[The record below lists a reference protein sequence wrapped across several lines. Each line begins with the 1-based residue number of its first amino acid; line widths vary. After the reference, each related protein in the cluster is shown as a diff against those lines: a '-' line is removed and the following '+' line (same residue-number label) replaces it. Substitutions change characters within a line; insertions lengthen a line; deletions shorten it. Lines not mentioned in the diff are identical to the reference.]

1 MAMSTGEFM
10 RKYGLKK
17 GTQKTQTQGAGG
29 PPASGGELSTG
40 EFMQT
45 FNAKAAEPV
54 HHYATMHFDEKK
66 KQKKTQNPELPK
78 GLSFGE
84 YLKLG
89 TKSAKEYFNAIGN
102 LPRTIFDKTIDTVDN
117 AEKGVADL
125 GKQVTGKWDSS
136 DIQRWAAEKEAP
148 AQPDDKETGKGMLWK
163 GVTQAANGFAQTL
176 GWLPGNALK
185 ELGWENNPFSNL
197 AEAQQQIADAAQE
210 YYGKNMQN
218 GTKGQKI
225 ADEIGT
231 STVAALPQAIMAMM
245 TMGGSAEAQLAT
257 GGERAAA
264 TLPGIVGNAKTSAV
278 TAQQMAQAMAKNPN
292 FWLAFSQ
299 VAGQNYQDAKADG
312 ASDWE
317 ANAFAM
323 ANGLV
328 NAAAEVSGGI
338 QKLPGELQVSES
350 ALKSWI
356 KSAAEEGQ
364 EEVVQGVLERA
375 LQNLTYNKG
384 NKVFSTKD
392 EDAVLNPVTGA
403 KEFGL
408 GMTVGGILGGGQ
420 TIVGKAAGLAR
431 GAAGNVQADVRELP
445 RAQTVEENANLRAEE
460 NVQESDNP
468 VQEAQVTEARELP
481 AEQTSAETQTA
492 EARELPMGQVSAET
506 QVRELLG
513 GEVTNSKAERIL
525 ANAELKTA
533 FETVTGET
541 LTGTKAQQRETIKR
555 AAESQNTQILQQNA
569 QIQQVP
575 SQNQAEIV
583 NEPVENAAN
592 AQENNNFADVR
603 GLPAVE
609 AQVEGKNADNSG
621 AVPLLTESSGIAGA
635 RSAAEGYAREHGLLT
650 GEDTIFSAAQ
660 ENARVMRE
668 AQENEA
674 KRQKL
679 RDNPV
684 EPGTHAEK
692 MGVKI
697 SRPFAPIT
705 NVDDLVT
712 EAKYAKKASRDLEK
726 KIRELNPTPAE
737 KEFARGIAKG
747 ASFDSAGNI
756 VGGTYTADMIP
767 AEMSREKILKIAR
780 CYTESG
786 QEVQKIRREKA
797 ANIRR
802 FRKTIG
808 EDGLKAARK
817 IADEKAGDVPEDFP
831 FWKIESSVRNYE
843 QAAERDAKALRK
855 GRKVEA
861 VRKGK
866 LKAYF
871 ARSELSA
878 SERAFA
884 EDLITVETPKGMPR
898 AEVMSA
904 ALQYMK
910 ADAAEKA
917 ARAEQESKVEALCR
931 QINPTDGEKVFGRAL
946 AANVDEYGNMTDVGG
961 ALGQIPK
968 GMSWE
973 KVTQLAY
980 YYMAQNDYASKTIR
994 SRKHAAQRQWQGE
1007 LEELFGTPDD
1017 RKLPGALS
1025 LQVNTMQRNVEK
1037 TFGKELGK
1045 KINEEFFDP
1054 ILENSAEKIR
1064 FINRMFDRVRGFD
1077 LSKSES
1083 ALVQRVIEGTAAA
1096 DQVSKLDPDMQ
1107 KRVTDAATSTD
1118 MKMTAAEANISREEM
1133 ELAERYKAW
1142 LDTQARLQDADVD
1155 AKKIEE
1161 AAAEYKKAY
1170 NEFYDLI
1177 NEFLVSHGYDPI
1189 GYVKGYAPHMQP
1201 EKAQE
1206 GTAKFLKLIGI
1217 DAQVSEL
1224 PTAIAGRTDS
1234 FRPGKQW
1241 NPYFLERTK
1250 TRNDNVEYD
1259 AVGGY
1264 ESYVNYM
1271 ANVLYHTDDIMKLR
1285 EMSKYFRGKYARD
1298 GISDRIAQAREMHN
1312 ASLEQKIGFLE
1323 SADRIAEGTRLT
1335 EEQAD
1340 AALDKYIDSLYE
1352 NINGMTKYGQFV
1364 SVLDDYTNKLAGKQ
1378 TKVDR
1383 VFEDKFGRN
1392 FLNLG
1397 NKLST
1402 IFGQSTIVGNLS
1414 SALNQ
1419 TAQIPMLAAE
1429 VGAGNVAEAV
1439 RDIVTGE
1446 TKVDGWEDASDF
1458 LTGKRGIDQL
1468 TETEGLGKVMD
1479 VAAIPFAA
1487 VDDAASRVIVRAKYL
1502 QEVKNGATHEEA
1514 MRAADEYA
1522 SRMVGN
1528 RIQGA
1533 KPMAFE
1539 DKNVF
1544 SKAMT
1549 TFQLEVANAWSH
1561 ISHDLPMELQTMA
1574 KTQGKTAAVKK
1585 LCGFVAKYLLEA
1597 FIFNR
1602 LTEWLYGGTPAPFDV
1617 IGYVTGAIGAG
1628 EGLSTN
1634 KYLLTALDNALEAV
1648 DGERELGTEKPEQK
1662 FDTEAAA
1669 KQLGYTV
1676 SGDIPFLANALSAV
1690 GASDSN
1696 MPLPTIP
1703 LKTGAD
1709 VAKMVVGKD
1718 ADTRKEAAQKLAE
1731 DAPKE
1736 LKTWLPMGNQ
1746 IYKTGKGVEA
1756 LVRGGAYSGY
1766 GDSER
1771 LKYPVDTSGPKGLLK
1786 GTQMV
1791 LFGPNATQDANEFY
1805 ASGDRSL
1812 TVKQTQAYRDI
1823 VASGADK
1830 KTVYETMQAVRSVDD
1845 DDPEAAAKAKRDAIR
1860 NADLPD
1866 RYKQQIYSAMIG
1878 DGKDVKFSALRSEKM
1893 SWDSIMDCYD
1903 VYDRINR
1910 DNEKASVKAV
1920 EFAAEVDRMNLSDA
1934 QKTAVKSNLVFY
1946 SGVQAKAETYEK
1958 ITGAGVSTSEAETLA
1973 RTIGALTPEKGADSV
1988 TAMQKY
1994 KAIVDSGVSDATAA
2008 AAVQAIM
2015 PDSIAVKFSAVR
2027 QWNVPA
2033 EKYVEVYEATEGIK
2047 EKYGKTSLNAG
2058 MAKAAIDSVSGLTQE
2073 QRAAL
2078 WQIQNK
2084 SWKPY
2089 KNPYSTAV
2097 GSSVRARLE
2106 SGTVTNSLPT
2116 GTSRAAGALW
2126 LPR

>member
-29 PPASGGELSTG
+29 PPASGGALSTG

-45 FNAKAAEPV
+45 FDAEAAEPV

-89 TKSAKEYFNAIGN
+89 TKAAKEYFNAIGN
-102 LPRTIFDKTIDTVDN
+102 LPRTVFDKTIDTVDN

-257 GGERAAA
+257 GGARAAA

-278 TAQQMAQAMAKNPN
+278 TAQQMAQAMAKDPN

-299 VAGQNYQDAKADG
+299 VAGQNYQNAKADG

-328 NAAAEVSGGI
+328 NAAAEVAGGI

-408 GMTVGGILGGGQ
+408 GAAVGGILGGGQ

-445 RAQTVEENANLRAEE
+445 KAQTVEENTQEAN
-460 NVQESDNP
+460 NP
-468 VQEAQVTEARELP
+468 AKAAQVTEVRELP
-481 AEQTSAETQTA
+481 AEQTSVETQTA
-492 EARELPMGQVSAET
+492 EARELPMGQVSAES

-525 ANAELKTA
+525 ANAELRTA

-541 LTGTKAQQRETIKR
+541 LAGTKAQQRETIKR
-555 AAESQNTQILQQNA
+555 AAESQNTKILQHLQQNT
-569 QIQQVP
+569 QVQ
-575 SQNQAEIV
+575 SQNQAKIV
-583 NEPVENAAN
+583 NEPVASTAN
-592 AQENNNFADVR
+592 AQESGNFADVR
-603 GLPAVE
+603 GLPTVE
-609 AQVEGKNADNSG
+609 TQAREGAQN
-621 AVPLLTESSGIAGA
+621 
-635 RSAAEGYAREHGLLT
+635 AAEGYARERGLLT
-650 GEDTIFSAAQ
+650 GENTSGSAVE

-674 KRQKL
+674 KRQEL

-692 MGVKI
+692 MGVQI
-697 SRPFAPIT
+697 SHPFAPIT

-712 EAKYAKKASRDLEK
+712 EAKYAKKASRDIEK

-737 KEFARGIAKG
+737 KEFAQGIAKG

-756 VGGTYTADMIP
+756 VGGTYTA
-767 AEMSREKILKIAR
+767 E
-780 CYTESG
+780 
-786 QEVQKIRREKA
+786 
-797 ANIRR
+797 
-802 FRKTIG
+802 
-808 EDGLKAARK
+808 
-817 IADEKAGDVPEDFP
+817 
-831 FWKIESSVRNYE
+831 
-843 QAAERDAKALRK
+843 
-855 GRKVEA
+855 
-861 VRKGK
+861 
-866 LKAYF
+866 
-871 ARSELSA
+871 
-878 SERAFA
+878 
-884 EDLITVETPKGMPR
+884 
-898 AEVMSA
+898 
-904 ALQYMK
+904 
-910 ADAAEKA
+910 
-917 ARAEQESKVEALCR
+917 
-931 QINPTDGEKVFGRAL
+931 
-946 AANVDEYGNMTDVGG
+946 
-961 ALGQIPK
+961 QIPTT
-968 GMSWE
+968 MSKE

-980 YYMAQNDYASKTIR
+980 YYMAKNDYAGKLIR
-994 SRKHAAQRQWQGE
+994 SRKYAAQRWWQAK

-1077 LSKSES
+1077 LSESES

-1096 DQVSKLDPDMQ
+1096 DQVSKLDPDMR
-1107 KRVTDAATSTD
+1107 KRVADAATSTD
-1118 MKMTAAEANISREEM
+1118 VKKTAAEMNIPQEQM
-1133 ELAERYKAW
+1133 ELVERYKAW

-1201 EKAQE
+1201 EKVQE

-1250 TRNDNVEYD
+1250 TSNDNVEYD

-1298 GISDRIAQAREMHN
+1298 GIGDRIAQAREMHN

-1335 EEQAD
+1335 QEQAD
-1340 AALDKYIDSLYE
+1340 AALDKYIDSLFE

-1364 SVLDDYTNKLAGKQ
+1364 SVLDDYTNKLAGKR
-1378 TKVDR
+1378 TTGDR
-1383 VFEDKFGRN
+1383 TIEHEVGRTA
-1392 FLNLG
+1392 LNIG
-1397 NKLST
+1397 NKLT
-1402 IFGQSTIVGNLS
+1402 KIFGESTIVGNLS

-1419 TAQIPMLAAE
+1419 TAQIPMLTAE
-1429 VGAGNVAEAV
+1429 VGVGNVAEAV

-1446 TKVDGWEDASDF
+1446 TKADGWEGASDF

-1468 TETEGLGKVMD
+1468 TETKGLGKVMD

-1487 VDDAASRVIVRAKYL
+1487 VDDVASRVIVRAKYL
-1502 QEVKNGATHEEA
+1502 QEVKNGATYEEA

-1539 DKNVF
+1539 GSRLSQKVL
-1544 SKAMT
+1544 T

-1561 ISHDLPMELQTMA
+1561 ITHDLPMEYQTMA
-1574 KTQGKTAAVKK
+1574 KTQGKNVAVKK
-1585 LCGFVAKYLLEA
+1585 FAGLAMKYLLEA
-1597 FIFNR
+1597 FLFNR
-1602 LTEWLYGGTPAPFDV
+1602 LTEWIYGGTPAPFDV

-1628 EGLSTN
+1628 KGLSTN
-1634 KYLLTALDNALEAV
+1634 KYLLTALDNTLEAV
-1648 DGERELGTEKPEQK
+1648 TGERELGTEKPDGG

-1669 KQLGYTV
+1669 KQLGYTA

-1812 TVKQTQAYRDI
+1812 SVKQTQAYRDI

-1845 DDPEAAAKAKRDAIR
+1845 DDPKEAAKAKRDAIR

-2008 AAVQAIM
+2008 AAMQAIM

-2089 KNPYSTAV
+2089 KNPYSTSV

-2116 GTSRAAGALW
+2116 GASRTAGALW
-2126 LPR
+2126 LPK

>member
-29 PPASGGELSTG
+29 PPASGGTLSTG
-40 EFMQT
+40 EFMKT

-54 HHYATMHFDEKK
+54 HHYATMHFGEEKNK
-66 KQKKTQNPELPK
+66 KKTQNPELPK

-89 TKSAKEYFNAIGN
+89 TKDAKEYLSAIGN

-257 GGERAAA
+257 GGARAAA
-264 TLPGIVGNAKTSAV
+264 TLPGIAGNAKTSAV
-278 TAQQMAQAMAKNPN
+278 TAQQMAQTMAKNPN

-299 VAGQNYQDAKADG
+299 VAGRNYQDAKADG

-328 NAAAEVSGGI
+328 NAAVEVAGGI

-392 EDAVLNPVTGA
+392 EDAVLNPATGA

-431 GAAGNVQADVRELP
+431 GAAGNVQTDVRELQK
-445 RAQTVEENANLRAEE
+445 AQTAEE
-460 NVQESDNP
+460 NTQEANNSAKA
-468 VQEAQVTEARELP
+468 AQVTEVRELP
-481 AEQTSAETQTA
+481 AEQTSVETQTA
-492 EARELPMGQVSAET
+492 EARELPMGQVSAES

-525 ANAELKTA
+525 ANAELRTA

-541 LTGTKAQQRETIKR
+541 LAGTKAQQRETIKR

-569 QIQQVP
+569 QIQQVH

-583 NEPVENAAN
+583 NEPVASTAN
-592 AQENNNFADVR
+592 AQESGNFADVR
-603 GLPAVE
+603 GLPTAE
-609 AQVEGKNADNSG
+609 TQAK
-621 AVPLLTESSGIAGA
+621 ESA
-635 RSAAEGYAREHGLLT
+635 RTAAEGYAREHGLLT
-650 GEDTIFSAAQ
+650 GENTSGSAVE

-674 KRQKL
+674 KRQEL

-697 SRPFAPIT
+697 SHPFAPIT

-712 EAKYAKKASRDLEK
+712 EAKYAKKASRDIEK

-737 KEFARGIAKG
+737 KEFAQGIAKG

-756 VGGTYTADMIP
+756 VGGTYTA
-767 AEMSREKILKIAR
+767 E
-780 CYTESG
+780 
-786 QEVQKIRREKA
+786 
-797 ANIRR
+797 
-802 FRKTIG
+802 
-808 EDGLKAARK
+808 
-817 IADEKAGDVPEDFP
+817 
-831 FWKIESSVRNYE
+831 
-843 QAAERDAKALRK
+843 
-855 GRKVEA
+855 
-861 VRKGK
+861 
-866 LKAYF
+866 
-871 ARSELSA
+871 
-878 SERAFA
+878 
-884 EDLITVETPKGMPR
+884 
-898 AEVMSA
+898 
-904 ALQYMK
+904 
-910 ADAAEKA
+910 
-917 ARAEQESKVEALCR
+917 
-931 QINPTDGEKVFGRAL
+931 
-946 AANVDEYGNMTDVGG
+946 
-961 ALGQIPK
+961 QIPTT
-968 GMSWE
+968 MSKE

-980 YYMAQNDYASKTIR
+980 YYMAKNDYAGKLIR
-994 SRKHAAQRQWQGE
+994 SRKYAAQRQWQGK
-1007 LEELFGTPDD
+1007 LEELFGTSDD

-1045 KINEEFFDP
+1045 KINEESFDP

-1077 LSKSES
+1077 LSESES
-1083 ALVQRVIEGTAAA
+1083 ALVQRVIEGTAVA

-1118 MKMTAAEANISREEM
+1118 VKKTAAEMNIPQEQM
-1133 ELAERYKAW
+1133 ELVEQYKAW
-1142 LDTQARLQDADVD
+1142 LDTQARLQDTDVD

-1161 AAAEYKKAY
+1161 AAEEYKKAY

-1250 TRNDNVEYD
+1250 TSNDNVEYD

-1323 SADRIAEGTRLT
+1323 SADRIADGTRLT

-1340 AALDKYIDSLYE
+1340 AALDKYIDSLFE

-1397 NKLST
+1397 NKLSA

-1419 TAQIPMLAAE
+1419 TAQIPMLTAE
-1429 VGAGNVAEAV
+1429 VGVGNVAEAV

-1446 TKVDGWEDASDF
+1446 TKADGWEGTSDF

-1468 TETEGLGKVMD
+1468 TETKGLGKVMD
-1479 VAAIPFAA
+1479 VAAIPFEV
-1487 VDDAASRVIVRAKYL
+1487 VDDVASRVIVRAKYL
-1502 QEVKNGATHEEA
+1502 QEVKSGATYEEA

-1539 DKNVF
+1539 DKNIF
-1544 SKAMT
+1544 SKALT

-1561 ISHDLPMELQTMA
+1561 ISHDLPMEFQTMA
-1574 KTQGKTAAVKK
+1574 KTQGKNVAVKK
-1585 LCGFVAKYLLEA
+1585 FAGLAMKYLLEA
-1597 FIFNR
+1597 FLFNR
-1602 LTEWLYGGTPAPFDV
+1602 LTEWIYGGTPAPFDV

-1634 KYLLTALDNALEAV
+1634 KYLLTALDNTLESV
-1648 DGERELGTEKPEQK
+1648 TGERGLGTEKPDGG

-1669 KQLGYTV
+1669 KQLGYTA
-1676 SGDIPFLANALSAV
+1676 SGDIPFLSNALSAV

-1718 ADTRKEAAQKLAE
+1718 ADTRKDAAQKLAE

-1786 GTQMV
+1786 GAQMV

-1845 DDPEAAAKAKRDAIR
+1845 DDPGAAAKAKRDAIR

-1910 DNEKASVKAV
+1910 DDEKASIKAV

-1934 QKTAVKSNLVFY
+1934 QKAAVKSNLVFY

-1973 RTIGALTPEKGADSV
+1973 RTIGALTPEEGADSV

-2089 KNPYSTAV
+2089 KNPYSTSV

-2116 GTSRAAGALW
+2116 GTSRPAGALW
-2126 LPR
+2126 LPK

>member
-1 MAMSTGEFM
+1 MADTK
-10 RKYGLKK
+10 RKNRFGSGNGGDLSAAVRQNTETQSRAALQN
-17 GTQKTQTQGAGG
+17 GT
-29 PPASGGELSTG
+29 L
-40 EFMQT
+40 
-45 FNAKAAEPV
+45 PV

-89 TKSAKEYFNAIGN
+89 TKDAKEYLNAIGN

-125 GKQVTGKWDSS
+125 WKQVTGKWDSS

-257 GGERAAA
+257 GGARAAA

-278 TAQQMAQAMAKNPN
+278 TAQQMAQAMAKDPN

-299 VAGQNYQDAKADG
+299 VAGQNYQNAKADG

-328 NAAAEVSGGI
+328 NAAAEVAGGI

-431 GAAGNVQADVRELP
+431 GAAGNVQADVRELQK
-445 RAQTVEENANLRAEE
+445 AQTVEENTQEAN
-460 NVQESDNP
+460 NP
-468 VQEAQVTEARELP
+468 AKAAQVTEVRELP
-481 AEQTSAETQTA
+481 AEQTSVETQTA
-492 EARELPMGQVSAET
+492 EARELPMGQVSAES
-506 QVRELLG
+506 QVRELLS

-525 ANAELKTA
+525 ANAELRTA
-533 FETVTGET
+533 FETVTGEA
-541 LTGTKAQQRETIKR
+541 LAGTKAQQRETIKR
-555 AAESQNTQILQQNA
+555 AAESQNAKILQLSQQNTQA
-569 QIQQVP
+569 R
-575 SQNQAEIV
+575 SQNQAKIV
-583 NEPVENAAN
+583 NEPVASTAN
-592 AQENNNFADVR
+592 AQESDNFADVR
-603 GLPAVE
+603 GLPT
-609 AQVEGKNADNSG
+609 ADTQ
-621 AVPLLTESSGIAGA
+621 AKESA
-635 RSAAEGYAREHGLLT
+635 RTAAEGYAREHGLLT
-650 GEDTIFSAAQ
+650 GENTSGSAVE

-674 KRQKL
+674 KRQEL

-697 SRPFAPIT
+697 SHPFAPIT

-712 EAKYAKKASRDLEK
+712 EAKYAKKASRDIEK

-737 KEFARGIAKG
+737 KEFAQGIAKG

-756 VGGTYTADMIP
+756 VGGTYTA
-767 AEMSREKILKIAR
+767 E
-780 CYTESG
+780 
-786 QEVQKIRREKA
+786 
-797 ANIRR
+797 
-802 FRKTIG
+802 
-808 EDGLKAARK
+808 
-817 IADEKAGDVPEDFP
+817 
-831 FWKIESSVRNYE
+831 
-843 QAAERDAKALRK
+843 
-855 GRKVEA
+855 
-861 VRKGK
+861 
-866 LKAYF
+866 
-871 ARSELSA
+871 
-878 SERAFA
+878 
-884 EDLITVETPKGMPR
+884 
-898 AEVMSA
+898 
-904 ALQYMK
+904 
-910 ADAAEKA
+910 
-917 ARAEQESKVEALCR
+917 
-931 QINPTDGEKVFGRAL
+931 
-946 AANVDEYGNMTDVGG
+946 
-961 ALGQIPK
+961 QIPTT
-968 GMSWE
+968 MSKE

-980 YYMAQNDYASKTIR
+980 YYMAKNDYAGKLIR
-994 SRKHAAQRQWQGE
+994 SRKYATQRRWQAK

-1037 TFGKELGK
+1037 IFGKELGK

-1077 LSKSES
+1077 LSESES

-1118 MKMTAAEANISREEM
+1118 MKKTAAEMNIPREQM
-1133 ELAERYKAW
+1133 ELVEQYKAW
-1142 LDTQARLQDADVD
+1142 LDTQARLQDTDVD

-1161 AAAEYKKAY
+1161 AAEEYKKAY

-1201 EKAQE
+1201 EKVQE

-1250 TRNDNVEYD
+1250 TDNDNVEYD

-1335 EEQAD
+1335 QEQAD
-1340 AALDKYIDSLYE
+1340 AALDKYIDSLFE

-1397 NKLST
+1397 NKLSA

-1419 TAQIPMLAAE
+1419 TAQIPMLTAE
-1429 VGAGNVAEAV
+1429 VGVGNVAEAV

-1446 TKVDGWEDASDF
+1446 TKADGWEGASDF

-1468 TETEGLGKVMD
+1468 TETKGLGKVMD
-1479 VAAIPFAA
+1479 VAAIPFEV
-1487 VDDAASRVIVRAKYL
+1487 VDDVASRVIVRAKYL
-1502 QEVKNGATHEEA
+1502 QEVKNGATYEEA

-1544 SKAMT
+1544 SKALT

-1561 ISHDLPMELQTMA
+1561 ISHDLPMEFQTMA
-1574 KTQGKTAAVKK
+1574 KTQGKNVAVKK
-1585 LCGFVAKYLLEA
+1585 FAGLAMKYLLEA
-1597 FIFNR
+1597 FLFNR
-1602 LTEWLYGGTPAPFDV
+1602 LTEWIYGGTPAPFDV

-1634 KYLLTALDNALEAV
+1634 QYLLTAADNALEAMT
-1648 DGERELGTEKPEQK
+1648 GERGLGTEKPDGG

-1669 KQLGYTV
+1669 KQLRYTA

-1709 VAKMVVGKD
+1709 AAKMVVGKD
-1718 ADTRKEAAQKLAE
+1718 ADTRKDAAQKLAE

-1736 LKTWLPMGNQ
+1736 LRTWLPMGNQ

-1994 KAIVDSGVSDATAA
+1994 KAIVNSGVSDATAA

-2089 KNPYSTAV
+2089 KNPYSTSV

>member
-1 MAMSTGEFM
+1 MAMSTDEFM

-17 GTQKTQTQGAGG
+17 GTQKTQAQGASGL
-29 PPASGGELSTG
+29 PASGKSLSTD
-40 EFMQT
+40 EFMKT
-45 FNAKAAEPV
+45 FNAKATEPV
-54 HHYATMHFDEKK
+54 HHYATMHFDEK
-66 KQKKTQNPELPK
+66 QKKAKKQNPEVPK

-102 LPRTIFDKTIDTVDN
+102 LPRTVFDKTIDTVDN

-136 DIQRWAAEKEAP
+136 DIQRWAAEKEVAER
-148 AQPDDKETGKGMLWK
+148 PDDKETGKGMLWK

-245 TMGGSAEAQLAT
+245 TMGGSAGAQLAT
-257 GGERAAA
+257 GGARAAA

-278 TAQQMAQAMAKNPN
+278 TAQQMAQAMAKDPN
-292 FWLAFSQ
+292 FWLTFSQ
-299 VAGQNYQDAKADG
+299 VAGRNYQNAKADG

-328 NAAAEVSGGI
+328 NAAVEVSGGI
-338 QKLPGELQVSES
+338 QKLPGELRGGEN

-384 NKVFSTKD
+384 NKLFSTKD

-408 GMTVGGILGGGQ
+408 GAAVGGILGGGQ

-431 GAAGNVQADVRELP
+431 GAAGNVQTDVREL
-445 RAQTVEENANLRAEE
+445 Q
-460 NVQESDNP
+460 
-468 VQEAQVTEARELP
+468 
-481 AEQTSAETQTA
+481 
-492 EARELPMGQVSAET
+492 
-506 QVRELLG
+506 
-513 GEVTNSKAERIL
+513 
-525 ANAELKTA
+525 
-533 FETVTGET
+533 
-541 LTGTKAQQRETIKR
+541 KAQQRETIKR
-555 AAESQNTQILQQNA
+555 AAESQNTKILQPLQQNT
-569 QIQQVP
+569 QVQ

-583 NEPVENAAN
+583 NEPVASTAN
-592 AQENNNFADVR
+592 AQESGNFADVR
-603 GLPAVE
+603 GLPTAETQVKSKNERTSKAMPLLPERSEIAGSQGLPVRADNAVYKV
-609 AQVEGKNADNSG
+609 VEIPQEKIDEISAYVDSVESATARKKYKRIIKDLFMGKTFKNANTLANGLYYEIGIGSRGIGEIISRQPVSADTLAMLEQLDEIVENAKWMASEPSKHTARHLKRTDIFETQAMFGELPGVARMRVNVGDQGNNLYYLTNVKTEASNSQPRNNDRWKRG
-621 AVPLLTESSGIAGA
+621 IESEASTSNMVSESKRDVKSTQAKESA
-635 RSAAEGYAREHGLLT
+635 RTAAEGYAREHGLLT
-650 GEDTIFSAAQ
+650 GENTSGSAVE

-674 KRQKL
+674 KRQEL
-679 RDNPV
+679 RDNHV
-684 EPGTHAEK
+684 EPDTHAER

-697 SRPFAPIT
+697 SHPFAPIT
-705 NVDDLVT
+705 NVDDLVVQ
-712 EAKYAKKASRDLEK
+712 ERYAKKANRDVTK
-726 KIRELNPTPAE
+726 KIEELNPTPAE

-747 ASFDSAGNI
+747 ASFDGAGNI
-756 VGGTYTADMIP
+756 VGGTYTVEQIP
-767 AEMSREKILKIAR
+767 ATMSK
-780 CYTESG
+780 
-786 QEVQKIRREKA
+786 
-797 ANIRR
+797 
-802 FRKTIG
+802 
-808 EDGLKAARK
+808 
-817 IADEKAGDVPEDFP
+817 
-831 FWKIESSVRNYE
+831 
-843 QAAERDAKALRK
+843 
-855 GRKVEA
+855 
-861 VRKGK
+861 
-866 LKAYF
+866 
-871 ARSELSA
+871 
-878 SERAFA
+878 
-884 EDLITVETPKGMPR
+884 
-898 AEVMSA
+898 
-904 ALQYMK
+904 
-910 ADAAEKA
+910 
-917 ARAEQESKVEALCR
+917 
-931 QINPTDGEKVFGRAL
+931 
-946 AANVDEYGNMTDVGG
+946 
-961 ALGQIPK
+961 
-968 GMSWE
+968 E
-973 KVTQLAY
+973 KVTRLAY
-980 YYMAQNDYASKTIR
+980 YYMAQNDYARQLIR
-994 SRKHAAQRQWQGE
+994 QRKRSAQRQQE
-1007 LEELFGTPDD
+1007 QQLEQYLATSNEKTV
-1017 RKLPGALS
+1017 PGALS
-1025 LQVNTMQRNVEK
+1025 MQLNTMQRNVEK
-1037 TFGKELGK
+1037 TFGQAEGR
-1045 KINEEFFDP
+1045 KINEEYFDP
-1054 ILENSAEKIR
+1054 VIENSAEKIR
-1064 FINRMFDRVRGFD
+1064 FVNRMFDRVRGFK

-1083 ALVQRVIEGTAAA
+1083 AIVQQVLEGTAAA

-1118 MKMTAAEANISREEM
+1118 VKKTAAEMNIPREQM
-1133 ELAERYKAW
+1133 ELVERYKAW
-1142 LDTQARLQDADVD
+1142 LDTQARLQGADVD

-1201 EKAQE
+1201 EKVQE

-1217 DAQVSEL
+1217 DTQVSEL

-1250 TRNDNVEYD
+1250 TSDDNVEYD

-1285 EMSKYFRGKYARD
+1285 EMSKYLRGKYARD
-1298 GISDRIAQAREMHN
+1298 GIGDRIAQAKEMRN

-1397 NKLST
+1397 NKLSA

-1419 TAQIPMLAAE
+1419 TAQIPMLTAE
-1429 VGAGNVAEAV
+1429 VGVGNVAEAV
-1439 RDIVTGE
+1439 RDIATGK
-1446 TKVDGWEDASDF
+1446 TKADGWEGTSDF

-1468 TETEGLGKVMD
+1468 TETKGLGKVMD
-1479 VAAIPFAA
+1479 VAAIPFEA
-1487 VDDAASRVIVRAKYL
+1487 VDDVASRVIVRAKYL
-1502 QEVKNGATHEEA
+1502 QEVKSGATHEEA

-1544 SKAMT
+1544 SKALT

-1561 ISHDLPMELQTMA
+1561 ISHDLPAEFQTMA
-1574 KTQGKTAAVKK
+1574 KTQGKNVAVKK
-1585 LCGFVAKYLLEA
+1585 FAGLAMKYLLEA
-1597 FIFNR
+1597 FLFNR
-1602 LTEWLYGGTPAPFDV
+1602 LTEWIYGGTPAPFDV

-1634 KYLLTALDNALEAV
+1634 QYLLTAADNALEAMT
-1648 DGERELGTEKPEQK
+1648 GERGLGTEKPDGG

-1669 KQLGYTV
+1669 KQLGYTA

-1709 VAKMVVGKD
+1709 VAKMIVGKD

-1736 LKTWLPMGNQ
+1736 IKTWLPMGNQ

-1771 LKYPVDTSGPKGLLK
+1771 LKYPVDTSRPKGLLK

-1845 DDPEAAAKAKRDAIR
+1845 DDPEAAAKAKRDVIR

-1910 DNEKASVKAV
+1910 DDEKASIKAV

-1958 ITGAGVSTSEAETLA
+1958 ITGAGVSMSEAETLA
-1973 RTIGALTPEKGADSV
+1973 RTIGALTPEEGADSV

-2008 AAVQAIM
+2008 AAMQAIM
-2015 PDSIAVKFSAVR
+2015 PDSIAVKFSAAR

-2084 SWKPY
+2084 SWKPH

>member
-1 MAMSTGEFM
+1 MADTK
-10 RKYGLKK
+10 RKNRFGSGNGGDLSAAVRQNTETQSRAALQN
-17 GTQKTQTQGAGG
+17 GT
-29 PPASGGELSTG
+29 L
-40 EFMQT
+40 
-45 FNAKAAEPV
+45 PV
-54 HHYATMHFDEKK
+54 YHYATMHFDEK
-66 KQKKTQNPELPK
+66 QKKAKKQNPELPK

-89 TKSAKEYFNAIGN
+89 TKAAKEYFNAIGN

-257 GGERAAA
+257 GGARAAA
-264 TLPGIVGNAKTSAV
+264 TLPGIAGNAKTSAV
-278 TAQQMAQAMAKNPN
+278 TAQQMAQTMAKNPN

-299 VAGQNYQDAKADG
+299 VAGRNYQDAKADG

-328 NAAAEVSGGI
+328 NAAAEVAGGI

-431 GAAGNVQADVRELP
+431 GAAGNVQADVRELQK
-445 RAQTVEENANLRAEE
+445 AQTAEE
-460 NVQESDNP
+460 NTQEANNP
-468 VQEAQVTEARELP
+468 AKAAQVTEVRELP
-481 AEQTSAETQTA
+481 AEQTSVETQTA
-492 EARELPMGQVSAET
+492 EARELPMGQVSAES

-525 ANAELKTA
+525 ANAELRTA
-533 FETVTGET
+533 FETVTGEA
-541 LTGTKAQQRETIKR
+541 LAGTKAQQRETIKR
-555 AAESQNTQILQQNA
+555 AAESQNAQILQQNA
-569 QIQQVP
+569 QIQQVH
-575 SQNQAEIV
+575 SQNQAKIV
-583 NEPVENAAN
+583 NEPAASTAN
-592 AQENNNFADVR
+592 AQESGNFADVR
-603 GLPAVE
+603 GLPTAE
-609 AQVEGKNADNSG
+609 TQAK
-621 AVPLLTESSGIAGA
+621 ESA
-635 RSAAEGYAREHGLLT
+635 RTAAEGYAREHGLLA
-650 GEDTIFSAAQ
+650 GENTSGSAVE

-674 KRQKL
+674 RRQEL

-697 SRPFAPIT
+697 SHPFAPIT

-712 EAKYAKKASRDLEK
+712 EAKYAKKASRDIEK

-737 KEFARGIAKG
+737 KEFAQGIAKG

-756 VGGTYTADMIP
+756 VGGTYTA
-767 AEMSREKILKIAR
+767 E
-780 CYTESG
+780 
-786 QEVQKIRREKA
+786 
-797 ANIRR
+797 
-802 FRKTIG
+802 
-808 EDGLKAARK
+808 
-817 IADEKAGDVPEDFP
+817 
-831 FWKIESSVRNYE
+831 
-843 QAAERDAKALRK
+843 
-855 GRKVEA
+855 
-861 VRKGK
+861 
-866 LKAYF
+866 
-871 ARSELSA
+871 
-878 SERAFA
+878 
-884 EDLITVETPKGMPR
+884 
-898 AEVMSA
+898 
-904 ALQYMK
+904 
-910 ADAAEKA
+910 
-917 ARAEQESKVEALCR
+917 
-931 QINPTDGEKVFGRAL
+931 
-946 AANVDEYGNMTDVGG
+946 
-961 ALGQIPK
+961 QIPTT
-968 GMSWE
+968 MSKE

-980 YYMAQNDYASKTIR
+980 YYMAKNDYAGKLIR
-994 SRKHAAQRQWQGE
+994 SRKYAAQRQWQAK

-1077 LSKSES
+1077 LSESES
-1083 ALVQRVIEGTAAA
+1083 ALVQRVIEGTAVA

-1118 MKMTAAEANISREEM
+1118 VKKTAAEMNIPREQM
-1133 ELAERYKAW
+1133 ELVEQYKAW
-1142 LDTQARLQDADVD
+1142 LDTQARLQDTDVD

-1161 AAAEYKKAY
+1161 AAEEYKKAY

-1201 EKAQE
+1201 EKVQE

-1250 TRNDNVEYD
+1250 TSNDNVEYD

-1335 EEQAD
+1335 QEQAD
-1340 AALDKYIDSLYE
+1340 AALDKYIDSLFE

-1364 SVLDDYTNKLAGKQ
+1364 SVLDDYTNKLAGKR
-1378 TKVDR
+1378 TTGDR
-1383 VFEDKFGRN
+1383 TIEHEVGRTA
-1392 FLNLG
+1392 LNIG
-1397 NKLST
+1397 NKLT
-1402 IFGQSTIVGNLS
+1402 KIFGESTIVGNLS

-1419 TAQIPMLAAE
+1419 TAQIPMLTAE
-1429 VGAGNVAEAV
+1429 VGVGNVAEAV

-1446 TKVDGWEDASDF
+1446 TKADGWEGASDF

-1468 TETEGLGKVMD
+1468 TETKGLGKVMD
-1479 VAAIPFAA
+1479 VAAIPFEV
-1487 VDDAASRVIVRAKYL
+1487 VDDVASRVIVRAKYL
-1502 QEVKNGATHEEA
+1502 QEVKSGATNEEA

-1539 DKNVF
+1539 GSRLSQKVL
-1544 SKAMT
+1544 T

-1561 ISHDLPMELQTMA
+1561 ITHDLPMEYQAMA
-1574 KTQGKTAAVKK
+1574 KTQGKNVAVKK
-1585 LCGFVAKYLLEA
+1585 FAGLAMKYLLEA

-1634 KYLLTALDNALEAV
+1634 KYLLTALDNTLEAV
-1648 DGERELGTEKPEQK
+1648 TGERGLGTEKPDGG

-1669 KQLGYTV
+1669 KQLGYTA
-1676 SGDIPFLANALSAV
+1676 SGDIPFLSNALSAV

-1709 VAKMVVGKD
+1709 VAKMIVGKD
-1718 ADTRKEAAQKLAE
+1718 ADTRKDAAQKLAE

-1786 GTQMV
+1786 GAQMV

-1845 DDPEAAAKAKRDAIR
+1845 DDPGAAAKAKRDAIR

-1910 DNEKASVKAV
+1910 DDEKASIKAV

-1934 QKTAVKSNLVFY
+1934 QKAAVKSNLVFY

-1973 RTIGALTPEKGADSV
+1973 RTIGALTPEEGADSV

-2089 KNPYSTAV
+2089 KNPYSTSV

-2116 GTSRAAGALW
+2116 GTSRTAGALG
-2126 LPR
+2126 LPK

>member
-29 PPASGGELSTG
+29 PPASGGKLSTG

-89 TKSAKEYFNAIGN
+89 TKDAKEYLNAIGN

-125 GKQVTGKWDSS
+125 GKQVAGKWDSS

-197 AEAQQQIADAAQE
+197 AEAQQQIADAAQG

-257 GGERAAA
+257 GGARAAA

-278 TAQQMAQAMAKNPN
+278 TAQQMAQAMAKDPN

-299 VAGQNYQDAKADG
+299 VAGRNYQDAKADG

-420 TIVGKAAGLAR
+420 TIVGKTAGLAR

-445 RAQTVEENANLRAEE
+445 KAQTVEENTQEANNSATA
-460 NVQESDNP
+460 
-468 VQEAQVTEARELP
+468 AQVTEV
-481 AEQTSAETQTA
+481 
-492 EARELPMGQVSAET
+492 RELPMGQVSAES

-525 ANAELKTA
+525 ANAELRTA

-541 LTGTKAQQRETIKR
+541 LAGTKAQQRETIKR
-555 AAESQNTQILQQNA
+555 AAESQNAQILQQNA
-569 QIQQVP
+569 QIQQVH
-575 SQNQAEIV
+575 SQNQAKIV
-583 NEPVENAAN
+583 NEPVASTAN
-592 AQENNNFADVR
+592 AQESGNFADVR
-603 GLPAVE
+603 GLPSADTQVKSKNERTSKAMPLLPERSEIAGSQGLPVRADNAVYKV
-609 AQVEGKNADNSG
+609 VEIPQEKIDEISAYVDSVESATARKKYKRIIKDLFMGKTFKNANTLANGLYYEIGIGSKGIGEIISRQPVSADTLAMLEQLDEIVENAKWMASEPSKHTARHLKRTDIFETKAMFGELPGVARMRVNVGDQGNNLYYLTNVKTEASNSQPRNNDRWKRG
-621 AVPLLTESSGIAGA
+621 IESEASASNMVSESKRDVKSTQAKESA
-635 RSAAEGYAREHGLLT
+635 RTAAEGYAREHGLLT
-650 GEDTIFSAAQ
+650 GENTSSSAVE

-674 KRQKL
+674 ERQEL
-679 RDNPV
+679 RDTPV
-684 EPGTHAEK
+684 EPGTHAER

-697 SRPFAPIT
+697 SHPFAPIT

-712 EAKYAKKASRDLEK
+712 EAKYAKKASRDIEK

-737 KEFARGIAKG
+737 KEFAQGIAKG

-756 VGGTYTADMIP
+756 VGGTYTA
-767 AEMSREKILKIAR
+767 E
-780 CYTESG
+780 
-786 QEVQKIRREKA
+786 
-797 ANIRR
+797 
-802 FRKTIG
+802 
-808 EDGLKAARK
+808 
-817 IADEKAGDVPEDFP
+817 
-831 FWKIESSVRNYE
+831 
-843 QAAERDAKALRK
+843 
-855 GRKVEA
+855 
-861 VRKGK
+861 
-866 LKAYF
+866 
-871 ARSELSA
+871 
-878 SERAFA
+878 
-884 EDLITVETPKGMPR
+884 
-898 AEVMSA
+898 
-904 ALQYMK
+904 
-910 ADAAEKA
+910 
-917 ARAEQESKVEALCR
+917 
-931 QINPTDGEKVFGRAL
+931 
-946 AANVDEYGNMTDVGG
+946 
-961 ALGQIPK
+961 QIPTT
-968 GMSWE
+968 MSKE

-980 YYMAQNDYASKTIR
+980 YYMAKNDYAGKLIR
-994 SRKHAAQRQWQGE
+994 SRKYAAQRQWQAK

-1077 LSKSES
+1077 LSESES

-1107 KRVTDAATSTD
+1107 KRVADAATSTD
-1118 MKMTAAEANISREEM
+1118 VKKTAAEMNIPREQM
-1133 ELAERYKAW
+1133 ELVERYKAW
-1142 LDTQARLQDADVD
+1142 LDTQARLQGADVD

-1201 EKAQE
+1201 EKVQE

-1250 TRNDNVEYD
+1250 TSNDNVEYD

-1340 AALDKYIDSLYE
+1340 AALDKYIDSLFE

-1364 SVLDDYTNKLAGKQ
+1364 SVLDDYTNKLAGKRM
-1378 TKVDR
+1378 TGDR
-1383 VFEDKFGRN
+1383 TIEHEVGRTA
-1392 FLNLG
+1392 LNIG
-1397 NKLST
+1397 NKLT
-1402 IFGQSTIVGNLS
+1402 KIFGESTIVGNLS

-1419 TAQIPMLAAE
+1419 TAQIPMLTAE
-1429 VGAGNVAEAV
+1429 VGVGNVAEAV

-1446 TKVDGWEDASDF
+1446 TKADGWEGASDF

-1468 TETEGLGKVMD
+1468 TETKGLGKVMD
-1479 VAAIPFAA
+1479 VAAIPFEV
-1487 VDDAASRVIVRAKYL
+1487 VDDVASRVIVRAKYL
-1502 QEVKNGATHEEA
+1502 QEVKSGATNEEA

-1539 DKNVF
+1539 GSRLSQKVL
-1544 SKAMT
+1544 T

-1561 ISHDLPMELQTMA
+1561 ITHDLPMEYQAMA
-1574 KTQGKTAAVKK
+1574 KTQGKNVAVKK
-1585 LCGFVAKYLLEA
+1585 FAGLAMKYLLEA
-1597 FIFNR
+1597 FLFNR

-1634 KYLLTALDNALEAV
+1634 KYLLTALDNTLEAV
-1648 DGERELGTEKPEQK
+1648 TGERGLGTEKPDGG

-1669 KQLGYTV
+1669 KQLGYTA
-1676 SGDIPFLANALSAV
+1676 SGDIPFLSNALSAV

-1709 VAKMVVGKD
+1709 VAKMIVGKD
-1718 ADTRKEAAQKLAE
+1718 VDTRKEAAQKLAE

-1910 DNEKASVKAV
+1910 DDEKASVKAV

-1934 QKTAVKSNLVFY
+1934 QKAAVKSNLVFY

-2089 KNPYSTAV
+2089 KNPYSTSV

-2116 GTSRAAGALW
+2116 GTSRTAGALG

>member
-1 MAMSTGEFM
+1 MAMSTDEFM

-17 GTQKTQTQGAGG
+17 GTQKTQAQGASGL
-29 PPASGGELSTG
+29 PASGKSLSTG
-40 EFMQT
+40 EFMKT
-45 FNAKAAEPV
+45 FNAKATEPV
-54 HHYATMHFDEKK
+54 HHYATMHFDEK
-66 KQKKTQNPELPK
+66 QKKAKKQNPELPK

-102 LPRTIFDKTIDTVDN
+102 LPRTVFDKTIDTVDN

-125 GKQVTGKWDSS
+125 GKQITGKWDSS
-136 DIQRWAAEKEAP
+136 DIQRWAAEKEVAER
-148 AQPDDKETGKGMLWK
+148 PDDKETGKGMLWK

-197 AEAQQQIADAAQE
+197 AEAQQKIADAAQE

-231 STVAALPQAIMAMM
+231 STVAALPQAIMAAMS
-245 TMGGSAEAQLAT
+245 MGGSAGAQLAT
-257 GGERAAA
+257 GGARAAA

-278 TAQQMAQAMAKNPN
+278 TAQQMARAMAKDPN
-292 FWLAFSQ
+292 FWLTFSQ

-328 NAAAEVSGGI
+328 NAATEVSGGI
-338 QKLPGELQVSES
+338 QTLPGELRGGEN

-392 EDAVLNPVTGA
+392 EGAVLNPVTGA

-408 GMTVGGILGGGQ
+408 GAAVGGILGGGQ

-431 GAAGNVQADVRELP
+431 GAAGNVQTDVREL
-445 RAQTVEENANLRAEE
+445 Q
-460 NVQESDNP
+460 
-468 VQEAQVTEARELP
+468 
-481 AEQTSAETQTA
+481 
-492 EARELPMGQVSAET
+492 
-506 QVRELLG
+506 
-513 GEVTNSKAERIL
+513 
-525 ANAELKTA
+525 
-533 FETVTGET
+533 
-541 LTGTKAQQRETIKR
+541 KAQQRETIKR
-555 AAESQNTQILQQNA
+555 AAESQNTKILQPLQQNT
-569 QIQQVP
+569 QVQ

-583 NEPVENAAN
+583 NEPVASTAN
-592 AQENNNFADVR
+592 AQESGNFADVR
-603 GLPAVE
+603 GLPTVE
-609 AQVEGKNADNSG
+609 MQAREGAQN
-621 AVPLLTESSGIAGA
+621 
-635 RSAAEGYAREHGLLT
+635 AAESYAREHGLLT
-650 GEDTIFSAAQ
+650 GENTSRSAVE

-674 KRQKL
+674 KRQEL

-684 EPGTHAEK
+684 EPGTHAER

-697 SRPFAPIT
+697 SHPFAPIT
-705 NVDDLVT
+705 NVDDLVVQ
-712 EAKYAKKASRDLEK
+712 ERYAKKANRDVTK
-726 KIRELNPTPAE
+726 KIEELNPTPAE

-747 ASFDSAGNI
+747 ASFDGAGNI
-756 VGGTYTADMIP
+756 VGGTYTVEQIP
-767 AEMSREKILKIAR
+767 ATMSK
-780 CYTESG
+780 
-786 QEVQKIRREKA
+786 
-797 ANIRR
+797 
-802 FRKTIG
+802 
-808 EDGLKAARK
+808 
-817 IADEKAGDVPEDFP
+817 
-831 FWKIESSVRNYE
+831 
-843 QAAERDAKALRK
+843 
-855 GRKVEA
+855 
-861 VRKGK
+861 
-866 LKAYF
+866 
-871 ARSELSA
+871 
-878 SERAFA
+878 
-884 EDLITVETPKGMPR
+884 
-898 AEVMSA
+898 
-904 ALQYMK
+904 
-910 ADAAEKA
+910 
-917 ARAEQESKVEALCR
+917 
-931 QINPTDGEKVFGRAL
+931 
-946 AANVDEYGNMTDVGG
+946 
-961 ALGQIPK
+961 
-968 GMSWE
+968 E
-973 KVTQLAY
+973 KVTRLAY
-980 YYMAQNDYASKTIR
+980 YYMAQNDYARQLIR
-994 SRKHAAQRQWQGE
+994 QRKRSAQRQQE
-1007 LEELFGTPDD
+1007 QQLEQYLATSNEKTV
-1017 RKLPGALS
+1017 PGALS
-1025 LQVNTMQRNVEK
+1025 MQLNTMQRNVEK
-1037 TFGKELGK
+1037 TFGQAEGR
-1045 KINEEFFDP
+1045 KINEEYFDP
-1054 ILENSAEKIR
+1054 VIENSAEKIR
-1064 FINRMFDRVRGFD
+1064 FVNRMFDRVRGFK

-1083 ALVQRVIEGTAAA
+1083 AIVQQVLEGTAAA

-1118 MKMTAAEANISREEM
+1118 VKKTAAEMNIPREQM
-1133 ELAERYKAW
+1133 ELVERYKAW
-1142 LDTQARLQDADVD
+1142 LDTQARLQGADVD

-1201 EKAQE
+1201 EKVQE

-1217 DAQVSEL
+1217 DTQVSEL

-1250 TRNDNVEYD
+1250 TSNDNVEYD

-1285 EMSKYFRGKYARD
+1285 EMSKYLRGKYARD
-1298 GISDRIAQAREMHN
+1298 GIGDRIAQAKEMHN

-1323 SADRIAEGTRLT
+1323 SADRIAQGTRLT

-1397 NKLST
+1397 NKLSA

-1419 TAQIPMLAAE
+1419 TAQIPMLTAE
-1429 VGAGNVAEAV
+1429 VGVGNVAEAV
-1439 RDIVTGE
+1439 RDIATGK
-1446 TKVDGWEDASDF
+1446 TKADGWEGTSDF

-1468 TETEGLGKVMD
+1468 SETKGLGKVMD
-1479 VAAIPFAA
+1479 VAAIPFEA
-1487 VDDAASRVIVRAKYL
+1487 VDDVASRVIVRAKYL
-1502 QEVKNGATHEEA
+1502 QEVKSGATHEEA

-1544 SKAMT
+1544 SKALA

-1561 ISHDLPMELQTMA
+1561 ISHDLPMEFQTMA
-1574 KTQGKTAAVKK
+1574 KTQGKNVAVKK
-1585 LCGFVAKYLLEA
+1585 FAGLAMKYLLEA
-1597 FIFNR
+1597 FLFNR
-1602 LTEWLYGGTPAPFDV
+1602 LTEWIYGGTPAPFDV

-1634 KYLLTALDNALEAV
+1634 QYLLTAADNALEAMT
-1648 DGERELGTEKPEQK
+1648 GERGLGTEKPDGG

-1669 KQLGYTV
+1669 KQLGYTA

-1718 ADTRKEAAQKLAE
+1718 ADMRKEAAQKLAE

-1756 LVRGGAYSGY
+1756 LARGGAYSGY

-1823 VASGADK
+1823 IASGADK

-1845 DDPEAAAKAKRDAIR
+1845 DDPEAAAKAKRDVIR

-1910 DNEKASVKAV
+1910 DDEKASIKAV

-1934 QKTAVKSNLVFY
+1934 QKAAVKSNLVFY

-1958 ITGAGVSTSEAETLA
+1958 ITGAGVSMSEAETLA
-1973 RTIGALTPEKGADSV
+1973 RTIGALTPEEGADSV

-2008 AAVQAIM
+2008 AAMQAIM
-2015 PDSIAVKFSAVR
+2015 PESIAVKFSAAR

-2116 GTSRAAGALW
+2116 GTSRAAGALG

>member
-1 MAMSTGEFM
+1 MADTK
-10 RKYGLKK
+10 RKNRFGSGNGGDLSAAVRQNTETQSRAALQNGMLPTHRAQVGQPLKD
-17 GTQKTQTQGAGG
+17 
-29 PPASGGELSTG
+29 ER
-40 EFMQT
+40 
-45 FNAKAAEPV
+45 AERR
-54 HHYATMHFDEKK
+54 DS
-66 KQKKTQNPELPK
+66 LPK

-89 TKSAKEYFNAIGN
+89 TKAAKEYFNAIGN

-257 GGERAAA
+257 GGARAAA

-278 TAQQMAQAMAKNPN
+278 TAQQMAQAMAKDPN

-299 VAGQNYQDAKADG
+299 VAGRNYQDAKADG

-328 NAAAEVSGGI
+328 NAAAEVAGGI

-431 GAAGNVQADVRELP
+431 GAAGNVQADVRGLP
-445 RAQTVEENANLRAEE
+445 KAQTVEENTQEAN
-460 NVQESDNP
+460 NP
-468 VQEAQVTEARELP
+468 VKAAQVTEVRELP
-481 AEQTSAETQTA
+481 AEQTSVETQTA
-492 EARELPMGQVSAET
+492 EARELPMGQASAES

-525 ANAELKTA
+525 ANAELRTA

-541 LTGTKAQQRETIKR
+541 LAGTKAQQRETIKR
-555 AAESQNTQILQQNA
+555 AAESQNAKILQQNA
-569 QIQQVP
+569 QIQQVH
-575 SQNQAEIV
+575 SQNQTKIV
-583 NEPVENAAN
+583 NEPVASTAN
-592 AQENNNFADVR
+592 AQESDNFADVR
-603 GLPAVE
+603 GLPS
-609 AQVEGKNADNSG
+609 ADTQ
-621 AVPLLTESSGIAGA
+621 AKESA
-635 RSAAEGYAREHGLLT
+635 RTAAEGYAREHGLLT
-650 GEDTIFSAAQ
+650 GENTSGSAVE

-674 KRQKL
+674 KRQEL

-684 EPGTHAEK
+684 EPGTYAEK

-697 SRPFAPIT
+697 SHPFAPIT

-712 EAKYAKKASRDLEK
+712 EAKYAKKASRDIEK
-726 KIRELNPTPAE
+726 KIRE
-737 KEFARGIAKG
+737 
-747 ASFDSAGNI
+747 
-756 VGGTYTADMIP
+756 
-767 AEMSREKILKIAR
+767 
-780 CYTESG
+780 
-786 QEVQKIRREKA
+786 
-797 ANIRR
+797 
-802 FRKTIG
+802 
-808 EDGLKAARK
+808 
-817 IADEKAGDVPEDFP
+817 
-831 FWKIESSVRNYE
+831 
-843 QAAERDAKALRK
+843 
-855 GRKVEA
+855 
-861 VRKGK
+861 
-866 LKAYF
+866 
-871 ARSELSA
+871 
-878 SERAFA
+878 
-884 EDLITVETPKGMPR
+884 
-898 AEVMSA
+898 
-904 ALQYMK
+904 
-910 ADAAEKA
+910 
-917 ARAEQESKVEALCR
+917 
-931 QINPTDGEKVFGRAL
+931 
-946 AANVDEYGNMTDVGG
+946 
-961 ALGQIPK
+961 QIPTT
-968 GMSWE
+968 MSKE

-980 YYMAQNDYASKTIR
+980 YYMAKNDYAGKLIR
-994 SRKHAAQRQWQGE
+994 SRKYATQRRWQAK
-1007 LEELFGTPDD
+1007 LEELFGTSDD

-1077 LSKSES
+1077 LSESES

-1118 MKMTAAEANISREEM
+1118 VKKAAAEMNIPQEQM
-1133 ELAERYKAW
+1133 ELVKQYKAW

-1250 TRNDNVEYD
+1250 TSNDNVEYD

-1340 AALDKYIDSLYE
+1340 AALDKYIDSLFE

-1364 SVLDDYTNKLAGKQ
+1364 SVLDDYTNKLAGKR
-1378 TKVDR
+1378 TTGDR
-1383 VFEDKFGRN
+1383 TIEHEVGRTA
-1392 FLNLG
+1392 LNIG
-1397 NKLST
+1397 NKLT
-1402 IFGQSTIVGNLS
+1402 KIFGESTIVGNLS

-1419 TAQIPMLAAE
+1419 TAQIPMLTAE
-1429 VGAGNVAEAV
+1429 VGVGNVAEAV

-1446 TKVDGWEDASDF
+1446 TKADGWEGASDF

-1468 TETEGLGKVMD
+1468 TETKGLGKVMD

-1487 VDDAASRVIVRAKYL
+1487 VDDVASRVIVRAKYL

-1539 DKNVF
+1539 GSRLSQKVL
-1544 SKAMT
+1544 T

-1561 ISHDLPMELQTMA
+1561 ITHDLPMEFQTMA

-1585 LCGFVAKYLLEA
+1585 FAGLAMKYLLEA
-1597 FIFNR
+1597 FLFNR
-1602 LTEWLYGGTPAPFDV
+1602 LTEWIYGGTPAPFDV

-1628 EGLSTN
+1628 EGLSTI
-1634 KYLLTALDNALEAV
+1634 KYLLTALDNTLEAV
-1648 DGERELGTEKPEQK
+1648 TGERGLGTEKPDGG

-1676 SGDIPFLANALSAV
+1676 SGDIPFLSNALSAV

-1718 ADTRKEAAQKLAE
+1718 ADTRKDAAQKLAE

-1746 IYKTGKGVEA
+1746 IYKTGKGVET

-1786 GTQMV
+1786 GAQMV

-1812 TVKQTQAYRDI
+1812 SVKQTQAYRDI

-1910 DNEKASVKAV
+1910 DDEKASVKAV

-1973 RTIGALTPEKGADSV
+1973 RTIGALTPEEGADSV

-2008 AAVQAIM
+2008 AAMQAIM

-2089 KNPYSTAV
+2089 KNPYSTSV
-2097 GSSVRARLE
+2097 GSSARARLE
-2106 SGTVTNSLPT
+2106 SGTVTNGLPT
-2116 GTSRAAGALW
+2116 GTSRPAGALW

>member
-1 MAMSTGEFM
+1 MAMSTDEFM

-29 PPASGGELSTG
+29 SPASGGTLSTG

-89 TKSAKEYFNAIGN
+89 TKDAKEYFNAIGN
-102 LPRTIFDKTIDTVDN
+102 LPRTVFDKTIDTVDN

-148 AQPDDKETGKGMLWK
+148 AQPDDKETGKGVLWK

-257 GGERAAA
+257 GGARAAA

-278 TAQQMAQAMAKNPN
+278 TAQQMAQAMAKDPN

-420 TIVGKAAGLAR
+420 TIVRKAAGLAR
-431 GAAGNVQADVRELP
+431 GAAGNVQADVRGLP
-445 RAQTVEENANLRAEE
+445 KAQTVEENTQEAN
-460 NVQESDNP
+460 NP
-468 VQEAQVTEARELP
+468 VKAAQVTEVRELP
-481 AEQTSAETQTA
+481 AEQTSVETQTA
-492 EARELPMGQVSAET
+492 EARELPMGQVSAES

-525 ANAELKTA
+525 ANAELRTA

-541 LTGTKAQQRETIKR
+541 LAGTKAQQRETIKR
-555 AAESQNTQILQQNA
+555 AAESQNAQILQQNA
-569 QIQQVP
+569 QIQQVH
-575 SQNQAEIV
+575 SQNQAKIV
-583 NEPVENAAN
+583 NEPVASTAN
-592 AQENNNFADVR
+592 AQESGNFADVR
-603 GLPAVE
+603 GLPS
-609 AQVEGKNADNSG
+609 ADTQ
-621 AVPLLTESSGIAGA
+621 AKESA
-635 RSAAEGYAREHGLLT
+635 RTAAEGYAREHGLLT
-650 GEDTIFSAAQ
+650 GENTSGSAVE

-674 KRQKL
+674 KRQEL

-697 SRPFAPIT
+697 SHPFAPIT

-712 EAKYAKKASRDLEK
+712 EAKYAKKASRDIEK

-737 KEFARGIAKG
+737 KEFAQGIAKG

-756 VGGTYTADMIP
+756 VGGTYTA
-767 AEMSREKILKIAR
+767 E
-780 CYTESG
+780 
-786 QEVQKIRREKA
+786 
-797 ANIRR
+797 
-802 FRKTIG
+802 
-808 EDGLKAARK
+808 
-817 IADEKAGDVPEDFP
+817 
-831 FWKIESSVRNYE
+831 
-843 QAAERDAKALRK
+843 
-855 GRKVEA
+855 
-861 VRKGK
+861 
-866 LKAYF
+866 
-871 ARSELSA
+871 
-878 SERAFA
+878 
-884 EDLITVETPKGMPR
+884 
-898 AEVMSA
+898 
-904 ALQYMK
+904 
-910 ADAAEKA
+910 
-917 ARAEQESKVEALCR
+917 
-931 QINPTDGEKVFGRAL
+931 
-946 AANVDEYGNMTDVGG
+946 
-961 ALGQIPK
+961 QIPTT
-968 GMSWE
+968 MSKE
-973 KVTQLAY
+973 KVTRLAY
-980 YYMAQNDYASKTIR
+980 YYMAKNDYAGKLIR
-994 SRKHAAQRQWQGE
+994 SRKYAAQRRWQAK

-1025 LQVNTMQRNVEK
+1025 LQLNTMQRNVEK

-1077 LSKSES
+1077 LSESES

-1096 DQVSKLDPDMQ
+1096 DQVSKLDPDMR

-1118 MKMTAAEANISREEM
+1118 VKKTAAEMNIPREQM
-1133 ELAERYKAW
+1133 ELVERYKAW
-1142 LDTQARLQDADVD
+1142 LDTQARLQGADVD

-1201 EKAQE
+1201 EKVQE

-1250 TRNDNVEYD
+1250 TDNDNVEYD

-1340 AALDKYIDSLYE
+1340 AALDKYIDSLFE

-1364 SVLDDYTNKLAGKQ
+1364 SVLDDYTNKLAGKR
-1378 TKVDR
+1378 TTGDR
-1383 VFEDKFGRN
+1383 TIEHEVGRTA
-1392 FLNLG
+1392 LNIG
-1397 NKLST
+1397 NKLT
-1402 IFGQSTIVGNLS
+1402 KIFGESTIVGNLS

-1419 TAQIPMLAAE
+1419 TAQIPMLTAE
-1429 VGAGNVAEAV
+1429 VGVGNVAEAV

-1446 TKVDGWEDASDF
+1446 TKADGWEGASDF

-1468 TETEGLGKVMD
+1468 TETKGLGKVMD
-1479 VAAIPFAA
+1479 VAAIPFEA

-1502 QEVKNGATHEEA
+1502 QEVKNGATYEEA

-1533 KPMAFE
+1533 KPMVFE
-1539 DKNVF
+1539 GSRLSQKVL
-1544 SKAMT
+1544 T

-1561 ISHDLPMELQTMA
+1561 ITHDLPMEYQTMA
-1574 KTQGKTAAVKK
+1574 KTQGKNVAVKK
-1585 LCGFVAKYLLEA
+1585 FAGLAMKYLLEE
-1597 FIFNR
+1597 FLFNR
-1602 LTEWLYGGTPAPFDV
+1602 LTEWIYGGTPAPFDV

-1634 KYLLTALDNALEAV
+1634 KYLLTALDNTLEAAT
-1648 DGERELGTEKPEQK
+1648 GERGLGTEKPDGG

-1669 KQLGYTV
+1669 KQLGYTA
-1676 SGDIPFLANALSAV
+1676 SGDIPFLSNALSAV

-1786 GTQMV
+1786 GAQMV

-1866 RYKQQIYSAMIG
+1866 RYKQQIYSTMIG

-1910 DNEKASVKAV
+1910 DDEKASIKAV

-1934 QKTAVKSNLVFY
+1934 QKAAVKSNLVFY

-1958 ITGAGVSTSEAETLA
+1958 ITGAGVSTSDAETLA
-1973 RTIGALTPEKGADSV
+1973 RTVGALTPEEGADSV

-2008 AAVQAIM
+2008 AAMQAIM

-2089 KNPYSTAV
+2089 KNPYSTSV
-2097 GSSVRARLE
+2097 GSGVRARLE

-2116 GTSRAAGALW
+2116 GTSRTAGALW

>member
-29 PPASGGELSTG
+29 PPASGGTLSTG

-89 TKSAKEYFNAIGN
+89 TKDAKEYLNAIGN
-102 LPRTIFDKTIDTVDN
+102 LPRTIFDKTIDTADN
-117 AEKGVADL
+117 LEKGAADL
-125 GKQVTGKWDSS
+125 AKQAAGKWDAS
-136 DIQRWAAEKEAP
+136 DIQRWAANEKVAER
-148 AQPDDKETGKGMLWK
+148 PDEEKMGQGMLWK

-218 GTKGQKI
+218 ATKGQKI
-225 ADEIGT
+225 VDELGT
-231 STVAALPQAIMAMM
+231 TTVAALPQAIMAMM

-257 GGERAAA
+257 GGAGAAA

-278 TAQQMAQAMAKNPN
+278 TAQQMARAMAKDPN

-299 VAGQNYQDAKADG
+299 VAGQNYQNAKADG

-328 NAAAEVSGGI
+328 NAAVEVGGGI

-375 LQNLTYNKG
+375 LQNLIYNKG

-445 RAQTVEENANLRAEE
+445 KAQAVEENTQEANDPAKA
-460 NVQESDNP
+460 
-468 VQEAQVTEARELP
+468 AQVTEVRELP
-481 AEQTSAETQTA
+481 AEQTSVESQTA
-492 EARELPMGQVSAET
+492 EARELPMGQVSAES

-525 ANAELKTA
+525 ANAELRAA

-541 LTGTKAQQRETIKR
+541 LAGTKAQQRETIKR
-555 AAESQNTQILQQNA
+555 AAESQNAQILQQNA
-569 QIQQVP
+569 QIQQVH
-575 SQNQAEIV
+575 SQNQAKIV
-583 NEPVENAAN
+583 NEPVASTAN
-592 AQENNNFADVR
+592 AQESGNFADVR
-603 GLPAVE
+603 GLPS
-609 AQVEGKNADNSG
+609 ADTQ
-621 AVPLLTESSGIAGA
+621 AKESA
-635 RSAAEGYAREHGLLT
+635 RTAAEGYAREHGLLA
-650 GEDTIFSAAQ
+650 GENTSSSAVE

-674 KRQKL
+674 ERQEL

-684 EPGTHAEK
+684 EPGTHAER

-697 SRPFAPIT
+697 SHPFAPIT

-712 EAKYAKKASRDLEK
+712 EAKYAKKASRDIEK

-737 KEFARGIAKG
+737 KEFAQGIAKG

-756 VGGTYTADMIP
+756 VGGTYTA
-767 AEMSREKILKIAR
+767 E
-780 CYTESG
+780 
-786 QEVQKIRREKA
+786 
-797 ANIRR
+797 
-802 FRKTIG
+802 
-808 EDGLKAARK
+808 
-817 IADEKAGDVPEDFP
+817 
-831 FWKIESSVRNYE
+831 
-843 QAAERDAKALRK
+843 
-855 GRKVEA
+855 
-861 VRKGK
+861 
-866 LKAYF
+866 
-871 ARSELSA
+871 
-878 SERAFA
+878 
-884 EDLITVETPKGMPR
+884 
-898 AEVMSA
+898 
-904 ALQYMK
+904 
-910 ADAAEKA
+910 
-917 ARAEQESKVEALCR
+917 
-931 QINPTDGEKVFGRAL
+931 
-946 AANVDEYGNMTDVGG
+946 
-961 ALGQIPK
+961 QIPTT
-968 GMSWE
+968 MSKE

-980 YYMAQNDYASKTIR
+980 YYMAKNDYAGKLIR
-994 SRKHAAQRQWQGE
+994 SRKYAAQRQWQAK

-1045 KINEEFFDP
+1045 KINEELFDP

-1077 LSKSES
+1077 LSESES
-1083 ALVQRVIEGTAAA
+1083 ALVQRVIEGTAVA
-1096 DQVSKLDPDMQ
+1096 DQVSKLDPDMR
-1107 KRVTDAATSTD
+1107 KRVADAATSTD
-1118 MKMTAAEANISREEM
+1118 VKKTAAEMNIPREQM
-1133 ELAERYKAW
+1133 ELVERYKAW

-1170 NEFYDLI
+1170 NEFYGLI

-1201 EKAQE
+1201 EKVQE

-1217 DAQVSEL
+1217 DTQVSEL

-1250 TRNDNVEYD
+1250 TSNDNVEYD

-1340 AALDKYIDSLYE
+1340 AALDKYIDSLFE

-1397 NKLST
+1397 NKLSA

-1446 TKVDGWEDASDF
+1446 TKADGWEGASDF

-1468 TETEGLGKVMD
+1468 TETKGLGKVMD
-1479 VAAIPFAA
+1479 VAAIPFEA
-1487 VDDAASRVIVRAKYL
+1487 VDDVASRVIVRAKYL

-1544 SKAMT
+1544 SKALT

-1561 ISHDLPMELQTMA
+1561 ISYDLPMEFQTMA

-1597 FIFNR
+1597 FLFNR

-1634 KYLLTALDNALEAV
+1634 KYLLTALDNALEAAT
-1648 DGERELGTEKPEQK
+1648 GERELGTEKPEQK
-1662 FDTEAAA
+1662 FDTEAAWD
-1669 KQLGYTV
+1669 QLRYTA
-1676 SGDIPFLANALSAV
+1676 SGDLPFISNALSMA

-1696 MPLPTIP
+1696 MPLPTVP
-1703 LKTGAD
+1703 VNTLSDAKTA
-1709 VAKMVVGKD
+1709 VFGKD
-1718 ADTRKEAAQKLAE
+1718 ADTRKDAAQKLAE

-1746 IYKTGKGVEA
+1746 IYKTGKGVET

-1786 GTQMV
+1786 GAQMV

-1910 DNEKASVKAV
+1910 DDEKASIKAV

-1934 QKTAVKSNLVFY
+1934 QKAAVKSNLVFY

-1994 KAIVDSGVSDATAA
+1994 KAIVNSGVSDATAA

-2116 GTSRAAGALW
+2116 GTSRAAGALG

>member
-1 MAMSTGEFM
+1 MADTK
-10 RKYGLKK
+10 RKNRFGSGNGGDLSAAVRQNTETQSRAALQN
-17 GTQKTQTQGAGG
+17 GT
-29 PPASGGELSTG
+29 L
-40 EFMQT
+40 
-45 FNAKAAEPV
+45 PV

-89 TKSAKEYFNAIGN
+89 TKDAKEYLNAIGN

-136 DIQRWAAEKEAP
+136 DIQRWAAEKEVAER
-148 AQPDDKETGKGMLWK
+148 PDDKETGKGMLWK

-231 STVAALPQAIMAMM
+231 STVAALPQAIMAAMS
-245 TMGGSAEAQLAT
+245 MGGSVEAQLAT

-299 VAGQNYQDAKADG
+299 VAGRNYQDAKADG

-328 NAAAEVSGGI
+328 NAAVEVSGGI

-375 LQNLTYNKG
+375 LQNLIYNKG

-445 RAQTVEENANLRAEE
+445 KAQTVEENT
-460 NVQESDNP
+460 QEADNP
-468 VQEAQVTEARELP
+468 AKAAQVTEVRELP
-481 AEQTSAETQTA
+481 AEQTSVETQTA
-492 EARELPMGQVSAET
+492 ESP
-506 QVRELLG
+506 
-513 GEVTNSKAERIL
+513 
-525 ANAELKTA
+525 NA
-533 FETVTGET
+533 
-541 LTGTKAQQRETIKR
+541 
-555 AAESQNTQILQQNA
+555 QILQQNA
-569 QIQQVP
+569 QIQQVH
-575 SQNQAEIV
+575 SQNQAKIV
-583 NEPVENAAN
+583 NEPVASTAN

-603 GLPAVE
+603 GLPSAE
-609 AQVEGKNADNSG
+609 TQTK
-621 AVPLLTESSGIAGA
+621 ESA
-635 RSAAEGYAREHGLLT
+635 RTAAEGYAREHGLLT
-650 GEDTIFSAAQ
+650 GENTSGSAVE

-674 KRQKL
+674 KRQEL

-697 SRPFAPIT
+697 SHPFAPIT

-712 EAKYAKKASRDLEK
+712 EAKYAKKASRDIEK

-737 KEFARGIAKG
+737 KEFAQGIAKG

-756 VGGTYTADMIP
+756 VGGTYTA
-767 AEMSREKILKIAR
+767 E
-780 CYTESG
+780 
-786 QEVQKIRREKA
+786 
-797 ANIRR
+797 
-802 FRKTIG
+802 
-808 EDGLKAARK
+808 
-817 IADEKAGDVPEDFP
+817 
-831 FWKIESSVRNYE
+831 
-843 QAAERDAKALRK
+843 
-855 GRKVEA
+855 
-861 VRKGK
+861 
-866 LKAYF
+866 
-871 ARSELSA
+871 
-878 SERAFA
+878 
-884 EDLITVETPKGMPR
+884 
-898 AEVMSA
+898 
-904 ALQYMK
+904 
-910 ADAAEKA
+910 
-917 ARAEQESKVEALCR
+917 
-931 QINPTDGEKVFGRAL
+931 
-946 AANVDEYGNMTDVGG
+946 
-961 ALGQIPK
+961 QIPTT
-968 GMSWE
+968 MSKE

-980 YYMAQNDYASKTIR
+980 YYMAKNDYAGKLIR
-994 SRKHAAQRQWQGE
+994 SRKYAAQRQWQAK

-1045 KINEEFFDP
+1045 KINEELFNP

-1077 LSKSES
+1077 LSESES

-1096 DQVSKLDPDMQ
+1096 DQVSKLDPDMR
-1107 KRVTDAATSTD
+1107 KRVADAATSTD
-1118 MKMTAAEANISREEM
+1118 VKKTAAEMNIPQEQM
-1133 ELAERYKAW
+1133 ELVERYKAW

-1161 AAAEYKKAY
+1161 AAAGYKKAY

-1217 DAQVSEL
+1217 DTQVSEL

-1250 TRNDNVEYD
+1250 TSNDNVEYD

-1340 AALDKYIDSLYE
+1340 AALDKYIDSLFE

-1364 SVLDDYTNKLAGKQ
+1364 SVLDDYTNKLAGKR
-1378 TKVDR
+1378 TTGDR
-1383 VFEDKFGRN
+1383 TIEHEVGRTA
-1392 FLNLG
+1392 LNIG
-1397 NKLST
+1397 NKLT
-1402 IFGQSTIVGNLS
+1402 KIFGESTIVGNLS

-1446 TKVDGWEDASDF
+1446 TKADGWEGASDF

-1468 TETEGLGKVMD
+1468 TETKGLGKVMD
-1479 VAAIPFAA
+1479 VAAIPFEA
-1487 VDDAASRVIVRAKYL
+1487 VDDVASRVIVRAKYL

-1539 DKNVF
+1539 GSRLSQKVL
-1544 SKAMT
+1544 T

-1561 ISHDLPMELQTMA
+1561 ITHDLPMEYQTMA
-1574 KTQGKTAAVKK
+1574 KTQGKNVAVKK
-1585 LCGFVAKYLLEA
+1585 FAGLAMKYLLEA
-1597 FIFNR
+1597 FLFNR
-1602 LTEWLYGGTPAPFDV
+1602 LTEWIYGGTPAPFDV

-1634 KYLLTALDNALEAV
+1634 KYLLTALDNTLEAV
-1648 DGERELGTEKPEQK
+1648 TGERGLGTEKPDGG

-1676 SGDIPFLANALSAV
+1676 SGDIPFLSNALSAV

-1709 VAKMVVGKD
+1709 VAKMIVGKD

-1746 IYKTGKGVEA
+1746 IYKTGKGVET

-1786 GTQMV
+1786 GAQMV

-1845 DDPEAAAKAKRDAIR
+1845 DDPETAAKAKRDAIR

-1910 DNEKASVKAV
+1910 DDEKASVKAV

-1973 RTIGALTPEKGADSV
+1973 RTIGALTPEEGADSV

-2008 AAVQAIM
+2008 AAMQAIM
-2015 PDSIAVKFSAVR
+2015 PESIAVKFSAAR

-2106 SGTVTNSLPT
+2106 SGMATNSLPT
-2116 GTSRAAGALW
+2116 GTSRTAGALW

>member
-1 MAMSTGEFM
+1 MADTK
-10 RKYGLKK
+10 RKNRFGSGNGGDLSAAVRQNTETQSRAALQN
-17 GTQKTQTQGAGG
+17 GT
-29 PPASGGELSTG
+29 L
-40 EFMQT
+40 
-45 FNAKAAEPV
+45 PV

-89 TKSAKEYFNAIGN
+89 TKDAKEYLSAIGN
-102 LPRTIFDKTIDTVDN
+102 LPRTVFDKTIDTADNLEQGAVDL
-117 AEKGVADL
+117 A
-125 GKQVTGKWDSS
+125 KQAAGKWDAS
-136 DIQRWAAEKEAP
+136 DIQRWAASEQAAE
-148 AQPDDKETGKGMLWK
+148 QPDEAKMGQGMLWK
-163 GVTQAANGFAQTL
+163 GTTQAANSFAQTL

-185 ELGWENNPFSNL
+185 ELGWEKNPFSNL

-218 GTKGQKI
+218 ATKGQKI
-225 ADEIGT
+225 VDELGT
-231 STVAALPQAIMAMM
+231 TTVAALPQAILAAM
-245 TMGGSAEAQLAT
+245 TMGGSAEVQLAANGART
-257 GGERAAA
+257 AA
-264 TLPGIVGNAKTSAV
+264 TLPGIIGGVKTTGV
-278 TAQQMAQAMAKNPN
+278 TAQQMAQQMVKDPN
-292 FWLAFSQ
+292 FWLAFAN
-299 VAGQNYQDAKADG
+299 VAGPSYQAAKEDG

-317 ANAFAM
+317 ANTYAM
-323 ANGLV
+323 ANAIT
-328 NAAAEVSGGI
+328 NAMIEVAGGVQTLPNELRGGGSAVKAWAKAAMEEG
-338 QKLPGELQVSES
+338 
-350 ALKSWI
+350 
-356 KSAAEEGQ
+356 AEE
-364 EEVVQGVLERA
+364 VKQGITERG
-375 LQNLTYNKG
+375 LQNAIYGKG
-384 NKVFSTKD
+384 NKIFSFTD
-392 EDAVLNPVTGA
+392 EDAVFNPVTAA

-408 GMTVGGILGGGQ
+408 GTAVGGVLGGGQ

-431 GAAGNVQADVRELP
+431 GAEGNVQADVRELP
-445 RAQTVEENANLRAEE
+445 KAQTVEENTQEAN
-460 NVQESDNP
+460 NP
-468 VQEAQVTEARELP
+468 AKAAQVTEVRELP
-481 AEQTSAETQTA
+481 AEQTSVETQTA
-492 EARELPMGQVSAET
+492 EARELPMGQVSAES

-525 ANAELKTA
+525 ANAELRTA

-541 LTGTKAQQRETIKR
+541 LAGTKAQQRETIKR
-555 AAESQNTQILQQNA
+555 AAESQNTQI
-569 QIQQVP
+569 QQVQ

-583 NEPVENAAN
+583 NEPAASTAN
-592 AQENNNFADVR
+592 AQESDNFADVR
-603 GLPAVE
+603 GLPY
-609 AQVEGKNADNSG
+609 ADTQ
-621 AVPLLTESSGIAGA
+621 AKESA
-635 RSAAEGYAREHGLLT
+635 RTAAEGYAREHGLLT
-650 GEDTIFSAAQ
+650 GENTSSSAVE
-660 ENARVMRE
+660 ENVRVMRE

-674 KRQKL
+674 KRQEL

-697 SRPFAPIT
+697 SHPFAPIT

-712 EAKYAKKASRDLEK
+712 EAKYAKKASRDIEK

-737 KEFARGIAKG
+737 KEFAQGIAKG

-756 VGGTYTADMIP
+756 VGGTYTA
-767 AEMSREKILKIAR
+767 E
-780 CYTESG
+780 
-786 QEVQKIRREKA
+786 
-797 ANIRR
+797 
-802 FRKTIG
+802 
-808 EDGLKAARK
+808 
-817 IADEKAGDVPEDFP
+817 
-831 FWKIESSVRNYE
+831 
-843 QAAERDAKALRK
+843 
-855 GRKVEA
+855 
-861 VRKGK
+861 
-866 LKAYF
+866 
-871 ARSELSA
+871 
-878 SERAFA
+878 
-884 EDLITVETPKGMPR
+884 
-898 AEVMSA
+898 
-904 ALQYMK
+904 
-910 ADAAEKA
+910 
-917 ARAEQESKVEALCR
+917 
-931 QINPTDGEKVFGRAL
+931 
-946 AANVDEYGNMTDVGG
+946 
-961 ALGQIPK
+961 QIPTT
-968 GMSWE
+968 MSKE

-980 YYMAQNDYASKTIR
+980 YYMAKNDYAGKLIR
-994 SRKHAAQRQWQGE
+994 SRKYAAQRQWQGK
-1007 LEELFGTPDD
+1007 LEELFGTSDD

-1045 KINEEFFDP
+1045 KINEELFDP

-1077 LSKSES
+1077 LSESES
-1083 ALVQRVIEGTAAA
+1083 ALVQRVIEGTAVA
-1096 DQVSKLDPDMQ
+1096 DQMSKLDPDMR
-1107 KRVTDAATSTD
+1107 KRVADAATSTD
-1118 MKMTAAEANISREEM
+1118 MKKTAAEMNIPQEQM
-1133 ELAERYKAW
+1133 ELVKRYKAW

-1161 AAAEYKKAY
+1161 AAAGYKKAY

-1250 TRNDNVEYD
+1250 TSNDNVEYD

-1340 AALDKYIDSLYE
+1340 AALDKYIDSLFE

-1364 SVLDDYTNKLAGKQ
+1364 SVLDDYTNKLAGKR
-1378 TKVDR
+1378 TTGDR
-1383 VFEDKFGRN
+1383 TIEHEVGRTA
-1392 FLNLG
+1392 LNIG
-1397 NKLST
+1397 NKLT
-1402 IFGQSTIVGNLS
+1402 KIFGQSTILGNLS

-1419 TAQIPMLAAE
+1419 TAQIPMLTAE
-1429 VGAGNVAEAV
+1429 VGVGNVAEAV

-1446 TKVDGWEDASDF
+1446 TKTDGWEGASDF

-1468 TETEGLGKVMD
+1468 TETKGLGKVMD
-1479 VAAIPFAA
+1479 VAAIPFEV
-1487 VDDAASRVIVRAKYL
+1487 VDDVASRVIVRAKYL
-1502 QEVKNGATHEEA
+1502 QEVKSGATHEEA

-1539 DKNVF
+1539 GSRLSQKVL
-1544 SKAMT
+1544 T

-1561 ISHDLPMELQTMA
+1561 ITHDLPMEYQTMA
-1574 KTQGKTAAVKK
+1574 KTQGKNVAVKK
-1585 LCGFVAKYLLEA
+1585 FAGLAMKYLLEA
-1597 FIFNR
+1597 FLFNR

-1634 KYLLTALDNALEAV
+1634 KYLLTALDNTLEAV
-1648 DGERELGTEKPEQK
+1648 TGERGLGTEKPDGG

-1669 KQLGYTV
+1669 KQLGYTA
-1676 SGDIPFLANALSAV
+1676 SGDIPFLSNALSAV

-1709 VAKMVVGKD
+1709 VVKMVVGKD

-1786 GTQMV
+1786 GAQMV

-1812 TVKQTQAYRDI
+1812 SAKQTQAYRDI

-1910 DNEKASVKAV
+1910 DDEKASVKAV
-1920 EFAAEVDRMNLSDA
+1920 EFAAEVDRMNLSNA

-1958 ITGAGVSTSEAETLA
+1958 ITGAGVGTSEAETLA
-1973 RTIGALTPEKGADSV
+1973 RTIGALTPENGADSV

-2116 GTSRAAGALW
+2116 GTSRTAGALW

>member
-1 MAMSTGEFM
+1 MAMSTDEFM
-10 RKYGLKK
+10 RKYGLKT
-17 GTQKTQTQGAGG
+17 GTQKAQGGSL
-29 PPASGGELSTG
+29 PAPGKSLSTD

-45 FNAKAAEPV
+45 FNAKATEPV
-54 HHYATMHFDEKK
+54 HHYATMHFDEK
-66 KQKKTQNPELPK
+66 QKKAKKQNPELPK
-78 GLSFGE
+78 GLSLGE

-89 TKSAKEYFNAIGN
+89 TKDAKEYLNAIGN
-102 LPRTIFDKTIDTVDN
+102 LPRTVFDKTIDTAENLEQGAVDL
-117 AEKGVADL
+117 A
-125 GKQVTGKWDSS
+125 KQAAGKWDAS
-136 DIQRWAAEKEAP
+136 DIQRWAANEKVAER
-148 AQPDDKETGKGMLWK
+148 PDEEKMGQGMLWK
-163 GVTQAANGFAQTL
+163 GTTQAANGFAQTL

-218 GTKGQKI
+218 ATKGQ
-225 ADEIGT
+225 EIVDKLGT
-231 STVAALPQAIMAMM
+231 TTVAALPQAILAAM
-245 TMGGSAEAQLAT
+245 TSGGSVEAQLAANGART
-257 GGERAAA
+257 AA
-264 TLPGIVGNAKTSAV
+264 TLPGIVGGVKTTGV
-278 TAQQMAQAMAKNPN
+278 TAQQMAQQMVKDPN
-292 FWLAFSQ
+292 FWFAFAN
-299 VAGQNYQDAKADG
+299 VAGPSYQAAKEDG
-312 ASDWE
+312 ASEWQ
-317 ANAFAM
+317 ANTYAM
-323 ANGLV
+323 T
-328 NAAAEVSGGI
+328 NAIINAMIEVAGGVQTLPNELRGGGSAVKAWAKAAMEEG
-338 QKLPGELQVSES
+338 
-350 ALKSWI
+350 
-356 KSAAEEGQ
+356 AEE
-364 EEVVQGVLERA
+364 VKQGITERG
-375 LQNLTYNKG
+375 LQNAIYGKG
-384 NKVFSTKD
+384 NKIFSFTD
-392 EDAVLNPVTGA
+392 EDAVFNPVTAA

-408 GMTVGGILGGGQ
+408 GTAVGGVLGGGQ

-445 RAQTVEENANLRAEE
+445 RAQAVEENTQEAN
-460 NVQESDNP
+460 NP
-468 VQEAQVTEARELP
+468 AQEAQAAEARKLP
-481 AEQTSAETQTA
+481 AEQTSVETRTV
-492 EARELPMGQVSAET
+492 EARELPMGQVSAES

-525 ANAELKTA
+525 ANAELRTA

-555 AAESQNTQILQQNA
+555 AAESQNA
-569 QIQQVP
+569 QIQQAQ
-575 SQNQAEIV
+575 SQNQAEIM
-583 NEPVENAAN
+583 NEPVASTAN
-592 AQENNNFADVR
+592 AQESGNFADVR
-603 GLPAVE
+603 GLPS
-609 AQVEGKNADNSG
+609 ADTQ
-621 AVPLLTESSGIAGA
+621 AKESA
-635 RSAAEGYAREHGLLT
+635 RTAAEGYAREHGLLT
-650 GEDTIFSAAQ
+650 GENTSDSAVE

-697 SRPFAPIT
+697 SHPFAPIT

-712 EAKYAKKASRDLEK
+712 EAKYAKKASRDIEK

-737 KEFARGIAKG
+737 KEFAQGIAKG
-747 ASFDSAGNI
+747 ASFDSTGNI
-756 VGGTYTADMIP
+756 VGGTYTA
-767 AEMSREKILKIAR
+767 E
-780 CYTESG
+780 
-786 QEVQKIRREKA
+786 
-797 ANIRR
+797 
-802 FRKTIG
+802 
-808 EDGLKAARK
+808 
-817 IADEKAGDVPEDFP
+817 
-831 FWKIESSVRNYE
+831 
-843 QAAERDAKALRK
+843 
-855 GRKVEA
+855 
-861 VRKGK
+861 
-866 LKAYF
+866 
-871 ARSELSA
+871 
-878 SERAFA
+878 
-884 EDLITVETPKGMPR
+884 
-898 AEVMSA
+898 
-904 ALQYMK
+904 
-910 ADAAEKA
+910 
-917 ARAEQESKVEALCR
+917 
-931 QINPTDGEKVFGRAL
+931 
-946 AANVDEYGNMTDVGG
+946 
-961 ALGQIPK
+961 QIPTT
-968 GMSWE
+968 MSKE

-980 YYMAQNDYASKTIR
+980 YYMAKNDYAGKLIR
-994 SRKHAAQRQWQGE
+994 SRKYAAQRQWQGK
-1007 LEELFGTPDD
+1007 LEELFGTSDD

-1045 KINEEFFDP
+1045 KINGEIFDP
-1054 ILENSAEKIR
+1054 IIENSAEKIR
-1064 FINRMFDRVRGFD
+1064 FVNRMFDRVRGFK

-1083 ALVQRVIEGTAAA
+1083 AIVQQVLEGTAAA
-1096 DQVSKLDPDMQ
+1096 DQVSKLDPDMR

-1118 MKMTAAEANISREEM
+1118 VKKTAAEMNIPREQM
-1133 ELAERYKAW
+1133 ELVERYKAW

-1161 AAAEYKKAY
+1161 AAEEYKKAY

-1217 DAQVSEL
+1217 DTQVSEL

-1250 TRNDNVEYD
+1250 TSNDNVEYD

-1298 GISDRIAQAREMHN
+1298 GIGDRIAQAREMHN

-1340 AALDKYIDSLYE
+1340 AALDKYIDSLFE

-1397 NKLST
+1397 NKLSA

-1419 TAQIPMLAAE
+1419 TAQIPMLTAE
-1429 VGAGNVAEAV
+1429 VGARNVAEAI
-1439 RDIVTGE
+1439 RDIATGE
-1446 TKVDGWEDASDF
+1446 TKVDGWEGASDF

-1468 TETEGLGKVMD
+1468 TETKGLGKVMD
-1479 VAAIPFAA
+1479 VAAIPFEV
-1487 VDDAASRVIVRAKYL
+1487 VDDVASRVIVRAKYL

-1539 DKNVF
+1539 EKNVF
-1544 SKAMT
+1544 SKALT

-1561 ISHDLPMELQTMA
+1561 ISHDLPMEFQTMA
-1574 KTQGKTAAVKK
+1574 KAQGKNVAVKK
-1585 LCGFVAKYLLEA
+1585 FAGLAMKYLLEA
-1597 FIFNR
+1597 FLFNR
-1602 LTEWLYGGTPAPFDV
+1602 LTEWIYGGTPAPFDV

-1634 KYLLTALDNALEAV
+1634 KYLLTALDNTLEAV
-1648 DGERELGTEKPEQK
+1648 TGERELGTEKPEQK

-1669 KQLGYTV
+1669 KQLGYTA
-1676 SGDIPFLANALSAV
+1676 SGDIPFLSNALSAV

-1709 VAKMVVGKD
+1709 VAKMIVGKD

-1756 LVRGGAYSGY
+1756 VVRGGAYSGY

-1786 GTQMV
+1786 GAQMV

-1845 DDPEAAAKAKRDAIR
+1845 DDPGAAAKAKRDAIR

-1878 DGKDVKFSALRSEKM
+1878 DGKDAKFSALRSEKM

-1934 QKTAVKSNLVFY
+1934 QKKAVKSNLVFY

-1973 RTIGALTPEKGADSV
+1973 RTIGALTPEEGADSV

-2008 AAVQAIM
+2008 AAMQAIM

-2089 KNPYSTAV
+2089 KNPYSTSV

-2116 GTSRAAGALW
+2116 GTSGTAGALG
-2126 LPR
+2126 LPK

>member
-1 MAMSTGEFM
+1 MAMSTDEFM

-17 GTQKTQTQGAGG
+17 GTQKTQAQGASGL
-29 PPASGGELSTG
+29 PASGKSLSTD
-40 EFMQT
+40 EFMKT
-45 FNAKAAEPV
+45 FNAKATEPV
-54 HHYATMHFDEKK
+54 HHYATMHFDEK
-66 KQKKTQNPELPK
+66 QKKAKKQNPELPK

-89 TKSAKEYFNAIGN
+89 TKSAKEYFDAIGN
-102 LPRTIFDKTIDTVDN
+102 LPRTVFDKTIDTVDN

-136 DIQRWAAEKEAP
+136 DIQRWAAEKEVAER
-148 AQPDDKETGKGMLWK
+148 PDDKETGKGMLWK

-185 ELGWENNPFSNL
+185 ELGWENNPFSSL
-197 AEAQQQIADAAQE
+197 AEAQQKIADAAQE
-210 YYGKNMQN
+210 YYGKNMRN

-231 STVAALPQAIMAMM
+231 STVAALPQAIMAAMS
-245 TMGGSAEAQLAT
+245 MGGSAGAQLAT
-257 GGERAAA
+257 GGARTSA

-278 TAQQMAQAMAKNPN
+278 TAQQMARAMAKDPN
-292 FWLAFSQ
+292 FWLTFSQ

-328 NAAAEVSGGI
+328 NAATEVSGGI
-338 QKLPGELQVSES
+338 QTLPGELRGGEN

-364 EEVVQGVLERA
+364 EEAVQGVLERA

-408 GMTVGGILGGGQ
+408 GAAVGGILGGGQ

-431 GAAGNVQADVRELP
+431 GAAGNIQADT
-445 RAQTVEENANLRAEE
+445 RALQAAETQAQNVGENAIK
-460 NVQESDNP
+460 
-468 VQEAQVTEARELP
+468 
-481 AEQTSAETQTA
+481 AEQTAANTPEANNFANMRGLPTVETQ
-492 EARELPMGQVSAET
+492 ARE
-506 QVRELLG
+506 
-513 GEVTNSKAERIL
+513 
-525 ANAELKTA
+525 NAKN
-533 FETVTGET
+533 
-541 LTGTKAQQRETIKR
+541 
-555 AAESQNTQILQQNA
+555 AAES
-569 QIQQVP
+569 
-575 SQNQAEIV
+575 
-583 NEPVENAAN
+583 
-592 AQENNNFADVR
+592 
-603 GLPAVE
+603 
-609 AQVEGKNADNSG
+609 
-621 AVPLLTESSGIAGA
+621 
-635 RSAAEGYAREHGLLT
+635 YAREHGLLT
-650 GEDTIFSAAQ
+650 GENTSGSAVE

-674 KRQKL
+674 KRQEL

-684 EPGTHAEK
+684 EPGTHAER

-697 SRPFAPIT
+697 SHPFAPIT
-705 NVDDLVT
+705 NVDDLVVQ
-712 EAKYAKKASRDLEK
+712 ERYAKKASRDVTK
-726 KIRELNPTPAE
+726 KIEELNPTPAE

-747 ASFDSAGNI
+747 ASFDGAGNI
-756 VGGTYTADMIP
+756 VGGTYTVEQIP
-767 AEMSREKILKIAR
+767 ATMSK
-780 CYTESG
+780 
-786 QEVQKIRREKA
+786 
-797 ANIRR
+797 
-802 FRKTIG
+802 
-808 EDGLKAARK
+808 
-817 IADEKAGDVPEDFP
+817 
-831 FWKIESSVRNYE
+831 
-843 QAAERDAKALRK
+843 
-855 GRKVEA
+855 
-861 VRKGK
+861 
-866 LKAYF
+866 
-871 ARSELSA
+871 
-878 SERAFA
+878 
-884 EDLITVETPKGMPR
+884 
-898 AEVMSA
+898 
-904 ALQYMK
+904 
-910 ADAAEKA
+910 
-917 ARAEQESKVEALCR
+917 
-931 QINPTDGEKVFGRAL
+931 
-946 AANVDEYGNMTDVGG
+946 
-961 ALGQIPK
+961 
-968 GMSWE
+968 E
-973 KVTQLAY
+973 KVTRLAY
-980 YYMAQNDYASKTIR
+980 YYMAQNDYARQLIR
-994 SRKHAAQRQWQGE
+994 QRKRSAQRQQE
-1007 LEELFGTPDD
+1007 QQLEQYLATSNEKTV
-1017 RKLPGALS
+1017 PGALS
-1025 LQVNTMQRNVEK
+1025 MQLNTMQRNVEK
-1037 TFGKELGK
+1037 TFGQAEGRR
-1045 KINEEFFDP
+1045 INEEYFDP
-1054 ILENSAEKIR
+1054 VIENSAEKIR
-1064 FINRMFDRVRGFD
+1064 FVNRMFDRVRGFK
-1077 LSKSES
+1077 LSESES
-1083 ALVQRVIEGTAAA
+1083 ALVQQVLEGTAAA

-1118 MKMTAAEANISREEM
+1118 VKKTAAEMNIPREQM
-1133 ELAERYKAW
+1133 ELVERYKAW
-1142 LDTQARLQDADVD
+1142 LDTQPRLQGADVD

-1201 EKAQE
+1201 EKVQE

-1217 DAQVSEL
+1217 DTQVSEL

-1285 EMSKYFRGKYARD
+1285 EMSKYLRGKYARD
-1298 GISDRIAQAREMHN
+1298 GISDRIAQAKEMHN

-1397 NKLST
+1397 NKLSA

-1419 TAQIPMLAAE
+1419 TAQIPMLTAE

-1439 RDIVTGE
+1439 RDIATGK
-1446 TKVDGWEDASDF
+1446 TKADGWEGASDF

-1468 TETEGLGKVMD
+1468 TETKGLGKVMD
-1479 VAAIPFAA
+1479 VAAIPFEA
-1487 VDDAASRVIVRAKYL
+1487 VDDVASRVIVRAKYL
-1502 QEVKNGATHEEA
+1502 QEVKSGATHEEA

-1539 DKNVF
+1539 DKNIF
-1544 SKAMT
+1544 SKALT

-1561 ISHDLPMELQTMA
+1561 ISHDLPTEFQTMA
-1574 KTQGKTAAVKK
+1574 KTQGKNVAVKK
-1585 LCGFVAKYLLEA
+1585 FAGLAMKYLLEA
-1597 FIFNR
+1597 FLFNR
-1602 LTEWLYGGTPAPFDV
+1602 LTEWIYGGTPAPFDV

-1634 KYLLTALDNALEAV
+1634 QYLLTAADNALEAMT
-1648 DGERELGTEKPEQK
+1648 GERGLGTEKPDGG

-1669 KQLGYTV
+1669 KQLGYTA
-1676 SGDIPFLANALSAV
+1676 SGDIPFLSNALSAV

-1736 LKTWLPMGNQ
+1736 IKTWLPMGNQ

-1823 VASGADK
+1823 ADSGADK

-1845 DDPEAAAKAKRDAIR
+1845 DDPEAAAKAKRDVIR

-1910 DNEKASVKAV
+1910 DDEKASVKAV

-1934 QKTAVKSNLVFY
+1934 QKAAVKSNLVFY

-1958 ITGAGVSTSEAETLA
+1958 ITGAGVGTSDAETLA
-1973 RTIGALTPEKGADSV
+1973 RTIGALTPEEGADSV

-2008 AAVQAIM
+2008 AAMQAIM
-2015 PDSIAVKFSAVR
+2015 PDSIAVKFSAAR

-2116 GTSRAAGALW
+2116 GTSRAAGALG
-2126 LPR
+2126 LPK

>member
-29 PPASGGELSTG
+29 PPASGGTLSTG

-89 TKSAKEYFNAIGN
+89 TKDAKEYLNAIGN
-102 LPRTIFDKTIDTVDN
+102 LPRTAFDKTIDTAENLEQGAVDL
-117 AEKGVADL
+117 A
-125 GKQVTGKWDSS
+125 KQAAGKWDAS
-136 DIQRWAAEKEAP
+136 DIQRWAANEKAAER
-148 AQPDDKETGKGMLWK
+148 PDEEKMGQGMLWK
-163 GVTQAANGFAQTL
+163 GTTQAANGFAQTL

-218 GTKGQKI
+218 ATKGQKI
-225 ADEIGT
+225 VDELGT
-231 STVAALPQAIMAMM
+231 TTVAALPQAIMAMM

-257 GGERAAA
+257 GGAGAAA

-278 TAQQMAQAMAKNPN
+278 TAQQMARAMAKDPN

-299 VAGQNYQDAKADG
+299 VAGQNYQNAKADG

-328 NAAAEVSGGI
+328 NAAVEVGGGI

-445 RAQTVEENANLRAEE
+445 KAQTVEENTQEANDPAKA
-460 NVQESDNP
+460 
-468 VQEAQVTEARELP
+468 AQVTEVRELP
-481 AEQTSAETQTA
+481 AEQTSVETQTA
-492 EARELPMGQVSAET
+492 EARELPMGQVSAES

-525 ANAELKTA
+525 ANAELRTA

-541 LTGTKAQQRETIKR
+541 LAGTKAQQRETIKR

-569 QIQQVP
+569 QIQQVH

-583 NEPVENAAN
+583 NEPVASTAN
-592 AQENNNFADVR
+592 AQESGNFADVR
-603 GLPAVE
+603 GLPTAE
-609 AQVEGKNADNSG
+609 TQAK
-621 AVPLLTESSGIAGA
+621 ESA
-635 RSAAEGYAREHGLLT
+635 RTAAEGYAREHGLLT
-650 GEDTIFSAAQ
+650 GENTSSSAVE

-674 KRQKL
+674 KRQEL

-684 EPGTHAEK
+684 EPGTHAER

-697 SRPFAPIT
+697 SHPFAPIT

-712 EAKYAKKASRDLEK
+712 EAKYAKKASRYIEK

-737 KEFARGIAKG
+737 KEFAQGIAKG

-756 VGGTYTADMIP
+756 VGGTYTA
-767 AEMSREKILKIAR
+767 E
-780 CYTESG
+780 
-786 QEVQKIRREKA
+786 
-797 ANIRR
+797 
-802 FRKTIG
+802 
-808 EDGLKAARK
+808 
-817 IADEKAGDVPEDFP
+817 
-831 FWKIESSVRNYE
+831 
-843 QAAERDAKALRK
+843 
-855 GRKVEA
+855 
-861 VRKGK
+861 
-866 LKAYF
+866 
-871 ARSELSA
+871 
-878 SERAFA
+878 
-884 EDLITVETPKGMPR
+884 
-898 AEVMSA
+898 
-904 ALQYMK
+904 
-910 ADAAEKA
+910 
-917 ARAEQESKVEALCR
+917 
-931 QINPTDGEKVFGRAL
+931 
-946 AANVDEYGNMTDVGG
+946 
-961 ALGQIPK
+961 QIPTT
-968 GMSWE
+968 MSKE

-980 YYMAQNDYASKTIR
+980 YYMAKNDYAGKLIR
-994 SRKHAAQRQWQGE
+994 SRKYAAQRQWQAK

-1045 KINEEFFDP
+1045 KINEELFDP

-1077 LSKSES
+1077 LSESES
-1083 ALVQRVIEGTAAA
+1083 ALVQRVIEGTAVA
-1096 DQVSKLDPDMQ
+1096 DQMSKLDPDMR
-1107 KRVTDAATSTD
+1107 KRVADAATSTD
-1118 MKMTAAEANISREEM
+1118 MKKTAAEMNIPQEQM
-1133 ELAERYKAW
+1133 ELVKRYKAW

-1161 AAAEYKKAY
+1161 AAAGYKKAY

-1217 DAQVSEL
+1217 DTQVSEL

-1250 TRNDNVEYD
+1250 TSNDNVEYD

-1340 AALDKYIDSLYE
+1340 AALDKYIDSLFE

-1397 NKLST
+1397 NKLSA

-1419 TAQIPMLAAE
+1419 TAQIPMLTAE
-1429 VGAGNVAEAV
+1429 VGVGNVAEAV

-1446 TKVDGWEDASDF
+1446 TKADGWEGASDF

-1468 TETEGLGKVMD
+1468 TETKGLGKVMD
-1479 VAAIPFAA
+1479 VAAIPFEA
-1487 VDDAASRVIVRAKYL
+1487 VDDVASRVIVRAKYL
-1502 QEVKNGATHEEA
+1502 QEVKSGATHEEA

-1544 SKAMT
+1544 SKALT

-1561 ISHDLPMELQTMA
+1561 ISHDLPMEFQTMA

-1597 FIFNR
+1597 FLFNR

-1634 KYLLTALDNALEAV
+1634 KYLLTALDNALEAAT
-1648 DGERELGTEKPEQK
+1648 GERELGTEKPEQK
-1662 FDTEAAA
+1662 FDTEAAWD
-1669 KQLGYTV
+1669 QLRYTA
-1676 SGDIPFLANALSAV
+1676 SGDLPFISNALSMA

-1696 MPLPTIP
+1696 MPLPTVP
-1703 LKTGAD
+1703 VNTLSDAKTA
-1709 VAKMVVGKD
+1709 VFGKD
-1718 ADTRKEAAQKLAE
+1718 ADTRKDAAQKLAE

-1746 IYKTGKGVEA
+1746 IYKTGKGVET

-1766 GDSER
+1766 GNSER

-1786 GTQMV
+1786 GAQMV

-1866 RYKQQIYSAMIG
+1866 RYKQQIYSTMIG

-1910 DNEKASVKAV
+1910 DDEKASVKAV

-1994 KAIVDSGVSDATAA
+1994 KAIVNSGVSDATAA

-2116 GTSRAAGALW
+2116 GTSRAAGALG

>member
-1 MAMSTGEFM
+1 MAMSTDEFM

-17 GTQKTQTQGAGG
+17 GTQKTQGG
-29 PPASGGELSTG
+29 SLPAPGKSLSTD

-54 HHYATMHFDEKK
+54 QHYATMHFDEK
-66 KQKKTQNPELPK
+66 QKKAKKQNPELPK

-102 LPRTIFDKTIDTVDN
+102 LPRTVFDKTIDTVDN

-136 DIQRWAAEKEAP
+136 DIQRWAAEKEVAER
-148 AQPDDKETGKGMLWK
+148 PDDKETGKGMLWK

-218 GTKGQKI
+218 GAKGQKI

-231 STVAALPQAIMAMM
+231 STVAALPQAILAMM
-245 TMGGSAEAQLAT
+245 TMGGSAEAQLAADGAKT
-257 GGERAAA
+257 AA

-278 TAQQMAQAMAKNPN
+278 TTQQMAKAMARDPN
-292 FWLAFSQ
+292 FWLAFSR

-328 NAAAEVSGGI
+328 NAAVEVSGGI

-364 EEVVQGVLERA
+364 EEVVQGILERA

-420 TIVGKAAGLAR
+420 TIIGKAAGLAR

-445 RAQTVEENANLRAEE
+445 RAQNVEENANLRAEE
-460 NVQESDNP
+460 NTQRIERITEE
-468 VQEAQVTEARELP
+468 QEASDAPAVARNAQDRGELIDDGTGTPHWNGLSYRAHRGSSPMSRAGYAMFSDSPDATHGYGDHQYAVYKNDLESMDAFKKRIADAWNEVEEKGVYPNGLEYLEGTSGEEIAELFDPDDIIDSAGAWDNEELVEWAFDSGLFDGAHGVNTKDGAVVWDDDYIYGIGSPMRDDIEAYGDDMPPKRN
-481 AEQTSAETQTA
+481 
-492 EARELPMGQVSAET
+492 T
-506 QVRELLG
+506 QVH
-513 GEVTNSKAERIL
+513 
-525 ANAELKTA
+525 
-533 FETVTGET
+533 
-541 LTGTKAQQRETIKR
+541 
-555 AAESQNTQILQQNA
+555 
-569 QIQQVP
+569 
-575 SQNQAEIV
+575 SQNQAKIV
-583 NEPVENAAN
+583 NEPAASTAN
-592 AQENNNFADVR
+592 AQESGNFADVR
-603 GLPAVE
+603 GLPTAE
-609 AQVEGKNADNSG
+609 TQAK
-621 AVPLLTESSGIAGA
+621 ESA
-635 RSAAEGYAREHGLLT
+635 RTAAEGYAREHGLLT
-650 GEDTIFSAAQ
+650 GENTSGSAVE

-674 KRQKL
+674 ERQKL
-679 RDNPV
+679 RGNPV

-697 SRPFAPIT
+697 SHPFAPIT

-712 EAKYAKKASRDLEK
+712 EAKYAKKASRDIEK

-737 KEFARGIAKG
+737 KEFAQGIAKG
-747 ASFDSAGNI
+747 ASFDSDGNI
-756 VGGTYTADMIP
+756 VGGTYTA
-767 AEMSREKILKIAR
+767 E
-780 CYTESG
+780 
-786 QEVQKIRREKA
+786 
-797 ANIRR
+797 
-802 FRKTIG
+802 
-808 EDGLKAARK
+808 
-817 IADEKAGDVPEDFP
+817 
-831 FWKIESSVRNYE
+831 
-843 QAAERDAKALRK
+843 
-855 GRKVEA
+855 
-861 VRKGK
+861 
-866 LKAYF
+866 
-871 ARSELSA
+871 
-878 SERAFA
+878 
-884 EDLITVETPKGMPR
+884 
-898 AEVMSA
+898 
-904 ALQYMK
+904 
-910 ADAAEKA
+910 
-917 ARAEQESKVEALCR
+917 
-931 QINPTDGEKVFGRAL
+931 
-946 AANVDEYGNMTDVGG
+946 
-961 ALGQIPK
+961 QIPTT
-968 GMSWE
+968 MSKE
-973 KVTQLAY
+973 KVTRLAY
-980 YYMAQNDYASKTIR
+980 YYMAQNDYAGKLIR
-994 SRKHAAQRQWQGE
+994 SRKYAAQRQWQGE
-1007 LEELFGTPDD
+1007 LEELFGTSDD

-1045 KINEEFFDP
+1045 KINEEIFDP

-1096 DQVSKLDPDMQ
+1096 DQVSKLDPDTQ
-1107 KRVTDAATSTD
+1107 RRVTATATSTD

-1161 AAAEYKKAY
+1161 AAEEYKKAY

-1201 EKAQE
+1201 EKVQE

-1217 DAQVSEL
+1217 DTQVSEL

-1340 AALDKYIDSLYE
+1340 AALDKYIDSLFE

-1397 NKLST
+1397 NKLSA

-1419 TAQIPMLAAE
+1419 TAQIPMLTAE
-1429 VGAGNVAEAV
+1429 VGVGNVAEAV
-1439 RDIVTGE
+1439 RDIATGK
-1446 TKVDGWEDASDF
+1446 TKADGWEGASDF

-1468 TETEGLGKVMD
+1468 TETKGLGKVMD
-1479 VAAIPFAA
+1479 VAAIPFEV
-1487 VDDAASRVIVRAKYL
+1487 VDDVASRVIVRAKYL
-1502 QEVKNGATHEEA
+1502 QEVKSGATHEEA

-1539 DKNVF
+1539 DKNIF
-1544 SKAMT
+1544 SKALT

-1561 ISHDLPMELQTMA
+1561 ISHDLPMEFQTMA
-1574 KTQGKTAAVKK
+1574 KTQGKNVAVKK
-1585 LCGFVAKYLLEA
+1585 FAGLAMKYLLEA
-1597 FIFNR
+1597 FLFNR
-1602 LTEWLYGGTPAPFDV
+1602 LTEWIYGGTPAPFDV

-1634 KYLLTALDNALEAV
+1634 QYLLTAADNALEAMT
-1648 DGERELGTEKPEQK
+1648 GERGLGTEKPDGG

-1669 KQLGYTV
+1669 KQLGYTA
-1676 SGDIPFLANALSAV
+1676 SGDIPFLSNALSAV

-1746 IYKTGKGVEA
+1746 IYKTGKGVET

-1830 KTVYETMQAVRSVDD
+1830 KAVYETMQAVRSVDD
-1845 DDPEAAAKAKRDAIR
+1845 GDPASAAKAKRDAIR
-1860 NADLPD
+1860 NANLPD

-1910 DNEKASVKAV
+1910 DDEKASVKAV

-1973 RTIGALTPEKGADSV
+1973 RTIGALTPEEGADSV

-2008 AAVQAIM
+2008 AAMQAIM

-2089 KNPYSTAV
+2089 KNPYSTSV

-2116 GTSRAAGALW
+2116 GTRRAAGALG
-2126 LPR
+2126 LPK

>member
-17 GTQKTQTQGAGG
+17 GKQKTQAQGAGG
-29 PPASGGELSTG
+29 PPASGGTLSTG

-89 TKSAKEYFNAIGN
+89 TKDAKEYLNAIGN
-102 LPRTIFDKTIDTVDN
+102 LPRTVFDKTIDTADN
-117 AEKGVADL
+117 LEQGAADL
-125 GKQVTGKWDSS
+125 AKQAAGKWDAS
-136 DIQRWAAEKEAP
+136 DIQRWAANEKVAER
-148 AQPDDKETGKGMLWK
+148 PDEEKMGQGMLWK

-185 ELGWENNPFSNL
+185 ELGWENNPLSNL

-218 GTKGQKI
+218 ATKGQKI
-225 ADEIGT
+225 VDELGT
-231 STVAALPQAIMAMM
+231 TTVAALPQAIMAMM

-257 GGERAAA
+257 GGAGAAA

-278 TAQQMAQAMAKNPN
+278 TAQQMARAMAKDPN

-299 VAGQNYQDAKADG
+299 VAGQNYQNAKADG

-328 NAAAEVSGGI
+328 NAAVEVGGGI

-375 LQNLTYNKG
+375 LQNLIYNKG

-420 TIVGKAAGLAR
+420 TIVGKTAGLAR

-445 RAQTVEENANLRAEE
+445 KAQTVEENTQEANNSAKA
-460 NVQESDNP
+460 
-468 VQEAQVTEARELP
+468 AQVTEVRELP
-481 AEQTSAETQTA
+481 AEQTSVETQTA
-492 EARELPMGQVSAET
+492 EARELPMGQVSAES

-525 ANAELKTA
+525 ANAELRTA

-541 LTGTKAQQRETIKR
+541 LAGTKAQQRETIKR
-555 AAESQNTQILQQNA
+555 AAESQNA
-569 QIQQVP
+569 QIQQVQ

-583 NEPVENAAN
+583 NEPAASTAN
-592 AQENNNFADVR
+592 AQESDNFADVR
-603 GLPAVE
+603 GLPTAE
-609 AQVEGKNADNSG
+609 TQAK
-621 AVPLLTESSGIAGA
+621 ESA
-635 RSAAEGYAREHGLLT
+635 RTAAEGYAREHGLLT
-650 GEDTIFSAAQ
+650 GENTSRSVVE

-674 KRQKL
+674 ERQEL

-684 EPGTHAEK
+684 EPGTHAER

-697 SRPFAPIT
+697 SHPFAPIT

-712 EAKYAKKASRDLEK
+712 EAKYAKKASRDIEK

-737 KEFARGIAKG
+737 KEFAQGIAKG

-756 VGGTYTADMIP
+756 VGGTYTA
-767 AEMSREKILKIAR
+767 E
-780 CYTESG
+780 
-786 QEVQKIRREKA
+786 
-797 ANIRR
+797 
-802 FRKTIG
+802 
-808 EDGLKAARK
+808 
-817 IADEKAGDVPEDFP
+817 
-831 FWKIESSVRNYE
+831 
-843 QAAERDAKALRK
+843 
-855 GRKVEA
+855 
-861 VRKGK
+861 
-866 LKAYF
+866 
-871 ARSELSA
+871 
-878 SERAFA
+878 
-884 EDLITVETPKGMPR
+884 
-898 AEVMSA
+898 
-904 ALQYMK
+904 
-910 ADAAEKA
+910 
-917 ARAEQESKVEALCR
+917 
-931 QINPTDGEKVFGRAL
+931 
-946 AANVDEYGNMTDVGG
+946 
-961 ALGQIPK
+961 QIPTT
-968 GMSWE
+968 MSKE

-980 YYMAQNDYASKTIR
+980 YYMAKNDYAGKLIR
-994 SRKHAAQRQWQGE
+994 SRKYAAQRQWQGK
-1007 LEELFGTPDD
+1007 LEELFGTSDD

-1045 KINEEFFDP
+1045 KINEELFDP

-1077 LSKSES
+1077 LSESES
-1083 ALVQRVIEGTAAA
+1083 ALVQRVIEGTAVA
-1096 DQVSKLDPDMQ
+1096 DQVSKLDPDMR
-1107 KRVTDAATSTD
+1107 KRVADAATSTD
-1118 MKMTAAEANISREEM
+1118 MKKTAAEMNIPREQM
-1133 ELAERYKAW
+1133 ELVKRYKAW

-1161 AAAEYKKAY
+1161 AAAGYKKAY
-1170 NEFYDLI
+1170 NEFYDMI

-1250 TRNDNVEYD
+1250 TSNDNVEYD

-1340 AALDKYIDSLYE
+1340 AALDKYIDSLFE

-1397 NKLST
+1397 NKLSA

-1419 TAQIPMLAAE
+1419 TAQIPMLTAE
-1429 VGAGNVAEAV
+1429 VGVGNVAEAV

-1446 TKVDGWEDASDF
+1446 TKADGWEGASDF

-1468 TETEGLGKVMD
+1468 TETKGLGKVMD
-1479 VAAIPFAA
+1479 VAAIPFEA
-1487 VDDAASRVIVRAKYL
+1487 VDDVASRVIVRAKYL

-1522 SRMVGN
+1522 NRMVGN

-1544 SKAMT
+1544 SKALT

-1561 ISHDLPMELQTMA
+1561 ISHDLPMEFQTMA

-1597 FIFNR
+1597 FLFNR

-1628 EGLSTN
+1628 EGLGTN
-1634 KYLLTALDNALEAV
+1634 KYLLTALDNALEAAT
-1648 DGERELGTEKPEQK
+1648 GERELGTEKPEQK
-1662 FDTEAAA
+1662 FDTEAVWD
-1669 KQLGYTV
+1669 QLRYTA
-1676 SGDIPFLANALSAV
+1676 SGDLPFISNALSMA

-1696 MPLPTIP
+1696 MPLPTVP
-1703 LKTGAD
+1703 VNTLSDAKTA
-1709 VAKMVVGKD
+1709 VFGKD
-1718 ADTRKEAAQKLAE
+1718 ADTRKDAAQKLAE

-1746 IYKTGKGVEA
+1746 IYKTGKGVET

-1766 GDSER
+1766 GNSER

-1786 GTQMV
+1786 GAQMV

-1910 DNEKASVKAV
+1910 DDEKASVKAV

-2116 GTSRAAGALW
+2116 GTSRAAGALG

>member
-1 MAMSTGEFM
+1 MADTK
-10 RKYGLKK
+10 RKNRFGSGNGGDLSAAVRQNTETQSRAALQN
-17 GTQKTQTQGAGG
+17 GT
-29 PPASGGELSTG
+29 L
-40 EFMQT
+40 
-45 FNAKAAEPV
+45 PV

-89 TKSAKEYFNAIGN
+89 TKDAKEYLNAIGN

-257 GGERAAA
+257 GGARAAA

-278 TAQQMAQAMAKNPN
+278 TAQQMAQAMAKDPN

-299 VAGQNYQDAKADG
+299 VAGRNYQDAKADG

-420 TIVGKAAGLAR
+420 TIVGKTAGLAR

-445 RAQTVEENANLRAEE
+445 KAQTVEENTQEANNSATA
-460 NVQESDNP
+460 
-468 VQEAQVTEARELP
+468 AQVTEVRELP
-481 AEQTSAETQTA
+481 MEQTSVETQTA
-492 EARELPMGQVSAET
+492 EARELPMGQVSAES
-506 QVRELLG
+506 QVRELLS
-513 GEVTNSKAERIL
+513 GEVTNSKAKRIL
-525 ANAELKTA
+525 ANAELRTA

-541 LTGTKAQQRETIKR
+541 LAGTKAQQRETIKR
-555 AAESQNTQILQQNA
+555 AAEAQNTKILQHLQQNTQVQ
-569 QIQQVP
+569 

-583 NEPVENAAN
+583 NEPIASTAN
-592 AQENNNFADVR
+592 AQESGNFADVR
-603 GLPAVE
+603 GLPTAE
-609 AQVEGKNADNSG
+609 TQAK
-621 AVPLLTESSGIAGA
+621 ESA
-635 RSAAEGYAREHGLLT
+635 RAAAEGYAREHGLLT
-650 GEDTIFSAAQ
+650 GENTSGSAAE

-674 KRQKL
+674 KRQQL

-697 SRPFAPIT
+697 SHPFAPIT

-712 EAKYAKKASRDLEK
+712 EAKYAKKASRDIEK

-737 KEFARGIAKG
+737 KEFAQGIAKG

-756 VGGTYTADMIP
+756 VGGTYTA
-767 AEMSREKILKIAR
+767 E
-780 CYTESG
+780 
-786 QEVQKIRREKA
+786 
-797 ANIRR
+797 
-802 FRKTIG
+802 
-808 EDGLKAARK
+808 
-817 IADEKAGDVPEDFP
+817 
-831 FWKIESSVRNYE
+831 
-843 QAAERDAKALRK
+843 
-855 GRKVEA
+855 
-861 VRKGK
+861 
-866 LKAYF
+866 
-871 ARSELSA
+871 
-878 SERAFA
+878 
-884 EDLITVETPKGMPR
+884 
-898 AEVMSA
+898 
-904 ALQYMK
+904 
-910 ADAAEKA
+910 
-917 ARAEQESKVEALCR
+917 
-931 QINPTDGEKVFGRAL
+931 
-946 AANVDEYGNMTDVGG
+946 
-961 ALGQIPK
+961 QIPTT
-968 GMSWE
+968 MSKE
-973 KVTQLAY
+973 KVTRLAY
-980 YYMAQNDYASKTIR
+980 YYMAKNDYAGKLIR
-994 SRKHAAQRQWQGE
+994 SRKYAAQRQWQGK
-1007 LEELFGTPDD
+1007 LEELFGTSDD

-1077 LSKSES
+1077 LSESES

-1118 MKMTAAEANISREEM
+1118 MKKTAAEMNIPREQM
-1133 ELAERYKAW
+1133 ELVERYKAW

-1161 AAAEYKKAY
+1161 AAAGYKKAY

-1201 EKAQE
+1201 EKVQE

-1250 TRNDNVEYD
+1250 TSNDNVEYD

-1364 SVLDDYTNKLAGKQ
+1364 SVLDDYTNKLAGKR
-1378 TKVDR
+1378 TTGDR
-1383 VFEDKFGRN
+1383 TIEHEVGRTA
-1392 FLNLG
+1392 LNIG
-1397 NKLST
+1397 NKLT
-1402 IFGQSTIVGNLS
+1402 KIFGESTIVGNLS

-1419 TAQIPMLAAE
+1419 TAQIPMLTAE
-1429 VGAGNVAEAV
+1429 VGVGNVAEAV

-1446 TKVDGWEDASDF
+1446 TKVDGWEGASDF

-1468 TETEGLGKVMD
+1468 TETKGLGKVMD
-1479 VAAIPFAA
+1479 VAAIPFVA
-1487 VDDAASRVIVRAKYL
+1487 VDDVASRVIVRAKYL

-1539 DKNVF
+1539 GSRLSQKVL
-1544 SKAMT
+1544 T

-1561 ISHDLPMELQTMA
+1561 ITHDLPMEFQTMA

-1597 FIFNR
+1597 FLFNR

-1634 KYLLTALDNALEAV
+1634 KYLLTALDNTLEAV
-1648 DGERELGTEKPEQK
+1648 TGERGLGTEKPDGG

-1676 SGDIPFLANALSAV
+1676 SGDIPFLSNALSAV

-1746 IYKTGKGVEA
+1746 IYKTGKGVET

-1786 GTQMV
+1786 GAQMV

-1812 TVKQTQAYRDI
+1812 SVKQTQAYRDI

-1878 DGKDVKFSALRSEKM
+1878 DGKNVKFSALRSEKM

-1910 DNEKASVKAV
+1910 DDEKASVKAV

-1934 QKTAVKSNLVFY
+1934 QKAAVKSNLVFY

-1973 RTIGALTPEKGADSV
+1973 RTIGALTPEEGADSV

-2008 AAVQAIM
+2008 AAMQAIM
-2015 PDSIAVKFSAVR
+2015 PESIAVKFSAAR

-2089 KNPYSTAV
+2089 KNPYSTSV

-2106 SGTVTNSLPT
+2106 SGTVTNSLPS
-2116 GTSRAAGALW
+2116 GTSRTAGALG
-2126 LPR
+2126 LPK

>member
-1 MAMSTGEFM
+1 MADTK
-10 RKYGLKK
+10 RKNRFGSGNGGDLSAAVRQNTETQSRAALQN
-17 GTQKTQTQGAGG
+17 GT
-29 PPASGGELSTG
+29 L
-40 EFMQT
+40 
-45 FNAKAAEPV
+45 PV

-89 TKSAKEYFNAIGN
+89 TKSAKEYINAIGN
-102 LPRTIFDKTIDTVDN
+102 LPRTVFDKTIDTVDN

-245 TMGGSAEAQLAT
+245 TMGGSAGAQLAT
-257 GGERAAA
+257 GGARAAA

-278 TAQQMAQAMAKNPN
+278 TAQQMAQAMAKDPN

-299 VAGQNYQDAKADG
+299 VAGRNYQDAKADG

-328 NAAAEVSGGI
+328 NAAAEVAGGI

-420 TIVGKAAGLAR
+420 TIVGKTAGLAR

-445 RAQTVEENANLRAEE
+445 KAQTVEENTQEANNSATA
-460 NVQESDNP
+460 
-468 VQEAQVTEARELP
+468 AQVTEV
-481 AEQTSAETQTA
+481 
-492 EARELPMGQVSAET
+492 RELPMGQVSAES

-525 ANAELKTA
+525 ANAELRTA

-541 LTGTKAQQRETIKR
+541 LAGTKAQQRETIKR
-555 AAESQNTQILQQNA
+555 AAEAQNTKILQHLQQNTQVQ
-569 QIQQVP
+569 
-575 SQNQAEIV
+575 SQNQTKIV
-583 NEPVENAAN
+583 NEPVASTAN
-592 AQENNNFADVR
+592 AQESGNFADVR
-603 GLPAVE
+603 GLPSAE
-609 AQVEGKNADNSG
+609 TQAK
-621 AVPLLTESSGIAGA
+621 ESA
-635 RSAAEGYAREHGLLT
+635 RTAAEGYAREHGLLT
-650 GEDTIFSAAQ
+650 GENTSGSAVE

-674 KRQKL
+674 KRQQL

-684 EPGTHAEK
+684 EPGTNAEK

-697 SRPFAPIT
+697 SHPFAPIT
-705 NVDDLVT
+705 NVNDLVT
-712 EAKYAKKASRDLEK
+712 EAKYAKKASRDIEK

-737 KEFARGIAKG
+737 KEFAQGIAKG

-756 VGGTYTADMIP
+756 VGGTYTA
-767 AEMSREKILKIAR
+767 E
-780 CYTESG
+780 
-786 QEVQKIRREKA
+786 
-797 ANIRR
+797 
-802 FRKTIG
+802 
-808 EDGLKAARK
+808 
-817 IADEKAGDVPEDFP
+817 
-831 FWKIESSVRNYE
+831 
-843 QAAERDAKALRK
+843 
-855 GRKVEA
+855 
-861 VRKGK
+861 
-866 LKAYF
+866 
-871 ARSELSA
+871 
-878 SERAFA
+878 
-884 EDLITVETPKGMPR
+884 
-898 AEVMSA
+898 
-904 ALQYMK
+904 
-910 ADAAEKA
+910 
-917 ARAEQESKVEALCR
+917 
-931 QINPTDGEKVFGRAL
+931 
-946 AANVDEYGNMTDVGG
+946 
-961 ALGQIPK
+961 QIPTT
-968 GMSWE
+968 MSKE

-980 YYMAQNDYASKTIR
+980 YYMAKNDYAGKLIR
-994 SRKHAAQRQWQGE
+994 SRKYAAQRQWQGK
-1007 LEELFGTPDD
+1007 LEELFGTTDD

-1025 LQVNTMQRNVEK
+1025 LQVNTMQRNAEK

-1045 KINEEFFDP
+1045 KINEEIFDP

-1064 FINRMFDRVRGFD
+1064 FVNRMFDRVRGFK
-1077 LSKSES
+1077 LSESES

-1096 DQVSKLDPDMQ
+1096 DQVSKLDPDMR
-1107 KRVTDAATSTD
+1107 KRVTDAATSAD
-1118 MKMTAAEANISREEM
+1118 MKKTAAEMNIPREQM
-1133 ELAERYKAW
+1133 ELVERYKAW

-1155 AKKIEE
+1155 ANKIEE

-1201 EKAQE
+1201 EKVQE

-1217 DAQVSEL
+1217 DTQVSEL

-1340 AALDKYIDSLYE
+1340 AALDKYIDSLFE

-1364 SVLDDYTNKLAGKQ
+1364 SVLDDYTNKLAGKR
-1378 TKVDR
+1378 TTGDR
-1383 VFEDKFGRN
+1383 TIEHEVGRTA
-1392 FLNLG
+1392 LNIG
-1397 NKLST
+1397 NKLT
-1402 IFGQSTIVGNLS
+1402 KIFGESTIVGNLS

-1419 TAQIPMLAAE
+1419 TAQIPMLTAE
-1429 VGAGNVAEAV
+1429 VGVGNVAEAV

-1446 TKVDGWEDASDF
+1446 TKADGWEGTSDF

-1468 TETEGLGKVMD
+1468 TETKGLGKVMD
-1479 VAAIPFAA
+1479 VAAIPFEV
-1487 VDDAASRVIVRAKYL
+1487 VDDVASRVIVRAKYL

-1539 DKNVF
+1539 GSRLSQKVL
-1544 SKAMT
+1544 T

-1561 ISHDLPMELQTMA
+1561 ITHDLPMEYQTMA
-1574 KTQGKTAAVKK
+1574 KTQGKNVAVKK
-1585 LCGFVAKYLLEA
+1585 FAGLAMKYLLEA
-1597 FIFNR
+1597 FLFNR
-1602 LTEWLYGGTPAPFDV
+1602 LTEWIYGGTPAPFDV

-1634 KYLLTALDNALEAV
+1634 QYLLTAADNALEAMT
-1648 DGERELGTEKPEQK
+1648 GERELGTEKPEQK

-1669 KQLGYTV
+1669 KQLGYTA
-1676 SGDIPFLANALSAV
+1676 SGDIPFLSNALSAV

-1746 IYKTGKGVEA
+1746 IYKTGKGVET

-1845 DDPEAAAKAKRDAIR
+1845 GDPEAAAKAKRDAIR

-1994 KAIVDSGVSDATAA
+1994 KAIVNSGVSDATAA

-2116 GTSRAAGALW
+2116 GTSRAAGALG

>member
-1 MAMSTGEFM
+1 MADTK
-10 RKYGLKK
+10 RKNRFGSGNGGDLSAAVRQNTETQSRAALQN
-17 GTQKTQTQGAGG
+17 GT
-29 PPASGGELSTG
+29 L
-40 EFMQT
+40 
-45 FNAKAAEPV
+45 PV
-54 HHYATMHFDEKK
+54 HHYATMHF

-89 TKSAKEYFNAIGN
+89 TKSAKEYINAIGN

-231 STVAALPQAIMAMM
+231 TTVAALPQAIMAMM

-257 GGERAAA
+257 GGARAAA

-278 TAQQMAQAMAKNPN
+278 TAQQMAQAMAKDPN

-328 NAAAEVSGGI
+328 NAAAEVAGGI

-445 RAQTVEENANLRAEE
+445 KAQTVEENTQEAN
-460 NVQESDNP
+460 NP
-468 VQEAQVTEARELP
+468 AKAAQVTEVRELP
-481 AEQTSAETQTA
+481 AEQTSVETQTA
-492 EARELPMGQVSAET
+492 ESP
-506 QVRELLG
+506 
-513 GEVTNSKAERIL
+513 
-525 ANAELKTA
+525 NA
-533 FETVTGET
+533 
-541 LTGTKAQQRETIKR
+541 
-555 AAESQNTQILQQNA
+555 QILQQNA
-569 QIQQVP
+569 QIQQVH
-575 SQNQAEIV
+575 SQNQAKIV
-583 NEPVENAAN
+583 NEPVESTAN
-592 AQENNNFADVR
+592 AQESGDFADVR
-603 GLPAVE
+603 GLPS
-609 AQVEGKNADNSG
+609 ADTQ
-621 AVPLLTESSGIAGA
+621 AKESA
-635 RSAAEGYAREHGLLT
+635 RTAAEGYAREHGLLT
-650 GEDTIFSAAQ
+650 GENTSGSAVE

-697 SRPFAPIT
+697 SHPFAPIT

-712 EAKYAKKASRDLEK
+712 EAKYAKKASRDIEK

-737 KEFARGIAKG
+737 KEFAQGIAKG

-756 VGGTYTADMIP
+756 VGGTYTA
-767 AEMSREKILKIAR
+767 E
-780 CYTESG
+780 
-786 QEVQKIRREKA
+786 
-797 ANIRR
+797 
-802 FRKTIG
+802 
-808 EDGLKAARK
+808 
-817 IADEKAGDVPEDFP
+817 
-831 FWKIESSVRNYE
+831 
-843 QAAERDAKALRK
+843 
-855 GRKVEA
+855 
-861 VRKGK
+861 
-866 LKAYF
+866 
-871 ARSELSA
+871 
-878 SERAFA
+878 
-884 EDLITVETPKGMPR
+884 
-898 AEVMSA
+898 
-904 ALQYMK
+904 
-910 ADAAEKA
+910 
-917 ARAEQESKVEALCR
+917 
-931 QINPTDGEKVFGRAL
+931 
-946 AANVDEYGNMTDVGG
+946 
-961 ALGQIPK
+961 QIPTT
-968 GMSWE
+968 MSKE

-980 YYMAQNDYASKTIR
+980 YYMAKNDYAGKLIR
-994 SRKHAAQRQWQGE
+994 SRKYAAQRQWQGK

-1077 LSKSES
+1077 LRESES
-1083 ALVQRVIEGTAAA
+1083 ALVQRVIEGTAVA

-1118 MKMTAAEANISREEM
+1118 MKKTAAEMNIPREQM
-1133 ELAERYKAW
+1133 ELVERYKAW

-1161 AAAEYKKAY
+1161 AAAGYKKAY

-1250 TRNDNVEYD
+1250 TSNDNVEYD

-1340 AALDKYIDSLYE
+1340 AALDKYIDSLFE

-1397 NKLST
+1397 NKLSA

-1446 TKVDGWEDASDF
+1446 TKADGWEGASDF

-1468 TETEGLGKVMD
+1468 TETKGLGKVMD
-1479 VAAIPFAA
+1479 VAAIPFEA
-1487 VDDAASRVIVRAKYL
+1487 VDDVASRVIVRAKYL

-1544 SKAMT
+1544 SKALT

-1561 ISHDLPMELQTMA
+1561 ISHDLPMEFQTMA
-1574 KTQGKTAAVKK
+1574 KTKGKTAAVKK

-1597 FIFNR
+1597 FLFNR

-1634 KYLLTALDNALEAV
+1634 KYLLTALDNALEAAT
-1648 DGERELGTEKPEQK
+1648 GERELGTEKPEQK
-1662 FDTEAAA
+1662 FDTEAAWD
-1669 KQLGYTV
+1669 QLRYTA
-1676 SGDIPFLANALSAV
+1676 SGDLPFISNALSMA

-1696 MPLPTIP
+1696 MPLPTVP
-1703 LKTGAD
+1703 VNTLSDAKTA
-1709 VAKMVVGKD
+1709 VFGKD
-1718 ADTRKEAAQKLAE
+1718 ADTRKDAAQKLAE

-1746 IYKTGKGVEA
+1746 IYKTGKGVET

-1786 GTQMV
+1786 GAQMV

-1994 KAIVDSGVSDATAA
+1994 KAIVNSGVSDATAA

-2089 KNPYSTAV
+2089 KNPYSTSV

-2116 GTSRAAGALW
+2116 GTSRTAGALG
-2126 LPR
+2126 LPK

>member
-1 MAMSTGEFM
+1 MADTK
-10 RKYGLKK
+10 RKNRFGSGNGGDLSAAVRQNTETQSRAALQN
-17 GTQKTQTQGAGG
+17 GT
-29 PPASGGELSTG
+29 L
-40 EFMQT
+40 
-45 FNAKAAEPV
+45 PV
-54 HHYATMHFDEKK
+54 YHYATMHFDEKK
-66 KQKKTQNPELPK
+66 KQKKTQNPELTK

-89 TKSAKEYFNAIGN
+89 TKAAKEYFDAIGN
-102 LPRTIFDKTIDTVDN
+102 LPRTVFDKTIDTVDN

-136 DIQRWAAEKEAP
+136 DIQRWAAEKEVAER
-148 AQPDDKETGKGMLWK
+148 PDDKETGKGMLWK
-163 GVTQAANGFAQTL
+163 GVTQVANGFAQTL

-185 ELGWENNPFSNL
+185 ELGWEHNPFSNL

-257 GGERAAA
+257 GGAGAAA

-278 TAQQMAQAMAKNPN
+278 TAQQMARAMAKDPN
-292 FWLAFSQ
+292 FWLTFSQ
-299 VAGQNYQDAKADG
+299 VAGQNYQNAKADG

-328 NAAAEVSGGI
+328 NAAVEVAGGI

-445 RAQTVEENANLRAEE
+445 KAQTVEENTQEAN
-460 NVQESDNP
+460 NP
-468 VQEAQVTEARELP
+468 AKAAQVTEVRELP
-481 AEQTSAETQTA
+481 AEQTSVETQTA
-492 EARELPMGQVSAET
+492 EARELPMGQVSAES

-513 GEVTNSKAERIL
+513 GEVTNSKAKRIL
-525 ANAELKTA
+525 ANAELRTA

-541 LTGTKAQQRETIKR
+541 LAGTKAQQRETIKR
-555 AAESQNTQILQQNA
+555 AAESQNTKILQLS
-569 QIQQVP
+569 QQDTQVQ

-583 NEPVENAAN
+583 NEPVASTVN
-592 AQENNNFADVR
+592 AQESGNFADVR
-603 GLPAVE
+603 GLPS
-609 AQVEGKNADNSG
+609 ADTQ
-621 AVPLLTESSGIAGA
+621 AKESA
-635 RSAAEGYAREHGLLT
+635 RTAAEGYAREHGLLT
-650 GEDTIFSAAQ
+650 GENTSGSAVE

-674 KRQKL
+674 KRQQL

-697 SRPFAPIT
+697 SHPFAPIT

-712 EAKYAKKASRDLEK
+712 EAKYAKKASRDIEK

-737 KEFARGIAKG
+737 KEFAQGIAKG

-756 VGGTYTADMIP
+756 VGGTYTA
-767 AEMSREKILKIAR
+767 E
-780 CYTESG
+780 
-786 QEVQKIRREKA
+786 
-797 ANIRR
+797 
-802 FRKTIG
+802 
-808 EDGLKAARK
+808 
-817 IADEKAGDVPEDFP
+817 
-831 FWKIESSVRNYE
+831 
-843 QAAERDAKALRK
+843 
-855 GRKVEA
+855 
-861 VRKGK
+861 
-866 LKAYF
+866 
-871 ARSELSA
+871 
-878 SERAFA
+878 
-884 EDLITVETPKGMPR
+884 
-898 AEVMSA
+898 
-904 ALQYMK
+904 
-910 ADAAEKA
+910 
-917 ARAEQESKVEALCR
+917 
-931 QINPTDGEKVFGRAL
+931 
-946 AANVDEYGNMTDVGG
+946 
-961 ALGQIPK
+961 QIPTT
-968 GMSWE
+968 MSKE

-980 YYMAQNDYASKTIR
+980 YYMAKNDYAGKLIR
-994 SRKHAAQRQWQGE
+994 SRKYAAQRQWQGK
-1007 LEELFGTPDD
+1007 LEELFGTSDD

-1077 LSKSES
+1077 LSESES

-1118 MKMTAAEANISREEM
+1118 VKKTAAEMNIPQEQM
-1133 ELAERYKAW
+1133 ELVERYKAW

-1161 AAAEYKKAY
+1161 AAAGYKKAY

-1250 TRNDNVEYD
+1250 TSNDNVEYD

-1298 GISDRIAQAREMHN
+1298 GISDRIAQARETHN

-1340 AALDKYIDSLYE
+1340 AALDKYIDSLFE

-1397 NKLST
+1397 NKLSA

-1446 TKVDGWEDASDF
+1446 TKADGWEGASDF

-1468 TETEGLGKVMD
+1468 TETKGLGKVMD

-1487 VDDAASRVIVRAKYL
+1487 VDDVASRVIVRAKYL
-1502 QEVKNGATHEEA
+1502 QEVKSGATHEEA

-1544 SKAMT
+1544 SKALT

-1561 ISHDLPMELQTMA
+1561 ISHDLPMEFQTMA

-1597 FIFNR
+1597 FLFNR

-1634 KYLLTALDNALEAV
+1634 QYLLAAADNALEAMT
-1648 DGERELGTEKPEQK
+1648 GERGLGTEKPDGG

-1669 KQLGYTV
+1669 KQLGYTA
-1676 SGDIPFLANALSAV
+1676 SGDIPFLSNALSAV

-1696 MPLPTIP
+1696 MPLPTVP
-1703 LKTGAD
+1703 VNTLSDAKTA
-1709 VAKMVVGKD
+1709 VFGKD
-1718 ADTRKEAAQKLAE
+1718 ADTREDAAQKLAE

-1746 IYKTGKGVEA
+1746 IYKTGKGVET

-1786 GTQMV
+1786 GAQMV

-1812 TVKQTQAYRDI
+1812 SVKQTQAYRDI

-2089 KNPYSTAV
+2089 KNPYSTSV

-2116 GTSRAAGALW
+2116 GTSRTAGALG
-2126 LPR
+2126 LPK

>member
-1 MAMSTGEFM
+1 MAMSTDEFM

-17 GTQKTQTQGAGG
+17 GTQKTQAQGASGI
-29 PPASGGELSTG
+29 PASGKSLSTD
-40 EFMQT
+40 EFMKT
-45 FNAKAAEPV
+45 FNAKATEPV
-54 HHYATMHFDEKK
+54 HHYATMHFDEK
-66 KQKKTQNPELPK
+66 QKKAKKQNPELPK

-102 LPRTIFDKTIDTVDN
+102 LPRTVFDKTIDTVDN

-136 DIQRWAAEKEAP
+136 DIQRWAAEKEVAER
-148 AQPDDKETGKGMLWK
+148 PDEKETGKGMLWK

-245 TMGGSAEAQLAT
+245 TMGGSAGAQLAT
-257 GGERAAA
+257 GGARAAA

-278 TAQQMAQAMAKNPN
+278 TAQQMARAMAKDPN
-292 FWLAFSQ
+292 FWLTFSQ
-299 VAGQNYQDAKADG
+299 VAGRNYQNAKADG

-338 QKLPGELQVSES
+338 QKLPGELRGGEN

-408 GMTVGGILGGGQ
+408 GAAVGGILGGGQ

-431 GAAGNVQADVRELP
+431 GAAGNVQTDTREP
-445 RAQTVEENANLRAEE
+445 QAAETQAQNVGKNAIK
-460 NVQESDNP
+460 
-468 VQEAQVTEARELP
+468 
-481 AEQTSAETQTA
+481 AEQTAANTPEANNFANMRGLPTVETQ
-492 EARELPMGQVSAET
+492 ARE
-506 QVRELLG
+506 
-513 GEVTNSKAERIL
+513 
-525 ANAELKTA
+525 NA
-533 FETVTGET
+533 
-541 LTGTKAQQRETIKR
+541 QN
-555 AAESQNTQILQQNA
+555 AAES
-569 QIQQVP
+569 
-575 SQNQAEIV
+575 
-583 NEPVENAAN
+583 
-592 AQENNNFADVR
+592 
-603 GLPAVE
+603 
-609 AQVEGKNADNSG
+609 
-621 AVPLLTESSGIAGA
+621 
-635 RSAAEGYAREHGLLT
+635 YAREHGLLT
-650 GEDTIFSAAQ
+650 GENTSGSAVE

-674 KRQKL
+674 KRKEL

-684 EPGTHAEK
+684 EPGTHAER
-692 MGVKI
+692 MGVRI
-697 SRPFAPIT
+697 SHPFAPIT
-705 NVDDLVT
+705 NVDDLVVQ
-712 EAKYAKKASRDLEK
+712 ERYAKKANRDVTK
-726 KIRELNPTPAE
+726 KIEELNPTPAE
-737 KEFARGIAKG
+737 KEFARGIANG
-747 ASFDSAGNI
+747 ASFDGAGNI
-756 VGGTYTADMIP
+756 VGGTYTVEQIP
-767 AEMSREKILKIAR
+767 ATMSK
-780 CYTESG
+780 
-786 QEVQKIRREKA
+786 
-797 ANIRR
+797 
-802 FRKTIG
+802 
-808 EDGLKAARK
+808 
-817 IADEKAGDVPEDFP
+817 
-831 FWKIESSVRNYE
+831 
-843 QAAERDAKALRK
+843 
-855 GRKVEA
+855 
-861 VRKGK
+861 
-866 LKAYF
+866 
-871 ARSELSA
+871 
-878 SERAFA
+878 
-884 EDLITVETPKGMPR
+884 
-898 AEVMSA
+898 
-904 ALQYMK
+904 
-910 ADAAEKA
+910 
-917 ARAEQESKVEALCR
+917 
-931 QINPTDGEKVFGRAL
+931 
-946 AANVDEYGNMTDVGG
+946 
-961 ALGQIPK
+961 
-968 GMSWE
+968 E
-973 KVTQLAY
+973 KVTRLAY
-980 YYMAQNDYASKTIR
+980 YYMAQNDYARQLIR
-994 SRKHAAQRQWQGE
+994 QRKRSAQRQQE
-1007 LEELFGTPDD
+1007 QKLEQYLATSNEKTV
-1017 RKLPGALS
+1017 PGALS
-1025 LQVNTMQRNVEK
+1025 MQLNTMQRNVEK
-1037 TFGKELGK
+1037 TFGQAEGR
-1045 KINEEFFDP
+1045 KINEEYFDP
-1054 ILENSAEKIR
+1054 VIENSAEKIR
-1064 FINRMFDRVRGFD
+1064 FVNRMFDRVRGFR

-1083 ALVQRVIEGTAAA
+1083 AIVQQVLEGTAAA

-1118 MKMTAAEANISREEM
+1118 VKKTAAEMNIPREQM
-1133 ELAERYKAW
+1133 ELVERYKAW
-1142 LDTQARLQDADVD
+1142 LDTQARLQGADVD

-1201 EKAQE
+1201 EKVQE

-1217 DAQVSEL
+1217 DTQVSEL

-1250 TRNDNVEYD
+1250 TSNDNVEYD

-1285 EMSKYFRGKYARD
+1285 EMSKYLRGKYARD
-1298 GISDRIAQAREMHN
+1298 GVGDRIAQAKEMHN

-1397 NKLST
+1397 NKLSA

-1419 TAQIPMLAAE
+1419 TAQIPMLTAE
-1429 VGAGNVAEAV
+1429 VGVGNVAEAV
-1439 RDIVTGE
+1439 RDIATGK
-1446 TKVDGWEDASDF
+1446 TKADGWEGASNF

-1468 TETEGLGKVMD
+1468 TETKGLGKVMD
-1479 VAAIPFAA
+1479 VAAIPFEA
-1487 VDDAASRVIVRAKYL
+1487 VDDVASRVIVRAKYL
-1502 QEVKNGATHEEA
+1502 QEVKSGATHEEA

-1539 DKNVF
+1539 DKNIF
-1544 SKAMT
+1544 SKALT

-1561 ISHDLPMELQTMA
+1561 ISHDLPMEFQTMA
-1574 KTQGKTAAVKK
+1574 KTQGKNVAVKK
-1585 LCGFVAKYLLEA
+1585 FAGLAMKYLLEA
-1597 FIFNR
+1597 FLFNR
-1602 LTEWLYGGTPAPFDV
+1602 LTEWIYGGTPAPFDV

-1634 KYLLTALDNALEAV
+1634 QYLLTAADNALEAMT
-1648 DGERELGTEKPEQK
+1648 GERGLGTEKPDGG

-1669 KQLGYTV
+1669 KQLGYTA

-1845 DDPEAAAKAKRDAIR
+1845 DDPEAAAKAKRDVIR

-1910 DNEKASVKAV
+1910 DDEKASIKAV

-1934 QKTAVKSNLVFY
+1934 QKAAVKSNLVFY

-1958 ITGAGVSTSEAETLA
+1958 ITGAGVGTSDAETLA
-1973 RTIGALTPEKGADSV
+1973 RTVGALTPEEGADSV

-2008 AAVQAIM
+2008 AAMQAIM
-2015 PDSIAVKFSAVR
+2015 PESIAVKFSAAR

-2106 SGTVTNSLPT
+2106 SGTVTSSLPT
-2116 GTSRAAGALW
+2116 GTSRTAGAIGLQ
-2126 LPR
+2126 R

>member
-1 MAMSTGEFM
+1 MADTK
-10 RKYGLKK
+10 RKNRFGSGNGGDLSAAVRQNTETQSRAALQN
-17 GTQKTQTQGAGG
+17 GT
-29 PPASGGELSTG
+29 L
-40 EFMQT
+40 
-45 FNAKAAEPV
+45 PV
-54 HHYATMHFDEKK
+54 HHYATMHFDEK
-66 KQKKTQNPELPK
+66 QKKAKKQNPELPK

-89 TKSAKEYFNAIGN
+89 TKDAKEYFNAIGN
-102 LPRTIFDKTIDTVDN
+102 LPRTIFDKTIDAVDN

-136 DIQRWAAEKEAP
+136 DIQRWAAEKEVAER
-148 AQPDDKETGKGMLWK
+148 PDDKETGKGMLWK

-257 GGERAAA
+257 GGARAAA

-278 TAQQMAQAMAKNPN
+278 TAQQMAQAMAKDPN

-299 VAGQNYQDAKADG
+299 VAGQNYQNAKADG

-328 NAAAEVSGGI
+328 NAAAEVAGGI

-408 GMTVGGILGGGQ
+408 GAAVGGILGGGQ

-445 RAQTVEENANLRAEE
+445 KAQTVEENT
-460 NVQESDNP
+460 QEADNP
-468 VQEAQVTEARELP
+468 AKAAQVTEVRELP
-481 AEQTSAETQTA
+481 AEQTSVETQTA
-492 EARELPMGQVSAET
+492 EARELPMGQVSAES

-525 ANAELKTA
+525 ANAELRTA

-541 LTGTKAQQRETIKR
+541 LAGTKAQQRETIKR
-555 AAESQNTQILQQNA
+555 AAESQNTKILQPSQQNT
-569 QIQQVP
+569 QVR
-575 SQNQAEIV
+575 SQNQAKIV
-583 NEPVENAAN
+583 NEPVASTAN
-592 AQENNNFADVR
+592 AQESGNFADVR
-603 GLPAVE
+603 GLPTVE
-609 AQVEGKNADNSG
+609 TQAREGAQN
-621 AVPLLTESSGIAGA
+621 
-635 RSAAEGYAREHGLLT
+635 AAEGYAREHGLLT
-650 GEDTIFSAAQ
+650 GENTSGSAVE

-674 KRQKL
+674 KRQEL

-697 SRPFAPIT
+697 SHPFAPIT

-712 EAKYAKKASRDLEK
+712 EAKYAKKASRDIEK

-737 KEFARGIAKG
+737 KEFAQGIAKG

-756 VGGTYTADMIP
+756 VGGTYTA
-767 AEMSREKILKIAR
+767 E
-780 CYTESG
+780 
-786 QEVQKIRREKA
+786 
-797 ANIRR
+797 
-802 FRKTIG
+802 
-808 EDGLKAARK
+808 
-817 IADEKAGDVPEDFP
+817 
-831 FWKIESSVRNYE
+831 
-843 QAAERDAKALRK
+843 
-855 GRKVEA
+855 
-861 VRKGK
+861 
-866 LKAYF
+866 
-871 ARSELSA
+871 
-878 SERAFA
+878 
-884 EDLITVETPKGMPR
+884 
-898 AEVMSA
+898 
-904 ALQYMK
+904 
-910 ADAAEKA
+910 
-917 ARAEQESKVEALCR
+917 
-931 QINPTDGEKVFGRAL
+931 
-946 AANVDEYGNMTDVGG
+946 
-961 ALGQIPK
+961 QIPTT
-968 GMSWE
+968 MSKE

-980 YYMAQNDYASKTIR
+980 YYMAKNDYAGKLIR
-994 SRKHAAQRQWQGE
+994 SRKYAAQRWWQAK

-1077 LSKSES
+1077 LSESES

-1118 MKMTAAEANISREEM
+1118 VKKTAAEMNIPREQM
-1133 ELAERYKAW
+1133 ELVERYKAW
-1142 LDTQARLQDADVD
+1142 LDTQERLQDADVD

-1217 DAQVSEL
+1217 DTQVSEL

-1250 TRNDNVEYD
+1250 TSNDNVEYD

-1340 AALDKYIDSLYE
+1340 AALDKYIDSLFE

-1364 SVLDDYTNKLAGKQ
+1364 SVLDDYTNKLAGKR
-1378 TKVDR
+1378 TTGDR
-1383 VFEDKFGRN
+1383 TIEHEVGRTA
-1392 FLNLG
+1392 LNIG
-1397 NKLST
+1397 NKLT
-1402 IFGQSTIVGNLS
+1402 KIFGESTIVGNLS

-1419 TAQIPMLAAE
+1419 TAQIPMLTAE
-1429 VGAGNVAEAV
+1429 VGVGNVAEAV
-1439 RDIVTGE
+1439 RDIMTGE
-1446 TKVDGWEDASDF
+1446 TKADGWEGASDF

-1468 TETEGLGKVMD
+1468 TETKGLGKVMD

-1487 VDDAASRVIVRAKYL
+1487 VDDVASRVIVRAKYL
-1502 QEVKNGATHEEA
+1502 QEVKSGATYEEA

-1539 DKNVF
+1539 GSRLSQKVL
-1544 SKAMT
+1544 T
-1549 TFQLEVANAWSH
+1549 TFQLEIANAWSH
-1561 ISHDLPMELQTMA
+1561 ISHDLPMEFQTMA
-1574 KTQGKTAAVKK
+1574 KTQGKNVAVKK
-1585 LCGFVAKYLLEA
+1585 FAGLAMKYLLEA
-1597 FIFNR
+1597 FLFNR
-1602 LTEWLYGGTPAPFDV
+1602 LTEWIYGGTPAPFDV

-1634 KYLLTALDNALEAV
+1634 KYLLTALDNTLEAV
-1648 DGERELGTEKPEQK
+1648 TGERGLGTEKPDGG

-1676 SGDIPFLANALSAV
+1676 SGDIPFLSNALSAV

-1731 DAPKE
+1731 DAPNE

-1746 IYKTGKGVEA
+1746 IYKTGKGVET

-1786 GTQMV
+1786 GAQLV

-1934 QKTAVKSNLVFY
+1934 QKAAVKSNLVFY

-2008 AAVQAIM
+2008 AAMQAIM
-2015 PDSIAVKFSAVR
+2015 PDSIAVKFSAAR
-2027 QWNVPA
+2027 QWNMPA

-2089 KNPYSTAV
+2089 KNPYSTSV

-2116 GTSRAAGALW
+2116 GTRRTAGALG

>member
-1 MAMSTGEFM
+1 MAMSTDEFM

-29 PPASGGELSTG
+29 SPASGGTLSTG

-89 TKSAKEYFNAIGN
+89 TKDAKEYFNAIGN
-102 LPRTIFDKTIDTVDN
+102 LPRTVFDKTIDTVDN

-148 AQPDDKETGKGMLWK
+148 AQPDDKETGKGVLWK

-257 GGERAAA
+257 GGARAAA

-278 TAQQMAQAMAKNPN
+278 TAQQMAQAMAKDPN

-420 TIVGKAAGLAR
+420 TIVRKAAGLAR
-431 GAAGNVQADVRELP
+431 GAAGNVQADVRGLP
-445 RAQTVEENANLRAEE
+445 KAQTVEENTQEAN
-460 NVQESDNP
+460 NP
-468 VQEAQVTEARELP
+468 VKAAQVTEVRELP
-481 AEQTSAETQTA
+481 AEQTSVETQTA
-492 EARELPMGQVSAET
+492 EARELPMGQVSAES
-506 QVRELLG
+506 QVRELLC

-525 ANAELKTA
+525 ANAELRTA

-541 LTGTKAQQRETIKR
+541 LAGTKAQQRETIKR
-555 AAESQNTQILQQNA
+555 AAESQNAQILQQNA
-569 QIQQVP
+569 QIQQVH
-575 SQNQAEIV
+575 SQNQAKIV
-583 NEPVENAAN
+583 NEPVASTAN
-592 AQENNNFADVR
+592 AQESGNFADVR
-603 GLPAVE
+603 GLPS
-609 AQVEGKNADNSG
+609 ADTQ
-621 AVPLLTESSGIAGA
+621 AKESA
-635 RSAAEGYAREHGLLT
+635 RTAAEGYAREHGLLT
-650 GEDTIFSAAQ
+650 GENTSGSAVE

-674 KRQKL
+674 KRQEL

-697 SRPFAPIT
+697 SHPFAPIT

-712 EAKYAKKASRDLEK
+712 EAKYAKKASRDIEK

-737 KEFARGIAKG
+737 KEFAQGIAKG

-756 VGGTYTADMIP
+756 VGGTYTA
-767 AEMSREKILKIAR
+767 E
-780 CYTESG
+780 
-786 QEVQKIRREKA
+786 
-797 ANIRR
+797 
-802 FRKTIG
+802 
-808 EDGLKAARK
+808 
-817 IADEKAGDVPEDFP
+817 
-831 FWKIESSVRNYE
+831 
-843 QAAERDAKALRK
+843 
-855 GRKVEA
+855 
-861 VRKGK
+861 
-866 LKAYF
+866 
-871 ARSELSA
+871 
-878 SERAFA
+878 
-884 EDLITVETPKGMPR
+884 
-898 AEVMSA
+898 
-904 ALQYMK
+904 
-910 ADAAEKA
+910 
-917 ARAEQESKVEALCR
+917 
-931 QINPTDGEKVFGRAL
+931 
-946 AANVDEYGNMTDVGG
+946 
-961 ALGQIPK
+961 QIPTT
-968 GMSWE
+968 MSKE
-973 KVTQLAY
+973 KVTRLAY
-980 YYMAQNDYASKTIR
+980 YYMAKNDYAGKLIR
-994 SRKHAAQRQWQGE
+994 SRKYAAQRRWQAK

-1025 LQVNTMQRNVEK
+1025 LQLNTMQRNVEK

-1077 LSKSES
+1077 LSESES

-1096 DQVSKLDPDMQ
+1096 DQVSKLDPDMR

-1118 MKMTAAEANISREEM
+1118 VKKTAAEMNIPREQM
-1133 ELAERYKAW
+1133 ELVERYKAW
-1142 LDTQARLQDADVD
+1142 LDTQARLQGADVD

-1201 EKAQE
+1201 EKVQE

-1250 TRNDNVEYD
+1250 TDNDNVEYD

-1340 AALDKYIDSLYE
+1340 AALDKYIDSLFE

-1364 SVLDDYTNKLAGKQ
+1364 SVLDDYTNKLAGKR
-1378 TKVDR
+1378 TTGDR
-1383 VFEDKFGRN
+1383 TIEHEVGRTA
-1392 FLNLG
+1392 LNIG
-1397 NKLST
+1397 NKLT
-1402 IFGQSTIVGNLS
+1402 KIFGESTIVGNLS

-1419 TAQIPMLAAE
+1419 TAQIPMLTAE
-1429 VGAGNVAEAV
+1429 VGVGNVAEAV

-1446 TKVDGWEDASDF
+1446 TKADGWEGASDF

-1468 TETEGLGKVMD
+1468 TETKGLGKVMD
-1479 VAAIPFAA
+1479 VAAIPFEA

-1502 QEVKNGATHEEA
+1502 QEVKNGATYEEA

-1539 DKNVF
+1539 GSRLSQKVL
-1544 SKAMT
+1544 T

-1561 ISHDLPMELQTMA
+1561 ITHDLPMEYQTMA
-1574 KTQGKTAAVKK
+1574 KTQGKNVAVKK
-1585 LCGFVAKYLLEA
+1585 FAGLAMKYLLEA
-1597 FIFNR
+1597 FLFNR
-1602 LTEWLYGGTPAPFDV
+1602 LTEWIYGGTPAPFDV

-1634 KYLLTALDNALEAV
+1634 KYLLTALDNTLEAAT
-1648 DGERELGTEKPEQK
+1648 GERGLGTEKPDGG

-1669 KQLGYTV
+1669 KQLGYTA
-1676 SGDIPFLANALSAV
+1676 SGDIPFLSNALSAV

-1786 GTQMV
+1786 GAQMV

-1866 RYKQQIYSAMIG
+1866 RYKQQIYSTMIG

-1910 DNEKASVKAV
+1910 DDEKASIKAV

-1934 QKTAVKSNLVFY
+1934 QKAAVKSNLVFY

-1958 ITGAGVSTSEAETLA
+1958 ITGAGVSTSDAETLA
-1973 RTIGALTPEKGADSV
+1973 RTVGALTPEEGADSV

-2008 AAVQAIM
+2008 AAMQAIM

-2089 KNPYSTAV
+2089 KNPYSTSV
-2097 GSSVRARLE
+2097 GSGVRARLE

-2116 GTSRAAGALW
+2116 GTSRTAGALW

>member
-17 GTQKTQTQGAGG
+17 GTQKTQAQGAGG
-29 PPASGGELSTG
+29 PPVSGGTLSTG

-66 KQKKTQNPELPK
+66 KKKKTQNPELPK

-89 TKSAKEYFNAIGN
+89 TKDAKEYLNAIGN
-102 LPRTIFDKTIDTVDN
+102 LPRTVFDKTIDTAENLEQGTVDL
-117 AEKGVADL
+117 A
-125 GKQVTGKWDSS
+125 KQAAGKWDAS
-136 DIQRWAAEKEAP
+136 DIQRWAANEKAAER
-148 AQPDDKETGKGMLWK
+148 PDEEKMGQGMLWK
-163 GVTQAANGFAQTL
+163 GTTQAANGFAQTL

-210 YYGKNMQN
+210 YYGKNLQN
-218 GTKGQKI
+218 GTQGQKI

-231 STVAALPQAIMAMM
+231 ATVAALPQAIMAMM

-257 GGERAAA
+257 GGAGAAA

-278 TAQQMAQAMAKNPN
+278 TAQQMARAMAKDPN

-299 VAGQNYQDAKADG
+299 VAGQNYQNAKADG

-328 NAAAEVSGGI
+328 NAAVEVGGGI

-420 TIVGKAAGLAR
+420 TIVGKTAGLAR

-445 RAQTVEENANLRAEE
+445 KAQTVEENTQEANNSAKA
-460 NVQESDNP
+460 
-468 VQEAQVTEARELP
+468 AQVTEVRELP
-481 AEQTSAETQTA
+481 AEQTSVETQTA
-492 EARELPMGQVSAET
+492 EARELPMRQVSAES

-525 ANAELKTA
+525 ANAELRTA

-555 AAESQNTQILQQNA
+555 AAESQNAQILQQDA
-569 QIQQVP
+569 QIQQAQ

-583 NEPVENAAN
+583 NEPVASTAN
-592 AQENNNFADVR
+592 AQESDNFADVW
-603 GLPAVE
+603 GMPS
-609 AQVEGKNADNSG
+609 ADTQ
-621 AVPLLTESSGIAGA
+621 AKESA
-635 RSAAEGYAREHGLLT
+635 RTAAEGYAREHGLLT
-650 GEDTIFSAAQ
+650 GENTSGSAVE

-668 AQENEA
+668 ARENEA
-674 KRQKL
+674 KRQEL

-697 SRPFAPIT
+697 SHPFAPIT

-712 EAKYAKKASRDLEK
+712 EAKYAKKASRDIEK
-726 KIRELNPTPAE
+726 KIRELNSTPAE
-737 KEFARGIAKG
+737 KEFAQGIAKG

-756 VGGTYTADMIP
+756 VGGTYTA
-767 AEMSREKILKIAR
+767 E
-780 CYTESG
+780 
-786 QEVQKIRREKA
+786 
-797 ANIRR
+797 
-802 FRKTIG
+802 
-808 EDGLKAARK
+808 
-817 IADEKAGDVPEDFP
+817 
-831 FWKIESSVRNYE
+831 
-843 QAAERDAKALRK
+843 
-855 GRKVEA
+855 
-861 VRKGK
+861 
-866 LKAYF
+866 
-871 ARSELSA
+871 
-878 SERAFA
+878 
-884 EDLITVETPKGMPR
+884 
-898 AEVMSA
+898 
-904 ALQYMK
+904 
-910 ADAAEKA
+910 
-917 ARAEQESKVEALCR
+917 
-931 QINPTDGEKVFGRAL
+931 
-946 AANVDEYGNMTDVGG
+946 
-961 ALGQIPK
+961 QIPTT
-968 GMSWE
+968 MSKE

-980 YYMAQNDYASKTIR
+980 YYMAKNDYAGKLIR
-994 SRKHAAQRQWQGE
+994 SRKYAAQRRWQAK

-1025 LQVNTMQRNVEK
+1025 LQINTMQRNVEK

-1045 KINEEFFDP
+1045 KINEELFDP

-1077 LSKSES
+1077 LSESES
-1083 ALVQRVIEGTAAA
+1083 ALVQRVIEGTAVA
-1096 DQVSKLDPDMQ
+1096 DQMSKLDPDMR
-1107 KRVTDAATSTD
+1107 KRVADAATSTD
-1118 MKMTAAEANISREEM
+1118 MKKTAAEMNIPREQM
-1133 ELAERYKAW
+1133 ELVERYKAW

-1161 AAAEYKKAY
+1161 AAAGYKIAY

-1250 TRNDNVEYD
+1250 TSNDNVEYD

-1340 AALDKYIDSLYE
+1340 AALDKYIDSLFE

-1397 NKLST
+1397 NKLSA

-1419 TAQIPMLAAE
+1419 TAQIPMLTAE
-1429 VGAGNVAEAV
+1429 VGVGNVAEAV

-1446 TKVDGWEDASDF
+1446 TKADGWEGASDF

-1468 TETEGLGKVMD
+1468 TETKGLGKVMD
-1479 VAAIPFAA
+1479 VAAIPFEA
-1487 VDDAASRVIVRAKYL
+1487 VDDVASRVIVRAKYL
-1502 QEVKNGATHEEA
+1502 QEVKSGATHEEA

-1544 SKAMT
+1544 SKALT

-1561 ISHDLPMELQTMA
+1561 ISHDLPMEFQTMA

-1597 FIFNR
+1597 FLFNR

-1634 KYLLTALDNALEAV
+1634 KYLLTAADNALEAMT
-1648 DGERELGTEKPEQK
+1648 GERGLGTEKPDGG

-1669 KQLGYTV
+1669 KQLGYTA
-1676 SGDIPFLANALSAV
+1676 SGDIPFLSNALSAV

-1746 IYKTGKGVEA
+1746 IYKTGKGVET

-1786 GTQMV
+1786 GAQMV

-1812 TVKQTQAYRDI
+1812 SAKQTQAYRDI

-1878 DGKDVKFSALRSEKM
+1878 DGKDVEFSALRSEKM

-1910 DNEKASVKAV
+1910 DDEKASVKAV

-1973 RTIGALTPEKGADSV
+1973 RMIGALTPEKGADSV

-2008 AAVQAIM
+2008 AAMQAIM

-2047 EKYGKTSLNAG
+2047 EKYGKASLNAG

-2089 KNPYSTAV
+2089 KNPYSTSV

-2116 GTSRAAGALW
+2116 GTSRTAGALW

>member
-29 PPASGGELSTG
+29 PTASGGTLSTG

-89 TKSAKEYFNAIGN
+89 TKAAKEYFNAIGN

-257 GGERAAA
+257 GGARAAA

-278 TAQQMAQAMAKNPN
+278 TAQQMARAMAKDPN

-328 NAAAEVSGGI
+328 NAAVEVGGGI
-338 QKLPGELQVSES
+338 QKLPSELRGGEN

-420 TIVGKAAGLAR
+420 TIIGKAAGLAR
-431 GAAGNVQADVRELP
+431 GTAGNVRADVRELQK
-445 RAQTVEENANLRAEE
+445 AQTVEENTQEAN
-460 NVQESDNP
+460 NP
-468 VQEAQVTEARELP
+468 AKAAQVTEVRELP
-481 AEQTSAETQTA
+481 ADQTSVEMQTA
-492 EARELPMGQVSAET
+492 EARELPMGQVSAES

-525 ANAELKTA
+525 ANAELRAA

-541 LTGTKAQQRETIKR
+541 LAGTKAQQRETIKR
-555 AAESQNTQILQQNA
+555 AAESQNAQILQQNA
-569 QIQQVP
+569 QIQQVH

-583 NEPVENAAN
+583 NEPVASTAN
-592 AQENNNFADVR
+592 AQESGNFADVR
-603 GLPAVE
+603 GLPTAE
-609 AQVEGKNADNSG
+609 TQAK
-621 AVPLLTESSGIAGA
+621 ESA
-635 RSAAEGYAREHGLLT
+635 RTAAEGYAREHGLLT
-650 GEDTIFSAAQ
+650 GENTSGSAVE

-674 KRQKL
+674 KRQEL

-684 EPGTHAEK
+684 EPGTHAER

-697 SRPFAPIT
+697 SHPFAPIT

-712 EAKYAKKASRDLEK
+712 EAKYAKKASRDIEK

-737 KEFARGIAKG
+737 KEFAQGIAKG

-756 VGGTYTADMIP
+756 VGGTYTA
-767 AEMSREKILKIAR
+767 E
-780 CYTESG
+780 
-786 QEVQKIRREKA
+786 
-797 ANIRR
+797 
-802 FRKTIG
+802 
-808 EDGLKAARK
+808 
-817 IADEKAGDVPEDFP
+817 
-831 FWKIESSVRNYE
+831 
-843 QAAERDAKALRK
+843 
-855 GRKVEA
+855 
-861 VRKGK
+861 
-866 LKAYF
+866 
-871 ARSELSA
+871 
-878 SERAFA
+878 
-884 EDLITVETPKGMPR
+884 
-898 AEVMSA
+898 
-904 ALQYMK
+904 
-910 ADAAEKA
+910 
-917 ARAEQESKVEALCR
+917 
-931 QINPTDGEKVFGRAL
+931 
-946 AANVDEYGNMTDVGG
+946 
-961 ALGQIPK
+961 QIPTT
-968 GMSWE
+968 MSKE

-980 YYMAQNDYASKTIR
+980 YYMAKNDYAGKLIR
-994 SRKHAAQRQWQGE
+994 SRKYATQRRWQAK

-1037 TFGKELGK
+1037 IFGKELGK

-1077 LSKSES
+1077 LSESES

-1118 MKMTAAEANISREEM
+1118 MKKTAAEMNIPREQM
-1133 ELAERYKAW
+1133 ELVEQYKAW

-1201 EKAQE
+1201 EKVQE

-1250 TRNDNVEYD
+1250 TSNDNVEYD

-1340 AALDKYIDSLYE
+1340 AALDKYIDSLFE

-1364 SVLDDYTNKLAGKQ
+1364 SVLDDYTNKLAGKR
-1378 TKVDR
+1378 TTGDR
-1383 VFEDKFGRN
+1383 TIEHEVGRTA
-1392 FLNLG
+1392 LNIG
-1397 NKLST
+1397 NKLT
-1402 IFGQSTIVGNLS
+1402 KIFGESTIVGNLS

-1419 TAQIPMLAAE
+1419 TAQIPMLTAE
-1429 VGAGNVAEAV
+1429 VGVGNVAEAV

-1446 TKVDGWEDASDF
+1446 TKADGWEGASDF

-1468 TETEGLGKVMD
+1468 TETKGLGKVMD
-1479 VAAIPFAA
+1479 VAAIPFVA
-1487 VDDAASRVIVRAKYL
+1487 VDDVASRVIVRAKYL
-1502 QEVKNGATHEEA
+1502 QEVKNGATYEEA

-1539 DKNVF
+1539 GSRLSQKVL
-1544 SKAMT
+1544 T

-1561 ISHDLPMELQTMA
+1561 ITHDLPMEYQTMA
-1574 KTQGKTAAVKK
+1574 KAQGKNVAVKK
-1585 LCGFVAKYLLEA
+1585 FAGLAMKYLLEA

-1602 LTEWLYGGTPAPFDV
+1602 LTEWIYGGTPAPFDV

-1634 KYLLTALDNALEAV
+1634 KYLLTALDNTLEAV
-1648 DGERELGTEKPEQK
+1648 TGERGLGTEKPDGG

-1669 KQLGYTV
+1669 KQLGYTA
-1676 SGDIPFLANALSAV
+1676 SGDIPFLSNALSAV

-1812 TVKQTQAYRDI
+1812 SVKQTQAYRDI

-1845 DDPEAAAKAKRDAIR
+1845 DDPEAAAKAKRDVIR

-1878 DGKDVKFSALRSEKM
+1878 DGNDVKFSALRSEKM

-1910 DNEKASVKAV
+1910 DDEKASIKAV
-1920 EFAAEVDRMNLSDA
+1920 EFAAEVDRMKLSDA
-1934 QKTAVKSNLVFY
+1934 QKAAVKSNLVFY

-2015 PDSIAVKFSAVR
+2015 PESIAVKFSAVR

-2089 KNPYSTAV
+2089 KNPYSTSV

-2116 GTSRAAGALW
+2116 GASRTAGALW

>member
-17 GTQKTQTQGAGG
+17 GTQKTQAQGAGG
-29 PPASGGELSTG
+29 PPASGGTLSTG

-89 TKSAKEYFNAIGN
+89 TKDAKEYLNAIGN
-102 LPRTIFDKTIDTVDN
+102 LPRTVFDKTIDTADN
-117 AEKGVADL
+117 LEQGAADL
-125 GKQVTGKWDSS
+125 AKQAAGKWDAS
-136 DIQRWAAEKEAP
+136 DIQRWAANEKVAERP
-148 AQPDDKETGKGMLWK
+148 NEEKMGQGMLWK

-185 ELGWENNPFSNL
+185 ELGWENNPLSNL

-210 YYGKNMQN
+210 YYGKNTQN

-257 GGERAAA
+257 GGAGAAA

-278 TAQQMAQAMAKNPN
+278 TAQQMARAMAKDPN

-299 VAGQNYQDAKADG
+299 VAGQNYQNAKADG

-328 NAAAEVSGGI
+328 NAAVEVGGGI

-445 RAQTVEENANLRAEE
+445 KAQTVEENTQEAN
-460 NVQESDNP
+460 NP
-468 VQEAQVTEARELP
+468 AKAAQVTEVRELP
-481 AEQTSAETQTA
+481 AEQTSVETQTA
-492 EARELPMGQVSAET
+492 EARELPMGQVSAES

-525 ANAELKTA
+525 ANAELRTA

-541 LTGTKAQQRETIKR
+541 LAGTKAQQRETIKR
-555 AAESQNTQILQQNA
+555 AAESQNAQILQQNA
-569 QIQQVP
+569 QIQQVH

-583 NEPVENAAN
+583 NEPVASTAN
-592 AQENNNFADVR
+592 AQESDNFADVR
-603 GLPAVE
+603 GLP
-609 AQVEGKNADNSG
+609 
-621 AVPLLTESSGIAGA
+621 TEETQAKESA
-635 RSAAEGYAREHGLLT
+635 RTAAEGYTREHGLLT
-650 GEDTIFSAAQ
+650 GENTSGSAVE
-660 ENARVMRE
+660 ENVRVMRE

-674 KRQKL
+674 KRQEL

-697 SRPFAPIT
+697 SHPFAPIT

-712 EAKYAKKASRDLEK
+712 EAKYAKKASRDIEK

-737 KEFARGIAKG
+737 KEFAQGIAKG

-756 VGGTYTADMIP
+756 VGGTYTA
-767 AEMSREKILKIAR
+767 E
-780 CYTESG
+780 
-786 QEVQKIRREKA
+786 
-797 ANIRR
+797 
-802 FRKTIG
+802 
-808 EDGLKAARK
+808 
-817 IADEKAGDVPEDFP
+817 
-831 FWKIESSVRNYE
+831 
-843 QAAERDAKALRK
+843 
-855 GRKVEA
+855 
-861 VRKGK
+861 
-866 LKAYF
+866 
-871 ARSELSA
+871 
-878 SERAFA
+878 
-884 EDLITVETPKGMPR
+884 
-898 AEVMSA
+898 
-904 ALQYMK
+904 
-910 ADAAEKA
+910 
-917 ARAEQESKVEALCR
+917 
-931 QINPTDGEKVFGRAL
+931 
-946 AANVDEYGNMTDVGG
+946 
-961 ALGQIPK
+961 QIPTT
-968 GMSWE
+968 MSKE

-980 YYMAQNDYASKTIR
+980 YYMAKNDYAGKLIR
-994 SRKHAAQRQWQGE
+994 SRKYAAQRQWQGK
-1007 LEELFGTPDD
+1007 LEELFGTTDD

-1025 LQVNTMQRNVEK
+1025 LQANTMQRNAEK

-1045 KINEEFFDP
+1045 KINEEIFDP

-1077 LSKSES
+1077 LSESES
-1083 ALVQRVIEGTAAA
+1083 ALVQRVIEGTAVA
-1096 DQVSKLDPDMQ
+1096 DQMSKLDPDMR
-1107 KRVTDAATSTD
+1107 KRVADAATSTD
-1118 MKMTAAEANISREEM
+1118 MKKTAAEMNIPQEQM
-1133 ELAERYKAW
+1133 ELVKRYKAW

-1170 NEFYDLI
+1170 NEFYNLI

-1250 TRNDNVEYD
+1250 TSNDNVEYD

-1312 ASLEQKIGFLE
+1312 ASLEQKIGFLG

-1340 AALDKYIDSLYE
+1340 AALDKYIDSLFE

-1397 NKLST
+1397 NKLSA

-1419 TAQIPMLAAE
+1419 TAQIPMLTAE
-1429 VGAGNVAEAV
+1429 VGVGNVAEAV

-1446 TKVDGWEDASDF
+1446 TKADGWEGASDF

-1468 TETEGLGKVMD
+1468 TETKGLGKVMD
-1479 VAAIPFAA
+1479 VAAIPFEA
-1487 VDDAASRVIVRAKYL
+1487 VDDVASRVIVRAKYL
-1502 QEVKNGATHEEA
+1502 QEVKSGATHEEA

-1544 SKAMT
+1544 SKALT

-1561 ISHDLPMELQTMA
+1561 ISHDLPMEFQTMA

-1634 KYLLTALDNALEAV
+1634 KYLLTALDNALEAAT
-1648 DGERELGTEKPEQK
+1648 GERELGTEKPEQK
-1662 FDTEAAA
+1662 FDTEAAWD
-1669 KQLGYTV
+1669 QLRYTA
-1676 SGDIPFLANALSAV
+1676 SGDLPFISNALSMA

-1696 MPLPTIP
+1696 MPLPTVP
-1703 LKTGAD
+1703 VNTLSDAKTA
-1709 VAKMVVGKD
+1709 VFGKD
-1718 ADTRKEAAQKLAE
+1718 ADTRKDAAQKLAE

-1746 IYKTGKGVEA
+1746 IYKTGKGVET

-1786 GTQMV
+1786 GAQMV

-1812 TVKQTQAYRDI
+1812 SAKQTQAYRDI

-2116 GTSRAAGALW
+2116 GTSRAAGALG

>member
-1 MAMSTGEFM
+1 MADTK
-10 RKYGLKK
+10 RKNRFGSGNGGDLSAAVRQNTETQSRAALQN
-17 GTQKTQTQGAGG
+17 GT
-29 PPASGGELSTG
+29 L
-40 EFMQT
+40 
-45 FNAKAAEPV
+45 PV
-54 HHYATMHFDEKK
+54 HHYAAMHFDEK
-66 KQKKTQNPELPK
+66 QKKAKKQNPELPK

-89 TKSAKEYFNAIGN
+89 MKDAKEYFNAIGN
-102 LPRTIFDKTIDTVDN
+102 LPRTVFDKTIDTVDS

-257 GGERAAA
+257 GGARAAA

-278 TAQQMAQAMAKNPN
+278 TAQQMAQAMAKDPN

-299 VAGQNYQDAKADG
+299 VAGQNYQNAKADG

-328 NAAAEVSGGI
+328 NAAVEVAGGI

-384 NKVFSTKD
+384 NKVFSAKD

-431 GAAGNVQADVRELP
+431 GAAGNDVRELP
-445 RAQTVEENANLRAEE
+445 KAQTVEENTQEAN
-460 NVQESDNP
+460 NP
-468 VQEAQVTEARELP
+468 AKAAQVTEVRELP
-481 AEQTSAETQTA
+481 AEQTSVETRTA
-492 EARELPMGQVSAET
+492 EARELPMGRVSAES

-525 ANAELKTA
+525 ANAELRTA

-541 LTGTKAQQRETIKR
+541 LAGTKAQQRETIKR
-555 AAESQNTQILQQNA
+555 AAESQN
-569 QIQQVP
+569 
-575 SQNQAEIV
+575 QAEIV
-583 NEPVENAAN
+583 NEPVASTAN
-592 AQENNNFADVR
+592 AQESGNFADVR
-603 GLPAVE
+603 GLPTAETQVKSKNERTSKAMPLLPERSEIAGSQGLPVRADNAVYKV
-609 AQVEGKNADNSG
+609 VEIPQEKIDEISAYVDSVESATARKKYKRIIKDLFMGKTFKNANTLANGLYYEIGIGSRGIGEIISRQPVSADTLAMLEQLDEIVENAKWMASEPSKHTARHLKRTDIFETQAMFGELPGVARMRVNVGDQGNNLYYLTNVKTEASNSQPRNNDRWKRG
-621 AVPLLTESSGIAGA
+621 IESEASASNMVSESKRDVKSTQAKESA
-635 RSAAEGYAREHGLLT
+635 RTAAEGYARERGLLT
-650 GEDTIFSAAQ
+650 GENTSGSAVE

-674 KRQKL
+674 KRQEL

-697 SRPFAPIT
+697 SHPFAPIT

-712 EAKYAKKASRDLEK
+712 EAKYAKKASRDIEK

-737 KEFARGIAKG
+737 KEFAQGIAKG

-756 VGGTYTADMIP
+756 VGGTYTA
-767 AEMSREKILKIAR
+767 E
-780 CYTESG
+780 
-786 QEVQKIRREKA
+786 
-797 ANIRR
+797 
-802 FRKTIG
+802 
-808 EDGLKAARK
+808 
-817 IADEKAGDVPEDFP
+817 
-831 FWKIESSVRNYE
+831 
-843 QAAERDAKALRK
+843 
-855 GRKVEA
+855 
-861 VRKGK
+861 
-866 LKAYF
+866 
-871 ARSELSA
+871 
-878 SERAFA
+878 
-884 EDLITVETPKGMPR
+884 
-898 AEVMSA
+898 
-904 ALQYMK
+904 
-910 ADAAEKA
+910 
-917 ARAEQESKVEALCR
+917 
-931 QINPTDGEKVFGRAL
+931 
-946 AANVDEYGNMTDVGG
+946 
-961 ALGQIPK
+961 QIPTT
-968 GMSWE
+968 MSKE

-980 YYMAQNDYASKTIR
+980 YYMAKNDYAGKLIR
-994 SRKHAAQRQWQGE
+994 SRKYAAQRQWQAK

-1045 KINEEFFDP
+1045 KINEELFNP

-1077 LSKSES
+1077 LSESES

-1118 MKMTAAEANISREEM
+1118 MKKTAAEMNIPREQM
-1133 ELAERYKAW
+1133 ELVEQYKAW

-1155 AKKIEE
+1155 ANKIEE

-1250 TRNDNVEYD
+1250 TSNDNVEYD

-1340 AALDKYIDSLYE
+1340 AALDKYIDSLFE

-1364 SVLDDYTNKLAGKQ
+1364 SVLDDYTNKLAGKR
-1378 TKVDR
+1378 TTGDR
-1383 VFEDKFGRN
+1383 TIEHEVGRTA
-1392 FLNLG
+1392 LNIG
-1397 NKLST
+1397 NKLT
-1402 IFGQSTIVGNLS
+1402 KIFGESTIVGNLS

-1419 TAQIPMLAAE
+1419 TAQIPMLTAE
-1429 VGAGNVAEAV
+1429 VGVGNVAEAV

-1446 TKVDGWEDASDF
+1446 TKADGWEGASDF

-1468 TETEGLGKVMD
+1468 AETKGLGKVMD
-1479 VAAIPFAA
+1479 VAAIPFEV
-1487 VDDAASRVIVRAKYL
+1487 VDDVASRVIVRAKYL
-1502 QEVKNGATHEEA
+1502 QEVKSGATYEEA

-1539 DKNVF
+1539 GSRLSQKVL
-1544 SKAMT
+1544 T

-1561 ISHDLPMELQTMA
+1561 ITHDLPMEYQTMA
-1574 KTQGKTAAVKK
+1574 KTQGKNVAVKK
-1585 LCGFVAKYLLEA
+1585 FAGLAMKYLLEA
-1597 FIFNR
+1597 FLFNR

-1634 KYLLTALDNALEAV
+1634 KYLLTALDNTLEAV
-1648 DGERELGTEKPEQK
+1648 TGERGLGTEKPDGG

-1669 KQLGYTV
+1669 KQLGYTA
-1676 SGDIPFLANALSAV
+1676 SGDIPFLSNALSAV

-1709 VAKMVVGKD
+1709 VVKMVVGKD

-1786 GTQMV
+1786 GAQMV

-1845 DDPEAAAKAKRDAIR
+1845 DDPEAAAKAKRDVIR

-1910 DNEKASVKAV
+1910 DDEKASVKAV
-1920 EFAAEVDRMNLSDA
+1920 EFAAEVDRMNLSND

-2015 PDSIAVKFSAVR
+2015 PESIAVKFSAVR

-2058 MAKAAIDSVSGLTQE
+2058 MAKAAIDSVSGLTKE

-2089 KNPYSTAV
+2089 KNPYSTSV

-2116 GTSRAAGALW
+2116 GTSRTAGALW

>member
-1 MAMSTGEFM
+1 MADTK
-10 RKYGLKK
+10 RKNRFGSGNGGDLSAAVRQNTETQSRAALQN
-17 GTQKTQTQGAGG
+17 GT
-29 PPASGGELSTG
+29 L
-40 EFMQT
+40 
-45 FNAKAAEPV
+45 PV

-89 TKSAKEYFNAIGN
+89 TKDAKEYLNAIGN

-136 DIQRWAAEKEAP
+136 DIQRWAAEKEVAER
-148 AQPDDKETGKGMLWK
+148 PDDKETGKGMLWK

-231 STVAALPQAIMAMM
+231 STVAALPQAIMAAMS
-245 TMGGSAEAQLAT
+245 MGGSVEAQLAT

-299 VAGQNYQDAKADG
+299 VAGRNYQDAKADG

-328 NAAAEVSGGI
+328 NAAVEVSGGI

-375 LQNLTYNKG
+375 LQNLIYNKG

-431 GAAGNVQADVRELP
+431 GAAGNVQTDVRELQK
-445 RAQTVEENANLRAEE
+445 AQTVEENTQEAN
-460 NVQESDNP
+460 NP
-468 VQEAQVTEARELP
+468 AKAAQVTEVRELP
-481 AEQTSAETQTA
+481 AEQTSVETQTA
-492 EARELPMGQVSAET
+492 ESP
-506 QVRELLG
+506 
-513 GEVTNSKAERIL
+513 
-525 ANAELKTA
+525 NA
-533 FETVTGET
+533 
-541 LTGTKAQQRETIKR
+541 
-555 AAESQNTQILQQNA
+555 QILQQNA
-569 QIQQVP
+569 QIQQVH
-575 SQNQAEIV
+575 SQNQAKIV
-583 NEPVENAAN
+583 NEPVASTAN

-603 GLPAVE
+603 GLPSAE
-609 AQVEGKNADNSG
+609 TQTK
-621 AVPLLTESSGIAGA
+621 ESA
-635 RSAAEGYAREHGLLT
+635 RTAAEGYAREHGLLT
-650 GEDTIFSAAQ
+650 GENTSGSAVE

-674 KRQKL
+674 KRQEL

-697 SRPFAPIT
+697 SHPFAPIT

-712 EAKYAKKASRDLEK
+712 EAKYAKKASRDIEK

-737 KEFARGIAKG
+737 KEFAQGIAKG

-756 VGGTYTADMIP
+756 VGGTYTA
-767 AEMSREKILKIAR
+767 E
-780 CYTESG
+780 
-786 QEVQKIRREKA
+786 
-797 ANIRR
+797 
-802 FRKTIG
+802 
-808 EDGLKAARK
+808 
-817 IADEKAGDVPEDFP
+817 
-831 FWKIESSVRNYE
+831 
-843 QAAERDAKALRK
+843 
-855 GRKVEA
+855 
-861 VRKGK
+861 
-866 LKAYF
+866 
-871 ARSELSA
+871 
-878 SERAFA
+878 
-884 EDLITVETPKGMPR
+884 
-898 AEVMSA
+898 
-904 ALQYMK
+904 
-910 ADAAEKA
+910 
-917 ARAEQESKVEALCR
+917 
-931 QINPTDGEKVFGRAL
+931 
-946 AANVDEYGNMTDVGG
+946 
-961 ALGQIPK
+961 QIPTT
-968 GMSWE
+968 MSKE

-980 YYMAQNDYASKTIR
+980 YYMAKNDYAGKLIR
-994 SRKHAAQRQWQGE
+994 SRKYAAQRQWQAE
-1007 LEELFGTPDD
+1007 LGGVFGTPDD

-1045 KINEEFFDP
+1045 KINEELFNP

-1077 LSKSES
+1077 LSESES

-1096 DQVSKLDPDMQ
+1096 DQVSKLDPDMR
-1107 KRVTDAATSTD
+1107 KRVADAATSTD
-1118 MKMTAAEANISREEM
+1118 VKKTAAEMNIPQEQM
-1133 ELAERYKAW
+1133 ELVERYKAW

-1161 AAAEYKKAY
+1161 AAAGYKKAY

-1217 DAQVSEL
+1217 DTQVSEL

-1250 TRNDNVEYD
+1250 TSNDNVEYD

-1340 AALDKYIDSLYE
+1340 AALDKYIDSLFE

-1364 SVLDDYTNKLAGKQ
+1364 SVLDDYTNKLAGKR
-1378 TKVDR
+1378 TTGDR
-1383 VFEDKFGRN
+1383 TIEHEVGRTA
-1392 FLNLG
+1392 LNIG
-1397 NKLST
+1397 NKLT
-1402 IFGQSTIVGNLS
+1402 KIFGESTIVGNLS

-1419 TAQIPMLAAE
+1419 TAQIPMLTAE
-1429 VGAGNVAEAV
+1429 VGVGNVAEAV

-1446 TKVDGWEDASDF
+1446 TKADGWEGASDF

-1468 TETEGLGKVMD
+1468 TETKGLGKVMD
-1479 VAAIPFAA
+1479 VAAIPFEA
-1487 VDDAASRVIVRAKYL
+1487 VDDVASRVIVRAKYL

-1539 DKNVF
+1539 GSRLSQKVL
-1544 SKAMT
+1544 T

-1561 ISHDLPMELQTMA
+1561 ITHDLPMEYQTMA
-1574 KTQGKTAAVKK
+1574 KTQGKNVAVKK
-1585 LCGFVAKYLLEA
+1585 FAGLAMKYLLEA
-1597 FIFNR
+1597 FLFNR
-1602 LTEWLYGGTPAPFDV
+1602 LTEWIYGGTPAPFDV

-1634 KYLLTALDNALEAV
+1634 KYLLTALDNTLEAV
-1648 DGERELGTEKPEQK
+1648 TGERGLGTEKPDGG

-1676 SGDIPFLANALSAV
+1676 SGDIPFLSNALSAV

-1709 VAKMVVGKD
+1709 VAKMIVGKD

-1746 IYKTGKGVEA
+1746 IYKTGKGVET

-1786 GTQMV
+1786 GAQMV

-1845 DDPEAAAKAKRDAIR
+1845 DDPETAAKAKRDAIR

-1910 DNEKASVKAV
+1910 DDEKASVKAV

-1973 RTIGALTPEKGADSV
+1973 RTIGALTPEEGADSV

-2008 AAVQAIM
+2008 AAMQAIM
-2015 PDSIAVKFSAVR
+2015 PESIAVKFSAAR

-2106 SGTVTNSLPT
+2106 SGMATNSLPT
-2116 GTSRAAGALW
+2116 GTSRTAGALW

>member
-1 MAMSTGEFM
+1 MADTK
-10 RKYGLKK
+10 RKNRFGSGNGGDLSAAVRQNTETQSRAALQN
-17 GTQKTQTQGAGG
+17 GT
-29 PPASGGELSTG
+29 L
-40 EFMQT
+40 
-45 FNAKAAEPV
+45 PV
-54 HHYATMHFDEKK
+54 HHYATMHF

-89 TKSAKEYFNAIGN
+89 TKSAKEYINAIGN

-231 STVAALPQAIMAMM
+231 TTVAALPQAIMAMM

-257 GGERAAA
+257 GGARAAA

-278 TAQQMAQAMAKNPN
+278 TAQQMAQAMAKDPN

-328 NAAAEVSGGI
+328 NAAAEVAGGI

-445 RAQTVEENANLRAEE
+445 KAQTVEENTQEAN
-460 NVQESDNP
+460 NP
-468 VQEAQVTEARELP
+468 AKAAQVTEVRELP
-481 AEQTSAETQTA
+481 AEQTSVETQTA
-492 EARELPMGQVSAET
+492 ESP
-506 QVRELLG
+506 
-513 GEVTNSKAERIL
+513 
-525 ANAELKTA
+525 NA
-533 FETVTGET
+533 
-541 LTGTKAQQRETIKR
+541 
-555 AAESQNTQILQQNA
+555 QILQQNA
-569 QIQQVP
+569 QIQQVH
-575 SQNQAEIV
+575 SQNQAKIV
-583 NEPVENAAN
+583 NEPVESTAN
-592 AQENNNFADVR
+592 AQESGDFADVR
-603 GLPAVE
+603 GLPS
-609 AQVEGKNADNSG
+609 ADTQ
-621 AVPLLTESSGIAGA
+621 AKESA
-635 RSAAEGYAREHGLLT
+635 RTAAEGYAREHGLLT
-650 GEDTIFSAAQ
+650 GENTSGSAVE

-697 SRPFAPIT
+697 SHPFAPIT

-712 EAKYAKKASRDLEK
+712 EAKYAKKASRDIEK

-737 KEFARGIAKG
+737 KEFAQGIAKG

-756 VGGTYTADMIP
+756 VGGTYTA
-767 AEMSREKILKIAR
+767 E
-780 CYTESG
+780 
-786 QEVQKIRREKA
+786 
-797 ANIRR
+797 
-802 FRKTIG
+802 
-808 EDGLKAARK
+808 
-817 IADEKAGDVPEDFP
+817 
-831 FWKIESSVRNYE
+831 
-843 QAAERDAKALRK
+843 
-855 GRKVEA
+855 
-861 VRKGK
+861 
-866 LKAYF
+866 
-871 ARSELSA
+871 
-878 SERAFA
+878 
-884 EDLITVETPKGMPR
+884 
-898 AEVMSA
+898 
-904 ALQYMK
+904 
-910 ADAAEKA
+910 
-917 ARAEQESKVEALCR
+917 
-931 QINPTDGEKVFGRAL
+931 
-946 AANVDEYGNMTDVGG
+946 
-961 ALGQIPK
+961 QIPTT
-968 GMSWE
+968 MSKE

-980 YYMAQNDYASKTIR
+980 YYMAKNDYAGKLIR
-994 SRKHAAQRQWQGE
+994 SRKYAAQRQWQGK
-1007 LEELFGTPDD
+1007 LEELFGTSDD

-1077 LSKSES
+1077 LRESES
-1083 ALVQRVIEGTAAA
+1083 ALVQRVIEGTAVA

-1118 MKMTAAEANISREEM
+1118 MKKTAAEMNIPREQM
-1133 ELAERYKAW
+1133 ELVERYKAW

-1161 AAAEYKKAY
+1161 AAAGYKKAY

-1250 TRNDNVEYD
+1250 TSNDNVEYD

-1397 NKLST
+1397 NKLSA

-1419 TAQIPMLAAE
+1419 TAQIPMLTAE
-1429 VGAGNVAEAV
+1429 VGVGNVAEAV

-1446 TKVDGWEDASDF
+1446 TKADGWEGASDF

-1468 TETEGLGKVMD
+1468 TETKGLGKVMD

-1487 VDDAASRVIVRAKYL
+1487 VDDVASRVIVRAKYL
-1502 QEVKNGATHEEA
+1502 QEVKNGATYEEA

-1544 SKAMT
+1544 SKALT

-1561 ISHDLPMELQTMA
+1561 ISHDLPMEFQTMA

-1597 FIFNR
+1597 FLFNR

-1634 KYLLTALDNALEAV
+1634 QYLLTAADNALEAMT
-1648 DGERELGTEKPEQK
+1648 GERGLGTEKPDGG

-1669 KQLGYTV
+1669 KQLGYTA
-1676 SGDIPFLANALSAV
+1676 SGDIPFLSNALSAV

-1696 MPLPTIP
+1696 MPLPTVP
-1703 LKTGAD
+1703 VNTLSDAKTA
-1709 VAKMVVGKD
+1709 VFGKD
-1718 ADTRKEAAQKLAE
+1718 ADTRKGAAQKLAE

-1746 IYKTGKGVEA
+1746 IYKTGKGVET

-1786 GTQMV
+1786 GAQMV

-1812 TVKQTQAYRDI
+1812 SVKQTQAYRDI

-1910 DNEKASVKAV
+1910 DDEKASIKAV
-1920 EFAAEVDRMNLSDA
+1920 EFAAEVDRMKLSDA
-1934 QKTAVKSNLVFY
+1934 QKAAVKSNLVFY

-2089 KNPYSTAV
+2089 KNPYSTSV

-2116 GTSRAAGALW
+2116 GTSRTAGALG
-2126 LPR
+2126 LPK

>member
-1 MAMSTGEFM
+1 MADTK
-10 RKYGLKK
+10 RKNRFGSGNGGDLSAAVRQNTETQSRVALQN
-17 GTQKTQTQGAGG
+17 GT
-29 PPASGGELSTG
+29 L
-40 EFMQT
+40 
-45 FNAKAAEPV
+45 PV

-89 TKSAKEYFNAIGN
+89 TKDAKEYLNAIGN

-136 DIQRWAAEKEAP
+136 DIQRWAAEKEVAER
-148 AQPDDKETGKGMLWK
+148 PDDKETGKGMLWK

-210 YYGKNMQN
+210 YYSKNMQN

-231 STVAALPQAIMAMM
+231 STVAALPQAIMAAMS
-245 TMGGSAEAQLAT
+245 MGGSVEAQLAT
-257 GGERAAA
+257 GGAKAAA

-278 TAQQMAQAMAKNPN
+278 TAQQMAQAMAKDPN

-299 VAGQNYQDAKADG
+299 VAGRNYQDAKADG

-328 NAAAEVSGGI
+328 NAAVEVAGGI

-431 GAAGNVQADVRELP
+431 GAAGNVQANVRELQK
-445 RAQTVEENANLRAEE
+445 AQTVEENTQEAN
-460 NVQESDNP
+460 NP
-468 VQEAQVTEARELP
+468 AKAAQVTEVRELP
-481 AEQTSAETQTA
+481 AEQTSVETQTA
-492 EARELPMGQVSAET
+492 ESP
-506 QVRELLG
+506 
-513 GEVTNSKAERIL
+513 
-525 ANAELKTA
+525 NA
-533 FETVTGET
+533 
-541 LTGTKAQQRETIKR
+541 
-555 AAESQNTQILQQNA
+555 QILQQNA
-569 QIQQVP
+569 QIQQVH

-583 NEPVENAAN
+583 NEPVASTVN
-592 AQENNNFADVR
+592 AQESGNFADVR
-603 GLPAVE
+603 GLPS
-609 AQVEGKNADNSG
+609 ADTQ
-621 AVPLLTESSGIAGA
+621 AKESA
-635 RSAAEGYAREHGLLT
+635 RTAAEGYAREHGLLT
-650 GEDTIFSAAQ
+650 GENTSGSAVE

-674 KRQKL
+674 KRQQL

-697 SRPFAPIT
+697 SHPFAPIT

-712 EAKYAKKASRDLEK
+712 EAKYAKKASRDIEK

-737 KEFARGIAKG
+737 KEFAQGIAKG

-756 VGGTYTADMIP
+756 VGGTYTA
-767 AEMSREKILKIAR
+767 E
-780 CYTESG
+780 
-786 QEVQKIRREKA
+786 
-797 ANIRR
+797 
-802 FRKTIG
+802 
-808 EDGLKAARK
+808 
-817 IADEKAGDVPEDFP
+817 
-831 FWKIESSVRNYE
+831 
-843 QAAERDAKALRK
+843 
-855 GRKVEA
+855 
-861 VRKGK
+861 
-866 LKAYF
+866 
-871 ARSELSA
+871 
-878 SERAFA
+878 
-884 EDLITVETPKGMPR
+884 
-898 AEVMSA
+898 
-904 ALQYMK
+904 
-910 ADAAEKA
+910 
-917 ARAEQESKVEALCR
+917 
-931 QINPTDGEKVFGRAL
+931 
-946 AANVDEYGNMTDVGG
+946 
-961 ALGQIPK
+961 QIPTT
-968 GMSWE
+968 MSKE

-980 YYMAQNDYASKTIR
+980 YYMAKNDYAGKLIR
-994 SRKHAAQRQWQGE
+994 SRKYATQRRWQAK
-1007 LEELFGTPDD
+1007 LEELFETPDD

-1025 LQVNTMQRNVEK
+1025 LQLNTMQRNVEK

-1077 LSKSES
+1077 LSESES
-1083 ALVQRVIEGTAAA
+1083 ALVQRVIEGTAVA
-1096 DQVSKLDPDMQ
+1096 DQVSKLDPDMR
-1107 KRVTDAATSTD
+1107 KRVADAATSTD
-1118 MKMTAAEANISREEM
+1118 VKKTAAEMNIPQEQM
-1133 ELAERYKAW
+1133 ELVERYKAW

-1161 AAAEYKKAY
+1161 AAAGYKKAY

-1217 DAQVSEL
+1217 DTQVSEL

-1250 TRNDNVEYD
+1250 TSNDNVEYD

-1340 AALDKYIDSLYE
+1340 AALDKYIDSLFE

-1364 SVLDDYTNKLAGKQ
+1364 SVLDDYTNKLAGKR
-1378 TKVDR
+1378 TTGDR
-1383 VFEDKFGRN
+1383 TIEHEVGRTA
-1392 FLNLG
+1392 LNIG
-1397 NKLST
+1397 NKLT
-1402 IFGQSTIVGNLS
+1402 KIFGESTIVGNLS

-1419 TAQIPMLAAE
+1419 TAQIPMLTAE
-1429 VGAGNVAEAV
+1429 VGVGNVAEAV

-1446 TKVDGWEDASDF
+1446 TKADGWEGASDF

-1468 TETEGLGKVMD
+1468 TETKGLGKVMD
-1479 VAAIPFAA
+1479 VAAIPFEA
-1487 VDDAASRVIVRAKYL
+1487 VDDVASRVIVRAKYL

-1539 DKNVF
+1539 GSRLSQKVL
-1544 SKAMT
+1544 T

-1561 ISHDLPMELQTMA
+1561 ITHDLPMEYQTMA
-1574 KTQGKTAAVKK
+1574 KTQGKNVAVKK
-1585 LCGFVAKYLLEA
+1585 FAGLAMKYLLEA
-1597 FIFNR
+1597 FLFNR
-1602 LTEWLYGGTPAPFDV
+1602 LTEWIYGGTPAPFDV

-1634 KYLLTALDNALEAV
+1634 KYLLTALDNTLEAV
-1648 DGERELGTEKPEQK
+1648 TGERGLGTEKPDGG

-1676 SGDIPFLANALSAV
+1676 SGDIPFLSNALSAV

-1709 VAKMVVGKD
+1709 VAKMIVGKD

-1746 IYKTGKGVEA
+1746 IYKTGKGVET

-1786 GTQMV
+1786 GAQMV

-1845 DDPEAAAKAKRDAIR
+1845 DDPETAAKAKRDAIR

-1910 DNEKASVKAV
+1910 DDEKASVKAV

-1973 RTIGALTPEKGADSV
+1973 RTIGALTPEEGADSV

-2008 AAVQAIM
+2008 AAMQAIM
-2015 PDSIAVKFSAVR
+2015 PESIAVKFSAAR

-2106 SGTVTNSLPT
+2106 SGMATNSLPT
-2116 GTSRAAGALW
+2116 GTSRTAGALW

>member
-29 PPASGGELSTG
+29 PPASGGTLSTG
-40 EFMQT
+40 EFMKT

-54 HHYATMHFDEKK
+54 HHYATMHFGEEKNK
-66 KQKKTQNPELPK
+66 KKTQNPELPK

-89 TKSAKEYFNAIGN
+89 TKDAKEYLSAIGN

-257 GGERAAA
+257 GGARAAA
-264 TLPGIVGNAKTSAV
+264 TLPGIAGNAKTSAV
-278 TAQQMAQAMAKNPN
+278 TAQQMAQTMAKNPN

-299 VAGQNYQDAKADG
+299 VAGRNYQDAKADG

-328 NAAAEVSGGI
+328 NAAVEVAGGI

-392 EDAVLNPVTGA
+392 EDAVLNPATGA

-431 GAAGNVQADVRELP
+431 GAAGNVQTDVRELQK
-445 RAQTVEENANLRAEE
+445 AQTAEE
-460 NVQESDNP
+460 NTQEANNSAKA
-468 VQEAQVTEARELP
+468 AQVTEVRELP
-481 AEQTSAETQTA
+481 AEQTSVETQTA
-492 EARELPMGQVSAET
+492 EARELPMGQVSAES

-525 ANAELKTA
+525 ANAELRTA

-541 LTGTKAQQRETIKR
+541 LAGTKAQQRETIKR

-569 QIQQVP
+569 QIQQVH

-583 NEPVENAAN
+583 NEPVASTAN
-592 AQENNNFADVR
+592 AQESGNFADVR
-603 GLPAVE
+603 GLPTAE
-609 AQVEGKNADNSG
+609 TQAK
-621 AVPLLTESSGIAGA
+621 ESA
-635 RSAAEGYAREHGLLT
+635 RTAAEGYAREHGLLT
-650 GEDTIFSAAQ
+650 GENTSGSAVE

-674 KRQKL
+674 KRQEL

-697 SRPFAPIT
+697 SHPFAPIT

-712 EAKYAKKASRDLEK
+712 EAKYAKKASRDIEK

-737 KEFARGIAKG
+737 KEFAQGIAKG

-756 VGGTYTADMIP
+756 VGGTYTA
-767 AEMSREKILKIAR
+767 E
-780 CYTESG
+780 
-786 QEVQKIRREKA
+786 
-797 ANIRR
+797 
-802 FRKTIG
+802 
-808 EDGLKAARK
+808 
-817 IADEKAGDVPEDFP
+817 
-831 FWKIESSVRNYE
+831 
-843 QAAERDAKALRK
+843 
-855 GRKVEA
+855 
-861 VRKGK
+861 
-866 LKAYF
+866 
-871 ARSELSA
+871 
-878 SERAFA
+878 
-884 EDLITVETPKGMPR
+884 
-898 AEVMSA
+898 
-904 ALQYMK
+904 
-910 ADAAEKA
+910 
-917 ARAEQESKVEALCR
+917 
-931 QINPTDGEKVFGRAL
+931 
-946 AANVDEYGNMTDVGG
+946 
-961 ALGQIPK
+961 QIPTT
-968 GMSWE
+968 MSKE

-980 YYMAQNDYASKTIR
+980 YYMAKNDYAGKLIR
-994 SRKHAAQRQWQGE
+994 SRKYAAQRQWQGK
-1007 LEELFGTPDD
+1007 LEELFGTSDD

-1077 LSKSES
+1077 LSESES
-1083 ALVQRVIEGTAAA
+1083 ALVQRVIEGTAVA

-1118 MKMTAAEANISREEM
+1118 VKKTAAEMNIPQEQM
-1133 ELAERYKAW
+1133 ELVEQYKAW
-1142 LDTQARLQDADVD
+1142 LDTQARLQDTDVD

-1161 AAAEYKKAY
+1161 AAEEYKKAY

-1250 TRNDNVEYD
+1250 TSNDNVEYD

-1323 SADRIAEGTRLT
+1323 SADRIADGTRLT

-1340 AALDKYIDSLYE
+1340 AALDKYIDSLFE

-1397 NKLST
+1397 NKLSA

-1419 TAQIPMLAAE
+1419 TAQIPMLTAE
-1429 VGAGNVAEAV
+1429 VGVGNVAEAV

-1446 TKVDGWEDASDF
+1446 TKADGWEGTSDF

-1468 TETEGLGKVMD
+1468 TETKGLGKVMD
-1479 VAAIPFAA
+1479 VAAIPFEV
-1487 VDDAASRVIVRAKYL
+1487 VDDVASRVIVRAKYL
-1502 QEVKNGATHEEA
+1502 QEVKSGATYEEA

-1539 DKNVF
+1539 DKNIF
-1544 SKAMT
+1544 SKALT

-1561 ISHDLPMELQTMA
+1561 ISHDLPMEFQTMA
-1574 KTQGKTAAVKK
+1574 KTQGKNVAVKK
-1585 LCGFVAKYLLEA
+1585 FAGLAMKYLLEA
-1597 FIFNR
+1597 FLFNR
-1602 LTEWLYGGTPAPFDV
+1602 LTEWIYGGTPAPFDV

-1634 KYLLTALDNALEAV
+1634 KYLLTALDNTLESV
-1648 DGERELGTEKPEQK
+1648 TGERGLGTEKPDGG

-1669 KQLGYTV
+1669 KQLGYTA
-1676 SGDIPFLANALSAV
+1676 SGDIPFLSNALSAV

-1718 ADTRKEAAQKLAE
+1718 ADTRKDAAQKLAE

-1786 GTQMV
+1786 GAQMV

-1845 DDPEAAAKAKRDAIR
+1845 DDPGAAAKAKRDAIR

-1910 DNEKASVKAV
+1910 YDEKASIKAV

-1934 QKTAVKSNLVFY
+1934 QKAAVKSNLVFY

-1973 RTIGALTPEKGADSV
+1973 RTIGALTPEEGADSV

-2089 KNPYSTAV
+2089 KNPYSTSV

-2116 GTSRAAGALW
+2116 GTSRPAGALW
-2126 LPR
+2126 LPK

>member
-29 PPASGGELSTG
+29 PPESGGTLSTG

-66 KQKKTQNPELPK
+66 KKKKTQNPELPK

-89 TKSAKEYFNAIGN
+89 TKDAKEYLNAIGN
-102 LPRTIFDKTIDTVDN
+102 LPRTVFDKTIDTAENLEQGAVDL
-117 AEKGVADL
+117 A
-125 GKQVTGKWDSS
+125 KQAAGKWDAS
-136 DIQRWAAEKEAP
+136 DIQRWAANEKAAER
-148 AQPDDKETGKGMLWK
+148 PDEEKMGQGMLWK
-163 GVTQAANGFAQTL
+163 GTTQAANGFAQTL

-210 YYGKNMQN
+210 YYGKNMRSA
-218 GTKGQKI
+218 TKGQKI
-225 ADEIGT
+225 VDELGT
-231 STVAALPQAIMAMM
+231 TTVAALPQAIMAMM

-257 GGERAAA
+257 GGAGAAA

-278 TAQQMAQAMAKNPN
+278 TAQQMARAMAKDPN

-299 VAGQNYQDAKADG
+299 VAGQNYQNAKADG

-328 NAAAEVSGGI
+328 NAAVEVGGGI

-375 LQNLTYNKG
+375 LQNLIYNKG

-431 GAAGNVQADVRELP
+431 GAAGDVQADVRELP
-445 RAQTVEENANLRAEE
+445 KAQTVEENTQEANDPAKA
-460 NVQESDNP
+460 
-468 VQEAQVTEARELP
+468 AQVTEVRELP
-481 AEQTSAETQTA
+481 AEQTSVETQTA
-492 EARELPMGQVSAET
+492 EARELPMGQVSAES

-525 ANAELKTA
+525 ANAELRTA

-541 LTGTKAQQRETIKR
+541 LAGTKAQQRETIKR
-555 AAESQNTQILQQNA
+555 AAESQNA
-569 QIQQVP
+569 QIQQVQ

-583 NEPVENAAN
+583 NEPVASTAN
-592 AQENNNFADVR
+592 AQESDNFADVR
-603 GLPAVE
+603 GLPS
-609 AQVEGKNADNSG
+609 ADTQ
-621 AVPLLTESSGIAGA
+621 AKESA
-635 RSAAEGYAREHGLLT
+635 RTAAEGYAREHGVLT
-650 GEDTIFSAAQ
+650 GENTSSSAVE

-668 AQENEA
+668 ARENEA
-674 KRQKL
+674 KRQEL

-697 SRPFAPIT
+697 SHPFAPIT

-712 EAKYAKKASRDLEK
+712 EAKYAKKASRDIEK

-737 KEFARGIAKG
+737 KEFAQGIAKG

-756 VGGTYTADMIP
+756 VGGTYTA
-767 AEMSREKILKIAR
+767 E
-780 CYTESG
+780 
-786 QEVQKIRREKA
+786 
-797 ANIRR
+797 
-802 FRKTIG
+802 
-808 EDGLKAARK
+808 
-817 IADEKAGDVPEDFP
+817 
-831 FWKIESSVRNYE
+831 
-843 QAAERDAKALRK
+843 
-855 GRKVEA
+855 
-861 VRKGK
+861 
-866 LKAYF
+866 
-871 ARSELSA
+871 
-878 SERAFA
+878 
-884 EDLITVETPKGMPR
+884 
-898 AEVMSA
+898 
-904 ALQYMK
+904 
-910 ADAAEKA
+910 
-917 ARAEQESKVEALCR
+917 
-931 QINPTDGEKVFGRAL
+931 
-946 AANVDEYGNMTDVGG
+946 
-961 ALGQIPK
+961 QIPTT
-968 GMSWE
+968 MSKE

-980 YYMAQNDYASKTIR
+980 YYMAKNDYAGKLIR
-994 SRKHAAQRQWQGE
+994 SRKYAAQQRWQAE

-1045 KINEEFFDP
+1045 KINEELFDP

-1077 LSKSES
+1077 LSESES
-1083 ALVQRVIEGTAAA
+1083 ALVQRVIEGTAVA
-1096 DQVSKLDPDMQ
+1096 DQMSKLDPDMQ

-1118 MKMTAAEANISREEM
+1118 MKKTAAEMNIPKEQM
-1133 ELAERYKAW
+1133 ELVKRYKAW

-1161 AAAEYKKAY
+1161 AAAGYKKAY

-1206 GTAKFLKLIGI
+1206 GTTKFLKLIGI

-1250 TRNDNVEYD
+1250 TSNDNVEYD

-1340 AALDKYIDSLYE
+1340 AALDKYIDSLFE

-1364 SVLDDYTNKLAGKQ
+1364 SVLDDYTNKLAGKR
-1378 TKVDR
+1378 TTGDR
-1383 VFEDKFGRN
+1383 TIEHEVGRTA
-1392 FLNLG
+1392 LNIG
-1397 NKLST
+1397 NKLT
-1402 IFGQSTIVGNLS
+1402 KIFGQSTILGNLS

-1419 TAQIPMLAAE
+1419 TAQIPMLTAE
-1429 VGAGNVAEAV
+1429 VGVGNVAEAV

-1446 TKVDGWEDASDF
+1446 TKTDGWEGASDF

-1468 TETEGLGKVMD
+1468 TETKGLGKVMD
-1479 VAAIPFAA
+1479 VAAIPFEV
-1487 VDDAASRVIVRAKYL
+1487 VDDVASRVIVRAKYL
-1502 QEVKNGATHEEA
+1502 QEVKSGATHEEA

-1539 DKNVF
+1539 GSRLSQKVL
-1544 SKAMT
+1544 T

-1561 ISHDLPMELQTMA
+1561 ITHDLPMEYQTMA
-1574 KTQGKTAAVKK
+1574 KTQGKNVAVKK
-1585 LCGFVAKYLLEA
+1585 FAGLAMKYLLEA
-1597 FIFNR
+1597 FLFNR

-1634 KYLLTALDNALEAV
+1634 KYLLTALDNTLEAV
-1648 DGERELGTEKPEQK
+1648 TGERGLGTEKPDGG

-1676 SGDIPFLANALSAV
+1676 SGDIPFLSNALSAV

-1709 VAKMVVGKD
+1709 VVKMVVGKD

-1786 GTQMV
+1786 GAQMV

-1845 DDPEAAAKAKRDAIR
+1845 DDPEAAAKAKRDVIR

-1910 DNEKASVKAV
+1910 DDEKASVKAV

-1934 QKTAVKSNLVFY
+1934 QKAAVKSNLVFY
-1946 SGVQAKAETYEK
+1946 SGVQAKAEMYEK

-1973 RTIGALTPEKGADSV
+1973 RTVGALTPEEGADSV

-2008 AAVQAIM
+2008 AAMQAIM
-2015 PDSIAVKFSAVR
+2015 PESIAVKFSAAR

-2089 KNPYSTAV
+2089 KNPYSTSV

-2116 GTSRAAGALW
+2116 GTSRTAGALW

>member
-1 MAMSTGEFM
+1 MADTK
-10 RKYGLKK
+10 RKNRFGSGNGGDLSAAVRQNTETQSRAALQN
-17 GTQKTQTQGAGG
+17 GT
-29 PPASGGELSTG
+29 L
-40 EFMQT
+40 
-45 FNAKAAEPV
+45 PV

-66 KQKKTQNPELPK
+66 KKKKTQNPELPK

-89 TKSAKEYFNAIGN
+89 TKDAKEYLNAIGN
-102 LPRTIFDKTIDTVDN
+102 LPRTVFDKTIDTAENLEQGAVDL
-117 AEKGVADL
+117 A
-125 GKQVTGKWDSS
+125 KQAAGKWDAS
-136 DIQRWAAEKEAP
+136 DIQRWAANEKVAER
-148 AQPDDKETGKGMLWK
+148 PDEEKTGQGMLWK
-163 GVTQAANGFAQTL
+163 GTTQAANGFAQTL

-218 GTKGQKI
+218 ATKGQKI
-225 ADEIGT
+225 VDEIGT

-257 GGERAAA
+257 GGAGAAA

-278 TAQQMAQAMAKNPN
+278 TAQQMARAMAKDPN

-299 VAGQNYQDAKADG
+299 VAGQNYQNAKADG

-328 NAAAEVSGGI
+328 NAAVEVGGGI

-375 LQNLTYNKG
+375 LQNLIYNKG

-408 GMTVGGILGGGQ
+408 GMAVGGILGGGQ

-431 GAAGNVQADVRELP
+431 GAEGNVQADVRELP
-445 RAQTVEENANLRAEE
+445 KAQTVEENT
-460 NVQESDNP
+460 QEADNP
-468 VQEAQVTEARELP
+468 AKAAQVTEVRELP
-481 AEQTSAETQTA
+481 AEQTSVETQTA
-492 EARELPMGQVSAET
+492 EARELPMGQVSAES

-525 ANAELKTA
+525 ANAELRTA

-541 LTGTKAQQRETIKR
+541 LAGTKAQQREAIKR
-555 AAESQNTQILQQNA
+555 AAESQNAQILQQNA
-569 QIQQVP
+569 QIQQVH

-583 NEPVENAAN
+583 NEPVASTAN
-592 AQENNNFADVR
+592 AQESGNFADVR
-603 GLPAVE
+603 GLPS
-609 AQVEGKNADNSG
+609 ADTQ
-621 AVPLLTESSGIAGA
+621 AKESA
-635 RSAAEGYAREHGLLT
+635 RTAAEGYAREHGLLT

-697 SRPFAPIT
+697 SHPFAPIT

-712 EAKYAKKASRDLEK
+712 EAKYAKKASRDIEK

-737 KEFARGIAKG
+737 KEFAQGIAKG

-756 VGGTYTADMIP
+756 VGGTYTVEQIP
-767 AEMSREKILKIAR
+767 ATMSK
-780 CYTESG
+780 
-786 QEVQKIRREKA
+786 
-797 ANIRR
+797 
-802 FRKTIG
+802 
-808 EDGLKAARK
+808 
-817 IADEKAGDVPEDFP
+817 
-831 FWKIESSVRNYE
+831 
-843 QAAERDAKALRK
+843 
-855 GRKVEA
+855 
-861 VRKGK
+861 
-866 LKAYF
+866 
-871 ARSELSA
+871 
-878 SERAFA
+878 
-884 EDLITVETPKGMPR
+884 
-898 AEVMSA
+898 
-904 ALQYMK
+904 
-910 ADAAEKA
+910 
-917 ARAEQESKVEALCR
+917 
-931 QINPTDGEKVFGRAL
+931 
-946 AANVDEYGNMTDVGG
+946 
-961 ALGQIPK
+961 
-968 GMSWE
+968 E

-980 YYMAQNDYASKTIR
+980 YYMAKNDYAGKLIR
-994 SRKHAAQRQWQGE
+994 SRKYAAQRQWQAK

-1045 KINEEFFDP
+1045 KINEELFNP

-1077 LSKSES
+1077 LSESES
-1083 ALVQRVIEGTAAA
+1083 ALVQRVIEGTAVA

-1118 MKMTAAEANISREEM
+1118 VKKTAAEMNIPREQM
-1133 ELAERYKAW
+1133 ELVERYKAW
-1142 LDTQARLQDADVD
+1142 LDTQARLQGADVD

-1201 EKAQE
+1201 EKVQE

-1217 DAQVSEL
+1217 DTQVSEL

-1312 ASLEQKIGFLE
+1312 ASLEQKIRFLE

-1340 AALDKYIDSLYE
+1340 AALDKYIDSLFE
-1352 NINGMTKYGQFV
+1352 NINGMTRYGQFV

-1397 NKLST
+1397 NKLSA

-1419 TAQIPMLAAE
+1419 TAQIPMLTAE
-1429 VGAGNVAEAV
+1429 VGVGNVAEAV

-1446 TKVDGWEDASDF
+1446 TKADGWEGASDF

-1468 TETEGLGKVMD
+1468 TETKGLGKVMD
-1479 VAAIPFAA
+1479 VAAIPFEA
-1487 VDDAASRVIVRAKYL
+1487 VDDVASRVIVRAKYL
-1502 QEVKNGATHEEA
+1502 QEVKSGATHEEA

-1544 SKAMT
+1544 SKALT

-1561 ISHDLPMELQTMA
+1561 ISHDLPMEFQTMA
-1574 KTQGKTAAVKK
+1574 KTQGKNAAVKK
-1585 LCGFVAKYLLEA
+1585 FAGLAMKYLLEA
-1597 FIFNR
+1597 FLFNR
-1602 LTEWLYGGTPAPFDV
+1602 LTEWIYGGTPAPFDV
-1617 IGYVTGAIGAG
+1617 IGYVAGAIGAG

-1634 KYLLTALDNALEAV
+1634 QYLLTAADNALEAMT
-1648 DGERELGTEKPEQK
+1648 GERGLGTEKPDGG

-1669 KQLGYTV
+1669 KQLGYTA
-1676 SGDIPFLANALSAV
+1676 SGDIPFLSNALSAV

-1709 VAKMVVGKD
+1709 VVKMVVGKD

-1756 LVRGGAYSGY
+1756 LVRGGAYFGY

-1786 GTQMV
+1786 GAQMV

-1812 TVKQTQAYRDI
+1812 SAKQTQAYRDI

-1910 DNEKASVKAV
+1910 DDEKASVKAV

-2106 SGTVTNSLPT
+2106 SGTVTSGLPT

>member
-1 MAMSTGEFM
+1 MAMSTDEFM

-17 GTQKTQTQGAGG
+17 GTQKTQAQGASGL
-29 PPASGGELSTG
+29 PASGKSLSTG
-40 EFMQT
+40 EFMKT
-45 FNAKAAEPV
+45 FNAKATEPV
-54 HHYATMHFDEKK
+54 HHYATMHFDEK
-66 KQKKTQNPELPK
+66 QKKAKKQNPELPK

-102 LPRTIFDKTIDTVDN
+102 LPRTVFDKTIDTVDN

-125 GKQVTGKWDSS
+125 GKQITGKWDSS
-136 DIQRWAAEKEAP
+136 DIQRWAAEKEVAER
-148 AQPDDKETGKGMLWK
+148 PDDKETGKGMLWK

-197 AEAQQQIADAAQE
+197 AEAQQKIADAAQE

-225 ADEIGT
+225 ADKIGT
-231 STVAALPQAIMAMM
+231 STVAALPQAIMAAMS
-245 TMGGSAEAQLAT
+245 MGGSAGAQLAT
-257 GGERAAA
+257 GGARAAA

-278 TAQQMAQAMAKNPN
+278 TAQQMARAMAKDPN
-292 FWLAFSQ
+292 FWMTFSQ

-328 NAAAEVSGGI
+328 NAATEVSGGI
-338 QKLPGELQVSES
+338 QTLPGELRGGEK

-392 EDAVLNPVTGA
+392 EGAVLNPVTGA

-408 GMTVGGILGGGQ
+408 GAAVGGILGGGQ

-431 GAAGNVQADVRELP
+431 GAAGNVQTDVREL
-445 RAQTVEENANLRAEE
+445 
-460 NVQESDNP
+460 
-468 VQEAQVTEARELP
+468 
-481 AEQTSAETQTA
+481 
-492 EARELPMGQVSAET
+492 
-506 QVRELLG
+506 
-513 GEVTNSKAERIL
+513 
-525 ANAELKTA
+525 
-533 FETVTGET
+533 
-541 LTGTKAQQRETIKR
+541 QRETIKR
-555 AAESQNTQILQQNA
+555 AAESQNTKILQPLQQNT
-569 QIQQVP
+569 QVQ

-583 NEPVENAAN
+583 NEPVASTAN
-592 AQENNNFADVR
+592 AKESGNFADVR
-603 GLPAVE
+603 GLPTVE
-609 AQVEGKNADNSG
+609 MQAREGAQN
-621 AVPLLTESSGIAGA
+621 
-635 RSAAEGYAREHGLLT
+635 AAESYAREHGLLT
-650 GEDTIFSAAQ
+650 GENTSRSAVE

-674 KRQKL
+674 KRQEL

-684 EPGTHAEK
+684 EPGTHAER

-697 SRPFAPIT
+697 SHPFAPIT

-712 EAKYAKKASRDLEK
+712 EAKYAKKASRDIEK

-737 KEFARGIAKG
+737 KEFARGIANG
-747 ASFDSAGNI
+747 ASFDGAGNI
-756 VGGTYTADMIP
+756 VGGTYTVEQIP
-767 AEMSREKILKIAR
+767 ATMSK
-780 CYTESG
+780 
-786 QEVQKIRREKA
+786 
-797 ANIRR
+797 
-802 FRKTIG
+802 
-808 EDGLKAARK
+808 
-817 IADEKAGDVPEDFP
+817 
-831 FWKIESSVRNYE
+831 
-843 QAAERDAKALRK
+843 
-855 GRKVEA
+855 
-861 VRKGK
+861 
-866 LKAYF
+866 
-871 ARSELSA
+871 
-878 SERAFA
+878 
-884 EDLITVETPKGMPR
+884 
-898 AEVMSA
+898 
-904 ALQYMK
+904 
-910 ADAAEKA
+910 
-917 ARAEQESKVEALCR
+917 
-931 QINPTDGEKVFGRAL
+931 
-946 AANVDEYGNMTDVGG
+946 
-961 ALGQIPK
+961 
-968 GMSWE
+968 E
-973 KVTQLAY
+973 KVTRLAY
-980 YYMAQNDYASKTIR
+980 YYMAQNDYARQLIR
-994 SRKHAAQRQWQGE
+994 QRKRSAQRQQE
-1007 LEELFGTPDD
+1007 QQLEQYLATSNEKTV
-1017 RKLPGALS
+1017 PGALS
-1025 LQVNTMQRNVEK
+1025 MQLNTMQRNVEK
-1037 TFGKELGK
+1037 TFGQAEGR
-1045 KINEEFFDP
+1045 KINEEYFDP
-1054 ILENSAEKIR
+1054 VIENSAEKIR
-1064 FINRMFDRVRGFD
+1064 FVNRMFDRVRGFR

-1083 ALVQRVIEGTAAA
+1083 AIVQQVLEGTAAA

-1107 KRVTDAATSTD
+1107 KRVMDAATSTD
-1118 MKMTAAEANISREEM
+1118 VKKTAAEMNIPREQM
-1133 ELAERYKAW
+1133 ELVERYKAW

-1201 EKAQE
+1201 EKVQE

-1217 DAQVSEL
+1217 DTQVSEL

-1250 TRNDNVEYD
+1250 TSNDNVEYD

-1285 EMSKYFRGKYARD
+1285 EMSKYLRGKYARD
-1298 GISDRIAQAREMHN
+1298 GIGDRIAQAKEMHN

-1397 NKLST
+1397 NKLSA

-1419 TAQIPMLAAE
+1419 TAQIPMLTAE
-1429 VGAGNVAEAV
+1429 VGVGNVAEAV
-1439 RDIVTGE
+1439 RDIATGK
-1446 TKVDGWEDASDF
+1446 TKADGWEGASNF

-1468 TETEGLGKVMD
+1468 TETKGLGKVMD
-1479 VAAIPFAA
+1479 VAAIPFEA
-1487 VDDAASRVIVRAKYL
+1487 VDDVASRVIVRAKYL
-1502 QEVKNGATHEEA
+1502 QEVKSGATHEEA

-1539 DKNVF
+1539 DKNIF
-1544 SKAMT
+1544 SKALT

-1561 ISHDLPMELQTMA
+1561 ISHDLPTEFQTMA
-1574 KTQGKTAAVKK
+1574 KTQGKNVAVKK
-1585 LCGFVAKYLLEA
+1585 FAGLAMKYLLEA
-1597 FIFNR
+1597 FLFNR
-1602 LTEWLYGGTPAPFDV
+1602 LTEWIYGGTPAPFDV

-1628 EGLSTN
+1628 KRLSTN
-1634 KYLLTALDNALEAV
+1634 KYLLTALDNTLEAV
-1648 DGERELGTEKPEQK
+1648 TGERELGTEKPDGG

-1669 KQLGYTV
+1669 KQLGYTA

-1823 VASGADK
+1823 IASGADK

-1845 DDPEAAAKAKRDAIR
+1845 DDPEAAAKAKRDVIR

-1910 DNEKASVKAV
+1910 DDEKASIKAV

-1934 QKTAVKSNLVFY
+1934 QKEAVKSNLVFY

-1958 ITGAGVSTSEAETLA
+1958 ITGAGVSMSDAETLA
-1973 RTIGALTPEKGADSV
+1973 RTIGALTPEEGADSV

-1994 KAIVDSGVSDATAA
+1994 KAIVDSGVSDATAEA
-2008 AAVQAIM
+2008 AMQAIM
-2015 PDSIAVKFSAVR
+2015 PESIAVKFSAAR

-2058 MAKAAIDSVSGLTQE
+2058 MAKAAIDSVSGLTKE

-2089 KNPYSTAV
+2089 KNPYSTSV

-2116 GTSRAAGALW
+2116 GTSRAAGALG

>member
-1 MAMSTGEFM
+1 MADTK
-10 RKYGLKK
+10 RKNRFGSGNGGDLSAAVRQNTETQSRAALQNGMLPTYRAQVGQPLKD
-17 GTQKTQTQGAGG
+17 
-29 PPASGGELSTG
+29 ER
-40 EFMQT
+40 
-45 FNAKAAEPV
+45 AERR
-54 HHYATMHFDEKK
+54 DS
-66 KQKKTQNPELPK
+66 LPK

-102 LPRTIFDKTIDTVDN
+102 LPRTVFDKTIDTVDN

-245 TMGGSAEAQLAT
+245 TMGGSAGAQLAT
-257 GGERAAA
+257 GGARAAA

-278 TAQQMAQAMAKNPN
+278 TAQQMARAMAKDPN

-299 VAGQNYQDAKADG
+299 VAGQNYQNAKADG

-328 NAAAEVSGGI
+328 NAAAEVAGGI

-392 EDAVLNPVTGA
+392 ENAVLNPVTGA

-431 GAAGNVQADVRELP
+431 GAAGNVQANVRELP
-445 RAQTVEENANLRAEE
+445 KAQTVEENTQEANNSAKA
-460 NVQESDNP
+460 
-468 VQEAQVTEARELP
+468 AQVTEVRELP
-481 AEQTSAETQTA
+481 AEQTSVETQTA
-492 EARELPMGQVSAET
+492 ESP
-506 QVRELLG
+506 
-513 GEVTNSKAERIL
+513 
-525 ANAELKTA
+525 NA
-533 FETVTGET
+533 
-541 LTGTKAQQRETIKR
+541 
-555 AAESQNTQILQQNA
+555 QILQQNA
-569 QIQQVP
+569 QIQQVH

-583 NEPVENAAN
+583 NEPVASTAN
-592 AQENNNFADVR
+592 AQESGNFADVR
-603 GLPAVE
+603 GLPS
-609 AQVEGKNADNSG
+609 ADTQ
-621 AVPLLTESSGIAGA
+621 AKESA
-635 RSAAEGYAREHGLLT
+635 RTAAEGYAREHGLLT
-650 GEDTIFSAAQ
+650 GENTSGSAVE

-697 SRPFAPIT
+697 SHPFAPIT

-712 EAKYAKKASRDLEK
+712 EAKYAKKASRDIEK

-737 KEFARGIAKG
+737 KEFAQGIAKG

-756 VGGTYTADMIP
+756 VGGTYTA
-767 AEMSREKILKIAR
+767 E
-780 CYTESG
+780 
-786 QEVQKIRREKA
+786 
-797 ANIRR
+797 
-802 FRKTIG
+802 
-808 EDGLKAARK
+808 
-817 IADEKAGDVPEDFP
+817 
-831 FWKIESSVRNYE
+831 
-843 QAAERDAKALRK
+843 
-855 GRKVEA
+855 
-861 VRKGK
+861 
-866 LKAYF
+866 
-871 ARSELSA
+871 
-878 SERAFA
+878 
-884 EDLITVETPKGMPR
+884 
-898 AEVMSA
+898 
-904 ALQYMK
+904 
-910 ADAAEKA
+910 
-917 ARAEQESKVEALCR
+917 
-931 QINPTDGEKVFGRAL
+931 
-946 AANVDEYGNMTDVGG
+946 
-961 ALGQIPK
+961 QIPTT
-968 GMSWE
+968 MSKE

-980 YYMAQNDYASKTIR
+980 YYMAKNDYAGKLIR
-994 SRKHAAQRQWQGE
+994 SRKYATQRRWQAK

-1077 LSKSES
+1077 LSESES

-1118 MKMTAAEANISREEM
+1118 VKKAAAEMNIPREQM
-1133 ELAERYKAW
+1133 ELVERYKAW

-1161 AAAEYKKAY
+1161 AAAGYKKAY

-1201 EKAQE
+1201 EKVQE

-1250 TRNDNVEYD
+1250 TSNDNVEYD

-1340 AALDKYIDSLYE
+1340 AALDKYIDSLFE

-1364 SVLDDYTNKLAGKQ
+1364 SVLDDYTNKLAGKR
-1378 TKVDR
+1378 TTGDR
-1383 VFEDKFGRN
+1383 TIEHEVGRTA
-1392 FLNLG
+1392 LNIG
-1397 NKLST
+1397 NKLT
-1402 IFGQSTIVGNLS
+1402 KIFGESTIVGNLS

-1419 TAQIPMLAAE
+1419 TAQIPMLTAE
-1429 VGAGNVAEAV
+1429 VGVGNVAEAV

-1446 TKVDGWEDASDF
+1446 TKADGWEGASDF

-1468 TETEGLGKVMD
+1468 TETKGLGKVMD
-1479 VAAIPFAA
+1479 VAAIPFEV
-1487 VDDAASRVIVRAKYL
+1487 VDDVASRVIVRAKYL

-1539 DKNVF
+1539 GSRLSQKVL
-1544 SKAMT
+1544 T

-1561 ISHDLPMELQTMA
+1561 ISHDLPMEFQTMA
-1574 KTQGKTAAVKK
+1574 KTQGKNVAVKK
-1585 LCGFVAKYLLEA
+1585 FAGLAMKYLLEA
-1597 FIFNR
+1597 FLFNR
-1602 LTEWLYGGTPAPFDV
+1602 LTEWIYGGTPAPFDV

-1634 KYLLTALDNALEAV
+1634 KYLLTALDNTLEAV
-1648 DGERELGTEKPEQK
+1648 TGERELGTEKPEQK

-1676 SGDIPFLANALSAV
+1676 SGDIPFLSNALSAV

-1709 VAKMVVGKD
+1709 VAKMIVGKD
-1718 ADTRKEAAQKLAE
+1718 ADTRKDAAQKLAE

-1746 IYKTGKGVEA
+1746 IYKTGKGVET

-1812 TVKQTQAYRDI
+1812 SVKQTQAYRDI

-1845 DDPEAAAKAKRDAIR
+1845 DDPEAAAKAKRDVIR

-2089 KNPYSTAV
+2089 KNPYSTSV

-2116 GTSRAAGALW
+2116 GTSRTAGALW

>member
-1 MAMSTGEFM
+1 MADTK
-10 RKYGLKK
+10 RKNRFGSGNGGDLSAAVRQNTETQSRAALQNGMLPTYRAQVGQPLKD
-17 GTQKTQTQGAGG
+17 
-29 PPASGGELSTG
+29 ER
-40 EFMQT
+40 
-45 FNAKAAEPV
+45 AERR
-54 HHYATMHFDEKK
+54 DS
-66 KQKKTQNPELPK
+66 LPK

-89 TKSAKEYFNAIGN
+89 TKAAKEYFNAIGN

-148 AQPDDKETGKGMLWK
+148 ARPDDKETGKGMLWK

-225 ADEIGT
+225 ADKIGT

-257 GGERAAA
+257 GGARAAA

-278 TAQQMAQAMAKNPN
+278 TAQQMAQAMAKDPN

-299 VAGQNYQDAKADG
+299 VAGRNYQDAKADG

-328 NAAAEVSGGI
+328 NAAAEVAGGI

-445 RAQTVEENANLRAEE
+445 KAQTVEENTQEAN
-460 NVQESDNP
+460 NP
-468 VQEAQVTEARELP
+468 AKAAQVTEVRELP
-481 AEQTSAETQTA
+481 AEQTSVETQTA
-492 EARELPMGQVSAET
+492 EARELPMGQESAES

-525 ANAELKTA
+525 ANAELRTA

-541 LTGTKAQQRETIKR
+541 LAGTKAQQRETIRR
-555 AAESQNTQILQQNA
+555 AAESQNAQILQQNA
-569 QIQQVP
+569 QIQQVH

-583 NEPVENAAN
+583 NEPIASTAN
-592 AQENNNFADVR
+592 AQESGNFADVR
-603 GLPAVE
+603 GLPS
-609 AQVEGKNADNSG
+609 ADTQ
-621 AVPLLTESSGIAGA
+621 AKESA
-635 RSAAEGYAREHGLLT
+635 RTAAEGYAREHGLLT
-650 GEDTIFSAAQ
+650 GENTSGSAVE

-674 KRQKL
+674 KRQEL

-697 SRPFAPIT
+697 SHPFAPIT

-712 EAKYAKKASRDLEK
+712 EAKYAKKASRDIEK

-737 KEFARGIAKG
+737 KEFAQGIAKG

-756 VGGTYTADMIP
+756 VGGTYTA
-767 AEMSREKILKIAR
+767 E
-780 CYTESG
+780 
-786 QEVQKIRREKA
+786 
-797 ANIRR
+797 
-802 FRKTIG
+802 
-808 EDGLKAARK
+808 
-817 IADEKAGDVPEDFP
+817 
-831 FWKIESSVRNYE
+831 
-843 QAAERDAKALRK
+843 
-855 GRKVEA
+855 
-861 VRKGK
+861 
-866 LKAYF
+866 
-871 ARSELSA
+871 
-878 SERAFA
+878 
-884 EDLITVETPKGMPR
+884 
-898 AEVMSA
+898 
-904 ALQYMK
+904 
-910 ADAAEKA
+910 
-917 ARAEQESKVEALCR
+917 
-931 QINPTDGEKVFGRAL
+931 
-946 AANVDEYGNMTDVGG
+946 
-961 ALGQIPK
+961 QIPTT
-968 GMSWE
+968 MSKE

-980 YYMAQNDYASKTIR
+980 YYMAKNDYAGKLIR
-994 SRKHAAQRQWQGE
+994 SRKYAAQRQWQGK
-1007 LEELFGTPDD
+1007 LEELFGTSDD

-1077 LSKSES
+1077 LSESES

-1118 MKMTAAEANISREEM
+1118 VKKTAAEMNIPREQM
-1133 ELAERYKAW
+1133 ELVERYKAW

-1161 AAAEYKKAY
+1161 AAAGYKKAY

-1250 TRNDNVEYD
+1250 TSNDNVEYD

-1298 GISDRIAQAREMHN
+1298 GIGDRIAQAREMHN

-1335 EEQAD
+1335 QEQAD
-1340 AALDKYIDSLYE
+1340 AALDKYIDSLFE

-1364 SVLDDYTNKLAGKQ
+1364 SVLDDYTNKLAGKR
-1378 TKVDR
+1378 TTGDR
-1383 VFEDKFGRN
+1383 TIEHEVGRTA
-1392 FLNLG
+1392 LNIG
-1397 NKLST
+1397 NKLT
-1402 IFGQSTIVGNLS
+1402 KIFGESTIVGNLS

-1419 TAQIPMLAAE
+1419 TAQIPMLTAE
-1429 VGAGNVAEAV
+1429 VGVGNVAEAV

-1446 TKVDGWEDASDF
+1446 TKADGWEGASDF

-1468 TETEGLGKVMD
+1468 TETKGLGKVMD
-1479 VAAIPFAA
+1479 VAAIPFVA
-1487 VDDAASRVIVRAKYL
+1487 VDDVASRVIVRAKYL

-1539 DKNVF
+1539 GSRLSQKVL
-1544 SKAMT
+1544 T

-1561 ISHDLPMELQTMA
+1561 ITHDLPMEYQTMA
-1574 KTQGKTAAVKK
+1574 KTQGKNVAVKK
-1585 LCGFVAKYLLEA
+1585 FAGLAMKYLLEA
-1597 FIFNR
+1597 FLFNR
-1602 LTEWLYGGTPAPFDV
+1602 LTEWIYGGTPAPFDV
-1617 IGYVTGAIGAG
+1617 IGYVIGAIGAG

-1634 KYLLTALDNALEAV
+1634 KYLLTALDNTLEAV
-1648 DGERELGTEKPEQK
+1648 TGERGLGTEKPDGG

-1676 SGDIPFLANALSAV
+1676 SGDIPFLSNALSAV

-1746 IYKTGKGVEA
+1746 IYKTGKGVET

-1786 GTQMV
+1786 GAQMV

-1973 RTIGALTPEKGADSV
+1973 RTIGALTPEEGADSV

-2008 AAVQAIM
+2008 AAMQAIM

-2047 EKYGKTSLNAG
+2047 EKYGRTSLNAG

-2089 KNPYSTAV
+2089 KNPYSTSV
-2097 GSSVRARLE
+2097 GSGVRARLE
-2106 SGTVTNSLPT
+2106 SGAVTNSLPT
-2116 GTSRAAGALW
+2116 GTSRTAGALW

>member
-1 MAMSTGEFM
+1 MAMSTDEFM
-10 RKYGLKK
+10 RKHGLKK
-17 GTQKTQTQGAGG
+17 GTQKTQAQGAGG
-29 PPASGGELSTG
+29 PPASGGALSTG

-54 HHYATMHFDEKK
+54 HHYETMHFDEK
-66 KQKKTQNPELPK
+66 QKKAKKQNPELPK

-89 TKSAKEYFNAIGN
+89 MKDAKEYFNAIGN
-102 LPRTIFDKTIDTVDN
+102 LPRTAFDKTIDTVDN

-245 TMGGSAEAQLAT
+245 TMGGSVEAQLAT
-257 GGERAAA
+257 GGARAAA

-278 TAQQMAQAMAKNPN
+278 TAQQMAQAMAKDPN

-299 VAGQNYQDAKADG
+299 VAGRNYQDAKADG

-323 ANGLV
+323 ANGLMS
-328 NAAAEVSGGI
+328 AAVEVSGGI

-356 KSAAEEGQ
+356 KSAAKEGQ

-375 LQNLTYNKG
+375 LQNLIYNKG
-384 NKVFSTKD
+384 NKAFSTKD

-431 GAAGNVQADVRELP
+431 GAAGNVQTDT
-445 RAQTVEENANLRAEE
+445 RAPQAAETQAQNVGENAIK
-460 NVQESDNP
+460 
-468 VQEAQVTEARELP
+468 
-481 AEQTSAETQTA
+481 AEQTAANTPETNNFANMRGLPTVEAQ
-492 EARELPMGQVSAET
+492 ARED
-506 QVRELLG
+506 
-513 GEVTNSKAERIL
+513 
-525 ANAELKTA
+525 
-533 FETVTGET
+533 
-541 LTGTKAQQRETIKR
+541 AQN
-555 AAESQNTQILQQNA
+555 AAES
-569 QIQQVP
+569 
-575 SQNQAEIV
+575 
-583 NEPVENAAN
+583 
-592 AQENNNFADVR
+592 
-603 GLPAVE
+603 
-609 AQVEGKNADNSG
+609 
-621 AVPLLTESSGIAGA
+621 
-635 RSAAEGYAREHGLLT
+635 YAREHGLLT
-650 GEDTIFSAAQ
+650 GENTSGSAVE

-674 KRQKL
+674 KRQEL

-697 SRPFAPIT
+697 SHPFAPIT
-705 NVDDLVT
+705 NVDDLIA
-712 EAKYAKKASRDLEK
+712 EAKYAKKASRDIEK

-737 KEFARGIAKG
+737 KEFAQGIAKG

-756 VGGTYTADMIP
+756 VGGTYTVEQIP
-767 AEMSREKILKIAR
+767 ATMSK
-780 CYTESG
+780 
-786 QEVQKIRREKA
+786 
-797 ANIRR
+797 
-802 FRKTIG
+802 
-808 EDGLKAARK
+808 
-817 IADEKAGDVPEDFP
+817 
-831 FWKIESSVRNYE
+831 
-843 QAAERDAKALRK
+843 
-855 GRKVEA
+855 
-861 VRKGK
+861 
-866 LKAYF
+866 
-871 ARSELSA
+871 
-878 SERAFA
+878 
-884 EDLITVETPKGMPR
+884 
-898 AEVMSA
+898 
-904 ALQYMK
+904 
-910 ADAAEKA
+910 
-917 ARAEQESKVEALCR
+917 
-931 QINPTDGEKVFGRAL
+931 
-946 AANVDEYGNMTDVGG
+946 
-961 ALGQIPK
+961 
-968 GMSWE
+968 E
-973 KVTQLAY
+973 KVTQLAC
-980 YYMAQNDYASKTIR
+980 YYMAQNDYARQLIR
-994 SRKHAAQRQWQGE
+994 QRKRSAQRQQE
-1007 LEELFGTPDD
+1007 QQLEQYLATSNEKTV
-1017 RKLPGALS
+1017 PGALS
-1025 LQVNTMQRNVEK
+1025 MQLNTMQRNVEK
-1037 TFGKELGK
+1037 TFGQAEGRR
-1045 KINEEFFDP
+1045 INEEYFNP
-1054 ILENSAEKIR
+1054 VIENSAEKIR
-1064 FINRMFDRVRGFD
+1064 FINRMFDRVRGFK

-1083 ALVQRVIEGTAAA
+1083 AIVQQVLEGTAAA

-1107 KRVTDAATSTD
+1107 KRVIDAATSTD
-1118 MKMTAAEANISREEM
+1118 VKKTAAEMNIPREQM
-1133 ELAERYKAW
+1133 ELVERYKAW

-1201 EKAQE
+1201 EKVQE

-1217 DAQVSEL
+1217 DTQVSEL

-1285 EMSKYFRGKYARD
+1285 EMSKYLRGKYARD
-1298 GISDRIAQAREMHN
+1298 GISDRIAQAREMRN

-1340 AALDKYIDSLYE
+1340 AALDKYIDSLFE

-1397 NKLST
+1397 NKLSA

-1419 TAQIPMLAAE
+1419 TAQIPMLTAE
-1429 VGAGNVAEAV
+1429 VGVGNVAEAV
-1439 RDIVTGE
+1439 RDIATGK
-1446 TKVDGWEDASDF
+1446 TKADGWEGASDF

-1468 TETEGLGKVMD
+1468 TETKGLGKVMD

-1487 VDDAASRVIVRAKYL
+1487 VDDVASRVIVRAKYL
-1502 QEVKNGATHEEA
+1502 QEVKSGATHEEA

-1544 SKAMT
+1544 SKALT

-1561 ISHDLPMELQTMA
+1561 ISHDLPMEFQTMA
-1574 KTQGKTAAVKK
+1574 KTQGKNVAVKK
-1585 LCGFVAKYLLEA
+1585 FAGLAMKYLLEA
-1597 FIFNR
+1597 FLFNR
-1602 LTEWLYGGTPAPFDV
+1602 LTEWIYGGTPAPFDV
-1617 IGYVTGAIGAG
+1617 IGYVAGAIGAG

-1634 KYLLTALDNALEAV
+1634 QYLLTAADNALEAMT
-1648 DGERELGTEKPEQK
+1648 GERGLGTEKPDGG

-1669 KQLGYTV
+1669 KQLGYTA
-1676 SGDIPFLANALSAV
+1676 SGDIPFLSNALSAV

-1709 VAKMVVGKD
+1709 VEKMVVGKD

-1736 LKTWLPMGNQ
+1736 IKTWLPMGNQ

-1786 GTQMV
+1786 GAQMV

-1845 DDPEAAAKAKRDAIR
+1845 DDPEAAAKAKRDVIR

-1910 DNEKASVKAV
+1910 DNEKASIKAV

-1934 QKTAVKSNLVFY
+1934 QKAAVKSNLVFY

-1958 ITGAGVSTSEAETLA
+1958 ITGAGVGTSDAETLA
-1973 RTIGALTPEKGADSV
+1973 LTVGALTPEEGADSV

-2008 AAVQAIM
+2008 AAMQAIM
-2015 PDSIAVKFSAVR
+2015 PESIAVKFSAAR

-2089 KNPYSTAV
+2089 KNPYSTSV

-2126 LPR
+2126 LPK

>member
-1 MAMSTGEFM
+1 MADTK
-10 RKYGLKK
+10 RKNRFGSGNGGDLSAAVRQNTETQSRAALQN
-17 GTQKTQTQGAGG
+17 GT
-29 PPASGGELSTG
+29 L
-40 EFMQT
+40 
-45 FNAKAAEPV
+45 PV

-89 TKSAKEYFNAIGN
+89 TKDAKEYLNAIGN
-102 LPRTIFDKTIDTVDN
+102 LPRTVFDKTIDTAENLEQGAVDL
-117 AEKGVADL
+117 A
-125 GKQVTGKWDSS
+125 KQAAGKWDAS
-136 DIQRWAAEKEAP
+136 DIQRWAANEKVAER
-148 AQPDDKETGKGMLWK
+148 PDEEKMGQGMLWK
-163 GVTQAANGFAQTL
+163 GTTQAANGFAQTL

-210 YYGKNMQN
+210 YYGKNVQN

-257 GGERAAA
+257 GGAGAAA

-278 TAQQMAQAMAKNPN
+278 TAQQMARAMAKDPN

-299 VAGQNYQDAKADG
+299 VAGQNYQNAKADG

-328 NAAAEVSGGI
+328 NAAVEVGGGI

-375 LQNLTYNKG
+375 LQNLIYNKG

-420 TIVGKAAGLAR
+420 TIVGKTAGLAR
-431 GAAGNVQADVRELP
+431 GAEGNVQADVRELP
-445 RAQTVEENANLRAEE
+445 KAQTVEENTQEANNSAKA
-460 NVQESDNP
+460 
-468 VQEAQVTEARELP
+468 AQVTEVRELP
-481 AEQTSAETQTA
+481 AEQTSVETQTA
-492 EARELPMGQVSAET
+492 EARELPMGQVSAES

-525 ANAELKTA
+525 ANAELRTA

-541 LTGTKAQQRETIKR
+541 LAGTKAQQRETIKR
-555 AAESQNTQILQQNA
+555 AAESQNA
-569 QIQQVP
+569 QIQQAQSQNQQVQ

-583 NEPVENAAN
+583 NEPVASAAN
-592 AQENNNFADVR
+592 AQESDNFADVR
-603 GLPAVE
+603 GLPTAE
-609 AQVEGKNADNSG
+609 TQAK
-621 AVPLLTESSGIAGA
+621 ESA
-635 RSAAEGYAREHGLLT
+635 RTAAEGYAREHGLLT
-650 GEDTIFSAAQ
+650 GENTSSSAVE

-674 KRQKL
+674 KRQEL

-697 SRPFAPIT
+697 SHPFAPIT

-712 EAKYAKKASRDLEK
+712 EAKYAKKASRDIEK

-737 KEFARGIAKG
+737 KEFAQGIAKG

-756 VGGTYTADMIP
+756 VGGTYTA
-767 AEMSREKILKIAR
+767 E
-780 CYTESG
+780 
-786 QEVQKIRREKA
+786 
-797 ANIRR
+797 
-802 FRKTIG
+802 
-808 EDGLKAARK
+808 
-817 IADEKAGDVPEDFP
+817 
-831 FWKIESSVRNYE
+831 
-843 QAAERDAKALRK
+843 
-855 GRKVEA
+855 
-861 VRKGK
+861 
-866 LKAYF
+866 
-871 ARSELSA
+871 
-878 SERAFA
+878 
-884 EDLITVETPKGMPR
+884 
-898 AEVMSA
+898 
-904 ALQYMK
+904 
-910 ADAAEKA
+910 
-917 ARAEQESKVEALCR
+917 
-931 QINPTDGEKVFGRAL
+931 
-946 AANVDEYGNMTDVGG
+946 
-961 ALGQIPK
+961 QIPTT
-968 GMSWE
+968 MSKE

-980 YYMAQNDYASKTIR
+980 YYMAKNDYAGKLIR
-994 SRKHAAQRQWQGE
+994 SRKYAAQRRWQAE

-1045 KINEEFFDP
+1045 KINEELFDP

-1077 LSKSES
+1077 LSESES
-1083 ALVQRVIEGTAAA
+1083 ALVQRVIEGTAVA
-1096 DQVSKLDPDMQ
+1096 DQMSKLDPDMR
-1107 KRVTDAATSTD
+1107 KRVADAATSTD
-1118 MKMTAAEANISREEM
+1118 MKKTAAEMNIPQEQM
-1133 ELAERYKAW
+1133 ELVKRYKAW

-1161 AAAEYKKAY
+1161 AAAGYKKAY

-1250 TRNDNVEYD
+1250 TSNDNVEYD

-1340 AALDKYIDSLYE
+1340 AALDKYIDSLFE

-1364 SVLDDYTNKLAGKQ
+1364 SVLDDYTNKLAGKR
-1378 TKVDR
+1378 TTGDR
-1383 VFEDKFGRN
+1383 TIEHEVGRTA
-1392 FLNLG
+1392 LNIG
-1397 NKLST
+1397 NKLT
-1402 IFGQSTIVGNLS
+1402 KIFGESTIVGNLS

-1419 TAQIPMLAAE
+1419 TAQIPMLTAE
-1429 VGAGNVAEAV
+1429 VGVGNVAEAV

-1446 TKVDGWEDASDF
+1446 TKADGWEGASDF

-1468 TETEGLGKVMD
+1468 TETKGLGKVMD
-1479 VAAIPFAA
+1479 VAAIPFVA
-1487 VDDAASRVIVRAKYL
+1487 VDDVASRVIVRAKYL
-1502 QEVKNGATHEEA
+1502 QEVKNGATHEKA

-1539 DKNVF
+1539 GSRLSQKVL
-1544 SKAMT
+1544 T

-1561 ISHDLPMELQTMA
+1561 ITHDLPMEYQTMA
-1574 KTQGKTAAVKK
+1574 KTQGKNVAVKK
-1585 LCGFVAKYLLEA
+1585 FAGLAMKYLLEA
-1597 FIFNR
+1597 FLFNR
-1602 LTEWLYGGTPAPFDV
+1602 LTEWIYGGTPAPFDV

-1634 KYLLTALDNALEAV
+1634 KYLLTALDNALEAAT
-1648 DGERELGTEKPEQK
+1648 GERGLGTEKPDGG

-1669 KQLGYTV
+1669 KQLGYTA
-1676 SGDIPFLANALSAV
+1676 SGDIPFLSNALSAV

-1709 VAKMVVGKD
+1709 VVKMVVGKD

-1746 IYKTGKGVEA
+1746 IYKTGKGVET

-1786 GTQMV
+1786 GAQMV

-1823 VASGADK
+1823 VASGADE

-1958 ITGAGVSTSEAETLA
+1958 ITGAGVRTSEAETLA

-2089 KNPYSTAV
+2089 KNPYSTSV

-2116 GTSRAAGALW
+2116 GTSRTAGALW